1 MADTNDIQKR
11 RAALLTSFGVN
22 PDEVAEINRKAASL
36 KVPVGVVKEM
46 PQTANS
52 RLKLDQIEAQIGG
65 LTILPKRLSD
75 PEFSDIAHDDISQ
88 LSEIERKR
96 GVMTAGKEDNFFVD
110 LYRSVARGWY
120 TGKKN
125 LNGLIV
131 RSDLFGLEK
140 QREAA
145 AKAAGTY
152 YNRNLDIAQQQ
163 AQHQREIDKY
173 APDATLQRQQREL
186 GSQTTLSGSASYLVR
201 NPSLLFNTSAESLG
215 QNALGLAAGAATG
228 GLAAVGTVGFSSG
241 AQEYAATMEEVLEKH
256 AHELGGMTPTE
267 RYAYALSREDWMA
280 EAKQKAWKR
289 GISIGLFDAATAGL
303 AGRLLGG
310 ATGKLSAAARTA
322 GEAGIQA
329 GGGAAG
335 EATAQAL
342 TGEYKPGDIIM
353 EAFAEIPTGAF
364 EARSNYKEARAQMES
379 RQAQAKAAEEA
390 RAHLKEQAMAV
401 TSSRMTQRDPDK
413 QAAFVND
420 VYGEDQKIYF
430 DGGALMQSGRAAA
443 VAQAMPDMAAKIQ
456 EAAETGGMVEMTR
469 GDFHA
474 RLTQEDQNALA
485 EIAMETPDSI
495 TAAEAEEIRKSGFDA
510 MMDEAYQADLTRHQ
524 EEQAQAEQDR
534 RVAEFEAFK
543 EEAKAQLTATGI
555 MDGAQAEA
563 NATLYARAVETLAGR
578 LNMGIRDFD
587 AAYGG
592 LNVVGESLI
601 DDGVLN
607 QALASNPPRGW
618 VHSENPQD
626 AADLWNGNNKAEAVF
641 WTNGNPRL
649 AGEFPALEGY
659 SHSVS
664 KADINHIKKEH
675 GDAQAEA
682 ARGQIAITDKD
693 IARIPDIVSD
703 YGAIRDDLVS
713 EQGSKRIMFAKSFD
727 DGTVVYLGQ
736 VSRKKKD
743 IKTVSMWKYPSAID
757 EQRAIEIAVTSN
769 QTFGTEAGI
778 SHKETVPDNST
789 PNADTNQDILFQSAT
804 EEQRQFSET
813 ATQYGGKAAYDQAK
827 ADGKT
832 ELTYRQWIQVRTPA
846 FKAWFGDWENDPN
859 NASKVVN
866 PETGEPLVV
875 YHGTDA
881 EFNVFDRSK
890 AGSNTDNGM
899 RGKGFYMATD
909 RRTAEGYGNRLIES
923 FTDLKNPFYPSD
935 FESAEA
941 IAQYLTEKLEAK
953 GFDEYTVDEAMFKI
967 RDGRFTVGQSYSGTF
982 AGILKDAG
990 FDGVVYQKAEEV
1002 IAFRPNQIKSATDN
1016 TGAFSPENDSILY
1029 QGGTDRGMFSREHNL
1044 IALLKNADAS
1054 TFVHE
1059 LGHFFLE
1066 TNTRIARDLTAKPA
1080 ENLTGQE
1087 RQFLSDVQTTLD
1099 WFGVKDLAAWDAM
1112 SLNEQRENHE
1122 KWARGFEAYLYEG
1135 KAPSE
1140 ELRGVFRRFCSWLK
1154 QVYQSLKNLNVELTD
1169 EVRSVFDRMF
1179 ASDEQIQQTQYING
1193 MTPMFEDAA
1202 QAGMDDTDYAQY
1214 RHNTE
1219 RATAEAQDD
1228 LTARALRDM
1237 AFIRNLRARK
1247 IREMR
1252 KQHKADFQR
1261 AEMAARGSI
1270 MSQPVYRAWQLLTS
1284 RMTEENRIGDG
1295 KPKFD
1300 KQVDAAHDSLFEAI
1314 AKLGGVNKDEMIS
1327 QFGLDPKDKIPAVHI
1342 GYPVLRKTNGRSI
1355 DGMIEALT
1363 EEGYL
1368 PVDDTGKADP
1378 RDFEERFFDEMR
1390 GTKRYSSAYV
1400 PHEQKAGDHVANPY
1414 ALTAVRF
1421 DHDSLV
1427 AMGVGGQTLERL
1439 IDFDMTRKNGGM
1451 HPDLV
1456 SDLILNE
1463 EGEPVFSGGEDL
1475 IRALTEAQPPQEA
1488 IEETAYL
1495 NILAEKGEVP
1505 TQADFE
1511 EAADLAAHSE
1521 IRQRIIAAEFKA
1533 LSKATGAASLIRKAA
1548 SVYAKEK
1555 VEQIKVRDLRP
1566 SVYTRAE
1573 AKAAKASMEAF
1584 RKGDIPTAATQKR
1597 NQLLQNSMAREVLK
1611 AREEME
1617 SARKYLG
1624 KFNRVV
1630 KSIDIEYR
1638 EQIEALLESVE
1649 LSNAPSLKDL
1659 DKRTSLL
1666 QFVKKMEEQ
1675 GRTHNIDAEYI
1686 AEIQAKRNYREMTVE
1701 EMRVLVDTVKGIEH
1715 LGRLKNKMLT
1725 ARDKR
1730 TYQEIRDKIVES
1742 IRDNARDHDKRTST
1756 AANNIE
1762 RVEDGF
1768 SGFVWG
1774 HIKISSIARIL
1785 DGGKDAGAFW
1795 NYFIRPINEAADREA
1810 TMTAETAQKLEEILK
1825 PLNDNLTHREYWRNA
1840 EYQIGGQKFT
1850 RRQLFAIALNLGN
1863 EGNIQRL
1870 LSGGHGSVRN
1880 WNMAEVMDAMQNL
1893 TSKEWQAVQ
1902 KVWDL
1907 FESFRPQIAELE
1919 RKVVGIEPQWVEAK
1933 PLTVRTADGEMLTL
1947 RGGYYPAKYDP
1958 ASTQAAESGN
1968 ALSDIEDIKSAV
1980 KMAANTRHSFT
1991 KDRAAA
1997 VKNRPLLLDLSVTYN
2012 GLNEI
2017 IHDLTHR
2024 EAVIDAARLL
2034 KSSSIDKAIRETLG
2048 AQAKQQL
2055 NKALEDIARG
2065 NTAPVKG
2072 FDKFSGL
2079 LRQNVSMTGLGFN
2092 VVSAAV
2098 QLTGFIPAVARL
2110 GGKYAWAGL
2119 SQYTTHP
2126 IKATQ
2131 SAMEQSEF
2139 MRNRGNTR
2147 LREIREVAAT
2157 INGAGKIRKFLNKYS
2172 YWLMMKM
2179 QQVVDTAIWHGALAK
2194 AMDSGKD
2201 LDTAIKLADQTVL
2214 DTQGG
2219 GQIKDLSE
2227 FERGSNTQK
2236 LFTVFYAYMNT
2247 ALNQGFVEAKTQKSK
2262 AKLTADLM
2270 MIYVVPTALTALM
2283 KSALI
2288 PGDDD
2293 DDLAKK
2299 LAKEQISFL
2308 LGLFVGGRELTQ
2320 LANIATGDRFYG
2332 YTGPSGLRPID
2343 DTFKLAQQAVQG
2355 EFDSAFVRAS
2365 VNLLGD
2371 AFGLPSAQINRTI
2384 KGAQALQ
2391 DDETDNPAALLF
2403 GYQSN

>member
-65 LTILPKRLSD
+65 LSILPKRLSD

-88 LSEIERKR
+88 LSEIERKA
-96 GVMTAGKEDNFFVD
+96 GVLRAAPEDGFFTDIGKS
-110 LYRSVARGWY
+110 LKRGWL
-120 TGKKN
+120 TAEKN
-125 LNGLIV
+125 FNGMFM
-131 RSDLFGLEK
+131 RSDAFGLNR

-145 AKAAGTY
+145 AKANGVY
-152 YNRNLDIAQQQ
+152 YNRELDIAHSQ
-163 AQHQREIDKY
+163 AKLQRDIDRY
-173 APDATLQRQQREL
+173 APDATLQKQQRGLAE
-186 GSQTTLSGSASYLVR
+186 QKTLAGAAGYLVK
-201 NPSLLFNTSAESLG
+201 NPTLLLNTSAESLG

-228 GLAAVGTVGFSSG
+228 GWAAVGTVGLSSG
-241 AQEYAATMEEVLEKH
+241 AQEYAATMEEMLNEH

-267 RYAYALSREDWMA
+267 RYAYALHREDWMA
-280 EAKQKAWKR
+280 EAKKKAWKR
-289 GISIGLFDAATAGL
+289 GISIGLFDAVTAGL

-353 EAFAEIPTGAF
+353 EAFAELPTGAF
-364 EARSNYKEARAQMES
+364 EARSNYKEARAKVEE
-379 RQAQAKAAEEA
+379 RAAQAQAAEQA
-390 RAHLKEQAMAV
+390 RARLKEQAQAV
-401 TSSRMTQRDPDK
+401 TNSRLTKRDPDK

-456 EAAETGGMVEMTR
+456 EAAETGGMVEITR

-485 EIAMETPDSI
+485 EIAMETPDSM
-495 TAAEAEEIRKSGFDA
+495 TAAEAEEIRKAGFDA
-510 MMDEAYQADLTRHQ
+510 MMDEAYQADLVRHQ
-524 EEQAQAEQDR
+524 EEQAQEEQAR

-543 EEAKAQLTATGI
+543 EEAKAQLAATGV
-555 MDGAQAEA
+555 MDSAQAEA
-563 NATLYARAVETLAGR
+563 NATLYARAVEALAGR

-592 LNVVGESLI
+592 LNVIGESLI

-607 QALASNPPRGW
+607 QSASAMKSTEANLQRGR
-618 VHSENPQD
+618 D
-626 AADLWNGNNKAEAVF
+626 AMNKALIE
-641 WTNGNPRL
+641 
-649 AGEFPALEGY
+649 
-659 SHSVS
+659 
-664 KADINHIKKEH
+664 KADQKRAMYRSDTGWIDFVWGSEGVLKANGKTKGAMGLAHIIESRMRKDEMSYQ
-675 GDAQAEA
+675 DVAEMLTM
-682 ARGQIAITDKD
+682 QITDT
-693 IARIPDIVSD
+693 IAKGGSSRIYSNGKSESMFIEHNGYRATLVRNKGSNGWLMNAFELHQGGDTGKSNDSKVSTHDQTTRHRSEVGAPDV
-703 YGAIRDDLVS
+703 L
-713 EQGSKRIMFAKSFD
+713 
-727 DGTVVYLGQ
+727 
-736 VSRKKKD
+736 
-743 IKTVSMWKYPSAID
+743 
-757 EQRAIEIAVTSN
+757 N
-769 QTFGTEAGI
+769 
-778 SHKETVPDNST
+778 NST
-789 PNADTNQDILFQSAT
+789 PNTDTNQDIL
-804 EEQRQFSET
+804 
-813 ATQYGGKAAYDQAK
+813 
-827 ADGKT
+827 
-832 ELTYRQWIQVRTPA
+832 
-846 FKAWFGDWENDPN
+846 
-859 NASKVVN
+859 
-866 PETGEPLVV
+866 
-875 YHGTDA
+875 
-881 EFNVFDRSK
+881 
-890 AGSNTDNGM
+890 
-899 RGKGFYMATD
+899 
-909 RRTAEGYGNRLIES
+909 
-923 FTDLKNPFYPSD
+923 
-935 FESAEA
+935 
-941 IAQYLTEKLEAK
+941 
-953 GFDEYTVDEAMFKI
+953 
-967 RDGRFTVGQSYSGTF
+967 
-982 AGILKDAG
+982 
-990 FDGVVYQKAEEV
+990 
-1002 IAFRPNQIKSATDN
+1002 
-1016 TGAFSPENDSILY
+1016 Y
-1029 QGGTDRGMFSREHNL
+1029 QGGADRGMFSREHNL

-1066 TNTRIARDLTAKPA
+1066 TNTRIARDLTAKPT
-1080 ENLTGQE
+1080 ENLTEQE

-1140 ELRGVFRRFCSWLK
+1140 ELRGVFRRFRSWLK
-1154 QVYQSLKNLNVELTD
+1154 QVYQSLKSLNVELTD

-1179 ASDEQIQQTQYING
+1179 ASDDQIQQAQYING

-1214 RHNTE
+1214 RHNAE

-1270 MSQPVYRAWQLLTS
+1270 MSQPVYRAWQLLTA

-1295 KPKFD
+1295 KPKFS

-1355 DGMIEALT
+1355 DSMIEALT

-1390 GTKRYSSAYV
+1390 GTKRYSSAHV

-1427 AMGVGGQTLERL
+1427 AMGVDGQTLERL

-1495 NILAEKGEVP
+1495 NVLAEKGEVA

-1521 IRQRIIAAEFKA
+1521 IRQRVITAEFKA
-1533 LSKATGAASLIRKAA
+1533 LSKATGSASLIRKAA
-1548 SVYAKEK
+1548 SVYAQEK

-1675 GRTHNIDAEYI
+1675 GRAHNIDAEYI

-1768 SGFVWG
+1768 SGFMWG

-1825 PLNDNLTHREYWRNA
+1825 PLNDNLTHREYWRSA

-1880 WNMAEVMDAMQNL
+1880 WNMAEVMDAMQHL

-1968 ALSDIEDIKSAV
+1968 ALSDIEDIKNAV

-1991 KDRAAA
+1991 KDRAEA

-2048 AQAKQQL
+2048 AQAKRKL

-2065 NTAPVKG
+2065 NTAPVNG
-2072 FDKFSGL
+2072 LDKYSGL

-2092 VVSAAV
+2092 IVSSIL
-2098 QLTGFIPAVARL
+2098 QSTGFIPAVARL
-2110 GGKYAWAGL
+2110 GGKYAWVGL
-2119 SQYTTHP
+2119 SQFTIHP
-2126 IKATQ
+2126 IKATRT
-2131 SAMEQSEF
+2131 AMEQSEF

-2172 YWLMMKM
+2172 YWLMMKI
-2179 QQVVDTAIWHGALAK
+2179 QHIVDTSIWHGALAK
-2194 AMDSGKD
+2194 AMDGGKD

-2247 ALNQGFVEAKTQKSK
+2247 ALNQGFVEVKTQKSK
-2262 AKLTADLM
+2262 AKLAADLM
-2270 MIYVVPTALTALM
+2270 MIYVIPNALNAM
-2283 KSALI
+2283 IKSALI

-2293 DDLAKK
+2293 EDLAKK

-2308 LGLFVGGRELTQ
+2308 LGLFVGGRELAQ
-2320 LANIATGDRFYG
+2320 LANIVTGDRFYG
-2332 YTGPSGLRPID
+2332 YAGPSGLRPID
-2343 DTFKLAQQAVQG
+2343 DTYKFAQQAAQG
-2355 EFDSAFVRAS
+2355 EIDHAFVRAS
-2365 VNLLGD
+2365 INLLGD
-2371 AFGLPSAQINRTI
+2371 AFGIPSAQINRTI
-2384 KGAQALQ
+2384 KGAEALQ
-2391 DDETDNPAALLF
+2391 DDETDNPAALLM
-2403 GYQSN
+2403 GHQGN

>member
-11 RAALLTSFGVN
+11 RAALLASFGVN

-65 LTILPKRLSD
+65 LSILPQRLSD

-96 GVMTAGKEDNFFVD
+96 GVMTAGREDNFFVD

-125 LNGLIV
+125 LNGLIA

-145 AKAAGTY
+145 AKANGTY

-173 APDATLQRQQREL
+173 ASDATLQRQQREL
-186 GSQTTLSGSASYLVR
+186 GSQTILSGSASYLVR
-201 NPSLLFNTSAESLG
+201 NPSLLFNTTAESLG
-215 QNALGLAAGAATG
+215 QNALGLAAGVATG
-228 GLAAVGTVGFSSG
+228 GWAAVGTVGFSSG
-241 AQEYAATMEEVLEKH
+241 AQEYSATMEEVLEKH

-267 RYAYALSREDWMA
+267 RYAYALTREDWME
-280 EAKQKAWKR
+280 EARSKAWKR
-289 GISIGLFDAATAGL
+289 GISVGVFDAATAGV

-379 RQAQAKAAEEA
+379 RQAQVKAAEEA

-401 TSSRMTQRDPDK
+401 TRSRMTQRDPDK

-443 VAQAMPDMAAKIQ
+443 VAQAMPNMAAKIQ
-456 EAAETGGMVEMTR
+456 EAVETGGMVEMTR

-485 EIAMETPDSI
+485 EIAMETPDSM
-495 TAAEAEEIRKSGFDA
+495 TAAEAEEIRKAGFDA
-510 MMDEAYQADLTRHQ
+510 MMDEAYQADLARHQ
-524 EEQAQAEQDR
+524 EEQSQAEQDR

-543 EEAKAQLTATGI
+543 EEAKAQLTAAGT
-555 MDGAQAEA
+555 MDAAQAEA
-563 NATLYARAVETLAGR
+563 NATLYARAIETLAGR

-778 SHKETVPDNST
+778 SHKETVSDNST
-789 PNADTNQDILFQSAT
+789 PNTDANQDILFQ
-804 EEQRQFSET
+804 
-813 ATQYGGKAAYDQAK
+813 GGA
-827 ADGKT
+827 
-832 ELTYRQWIQVRTPA
+832 
-846 FKAWFGDWENDPN
+846 
-859 NASKVVN
+859 
-866 PETGEPLVV
+866 
-875 YHGTDA
+875 
-881 EFNVFDRSK
+881 
-890 AGSNTDNGM
+890 
-899 RGKGFYMATD
+899 
-909 RRTAEGYGNRLIES
+909 
-923 FTDLKNPFYPSD
+923 
-935 FESAEA
+935 
-941 IAQYLTEKLEAK
+941 
-953 GFDEYTVDEAMFKI
+953 
-967 RDGRFTVGQSYSGTF
+967 
-982 AGILKDAG
+982 
-990 FDGVVYQKAEEV
+990 
-1002 IAFRPNQIKSATDN
+1002 
-1016 TGAFSPENDSILY
+1016 
-1029 QGGTDRGMFSREHNL
+1029 DRGMFSREHNL

-1080 ENLTGQE
+1080 ENLTEQE

-1140 ELRGVFRRFCSWLK
+1140 ELRGVFRRFRSWLK
-1154 QVYQSLKNLNVELTD
+1154 QVYQSLKSLNVELTD

-1193 MTPMFEDAA
+1193 MAPMFEDAA
-1202 QAGMDDTDYAQY
+1202 QAGMDDADYAQY
-1214 RHNTE
+1214 RHNAE

-1252 KQHKADFQR
+1252 KQYKADFQR

-1270 MSQPVYRAWQLLTS
+1270 MSQPVYRAWQLLTA

-1295 KPKFD
+1295 KPKFS

-1427 AMGVGGQTLERL
+1427 AMGVNGQTLERL

-1495 NILAEKGEVP
+1495 NVLAEKGEVP

-1533 LSKATGAASLIRKAA
+1533 LSKATGSANLIRKAA
-1548 SVYAKEK
+1548 SVYAQEK

-1675 GRTHNIDAEYI
+1675 GRAHNIDAEYI

-1768 SGFVWG
+1768 SGFMWG

-1825 PLNDNLTHREYWRNA
+1825 PLNDNLTHREYWRSA

-1880 WNMAEVMDAMQNL
+1880 WNMPEVMDAMQNL

-1907 FESFRPQIAELE
+1907 FESFRPQVAELE

-1947 RGGYYPAKYDP
+1947 RGGYYPAKYDS

-1997 VKNRPLLLDLSVTYN
+1997 VENRPLLLDLSVTYN

-2048 AQAKQQL
+2048 AQAKQKL

-2065 NTAPVKG
+2065 NTAPVNG
-2072 FDKFSGL
+2072 LDKVSGL

-2126 IKATQ
+2126 IKATKA
-2131 SAMEQSEF
+2131 AMEQSEF

-2262 AKLTADLM
+2262 AKLAADLM

-2299 LAKEQISFL
+2299 LAKEQISFV
-2308 LGLFVGGRELTQ
+2308 LGLFVFGRELTQ

-2332 YTGPSGLRPID
+2332 YAGPSGLRPID
-2343 DTFKLAQQAVQG
+2343 DGFKFVQQAVQG

>member
-11 RAALLTSFGVN
+11 RAALLASFGVN

-46 PQTANS
+46 PQTANT
-52 RLKLDQIEAQIGG
+52 RMKLNEIEAQVGG
-65 LTILPKRLSD
+65 LSILPQRLSD
-75 PEFSDIAHDDISQ
+75 QKFSDLSHDDIGE
-88 LSEIERKR
+88 LSEIERKA
-96 GVMTAGKEDNFFVD
+96 GVLRAAPEDGFFTDIGKS
-110 LYRSVARGWY
+110 LKRGWY

-125 LNGLIV
+125 LNGLIA
-131 RSDLFGLEK
+131 RSDFFGLEK

-145 AKAAGTY
+145 AKANGVY
-152 YNRNLDIAQQQ
+152 YNRELDIAHSQ
-163 AQHQREIDKY
+163 AKLQRDIDRY
-173 APDATLQRQQREL
+173 APDATLQNQQRGLAE
-186 GSQTTLSGSASYLVR
+186 QKTLAGAAGYLVK
-201 NPSLLFNTSAESLG
+201 NPTLLLNTSAESLG
-215 QNALGLAAGAATG
+215 QNALGLVAGLSTG
-228 GLAAVGTVGFSSG
+228 GIATIGTVGASSG
-241 AQEYAATMEEVLEKH
+241 AQEYAATMEEMLNEH
-256 AHELGGMTPTE
+256 ANELGGMTETQK
-267 RYAYALSREDWMA
+267 YAYALTREDWMA
-280 EAKQKAWKR
+280 EAKKKAWKR
-289 GISIGLFDAATAGL
+289 GIAIGLFDAATAGL

-353 EAFAEIPTGAF
+353 EAFSELPTGAF
-364 EARSNYKEARAQMES
+364 EARSNYKSARAKVEE
-379 RQAQAKAAEEA
+379 RAAQVQAAEQA
-390 RAHLKEQAMAV
+390 RARLKEQAQAV
-401 TSSRMTQRDPDK
+401 TNSRLTKRAPDV
-413 QAAFVND
+413 QASYVND
-420 VYGEDQKIYF
+420 VYADNQKIYF

-443 VAQAMPDMAAKIQ
+443 VAQAMPDMAGKIQ

-485 EIAMETPDSI
+485 EIAMETPDSM

-543 EEAKAQLTATGI
+543 EEVKEQLTATGMI
-555 MDGAQAEA
+555 DTAQAEA
-563 NATLYARAVETLAGR
+563 NATLYARAIETLAGR

-607 QALASNPPRGW
+607 QSLASNPPRGW

-626 AADLWNGNNKAEAVF
+626 AINIWTTDGREAAKNEAVF
-641 WTNGNPRL
+641 WTLDNAADTGI
-649 AGEFPALEGY
+649 ADTQGY
-659 SHSVS
+659 SHSIS
-664 KADINHIKKEH
+664 RFAAHHIYKEH
-675 GDAQAEA
+675 GNAKTEEE
-682 ARGQIAITDKD
+682 RGQIAVTAEDLT
-693 IARIPDIVSD
+693 RIPDMVTSPDEIVT
-703 YGAIRDDLVS
+703 GFQS
-713 EQGSKRIMFAKSFD
+713 EQGAERVAYLKRFD
-727 DGTVVYLGQ
+727 DGLMVYIAEA
-736 VSRKKKD
+736 SRKKKD
-743 IKTVSMWKYPSAID
+743 FRAISMRKYPPTAIS
-757 EQRAIEIAVTSN
+757 ENVIKN
-769 QTFGTEAGI
+769 I
-778 SHKETVPDNST
+778 SSQSLNVRNGEGAYDNST
-789 PNADTNQDILFQSAT
+789 PNTDTNQDILFQSAT
-804 EEQRQFSET
+804 EEQRQFDET
-813 ATQYGGKAAYDQAK
+813 AAQYGGEEAYNEAK
-827 ADGKT
+827 ANGET
-832 ELTYRQWIQVRTPA
+832 ELTYRQWVQVRTPA
-846 FKAWFGDWENDPN
+846 FKAWFGDWENDAA
-859 NASKVVN
+859 NASKVVH

-875 YHGTDA
+875 YHGTRAQFDEFKGKVHYFTPEKDYYFFSGVDWNGDPKNMNVMATFLNVRNPKEIDNGTA
-881 EFNVFDRSK
+881 EFIHQSRYDQQREDDR
-890 AGSNTDNGM
+890 
-899 RGKGFYMATD
+899 
-909 RRTAEGYGNRLIES
+909 AE
-923 FTDLKNPFYPSD
+923 
-935 FESAEA
+935 
-941 IAQYLTEKLEAK
+941 
-953 GFDEYTVDEAMFKI
+953 
-967 RDGRFTVGQSYSGTF
+967 
-982 AGILKDAG
+982 G
-990 FDGVVYQKAEEV
+990 FDGYIYLSGENLTDYGDKKRHDGGAQIIVFDA
-1002 IAFRPNQIKSATDN
+1002 NQIKSATNN
-1016 TGAFSPENDSILY
+1016 TGAFSPDNDSILF
-1029 QGGTDRGMFSREHNL
+1029 QGGADRGMFSREHNL

-1080 ENLTGQE
+1080 ENLTEQE

-1140 ELRGVFRRFCSWLK
+1140 ELRGVFRRFRSWLK

-1193 MTPMFEDAA
+1193 MAPMFEDAA
-1202 QAGMDDTDYAQY
+1202 QAGMDDADYAQY
-1214 RHNTE
+1214 RHNAE

-1252 KQHKADFQR
+1252 KQYKADFQR
-1261 AEMAARGSI
+1261 AEMVARGSI
-1270 MSQPVYRAWQLLTS
+1270 MSQPVYRAWQLLTA

-1295 KPKFD
+1295 KPKFS

-1355 DGMIEALT
+1355 DSMIEALT

-1463 EGEPVFSGGEDL
+1463 DGEPVFSGGEDL

-1495 NILAEKGEVP
+1495 NVLAEKGEVP

-1533 LSKATGAASLIRKAA
+1533 LSKATGSANLIRKAA
-1548 SVYAKEK
+1548 SVYAQEK

-1617 SARKYLG
+1617 SARKYLS

-1659 DKRTSLL
+1659 DRRTSLL
-1666 QFVKKMEEQ
+1666 EFVKKMEEQ
-1675 GRTHNIDAEYI
+1675 GRAHNIDAEYI

-1715 LGRLKNKMLT
+1715 LGRLKNKLLT

-1730 TYQEIRDKIVES
+1730 TYQEIRDNIVES
-1742 IRDNARDHDKRTST
+1742 IRENARTHDKRTST

-1768 SGFVWG
+1768 SGFMWG

-1785 DGGKDAGAFW
+1785 DGGKDGGAFW

-1810 TMTAETAQKLEEILK
+1810 TMTAEAAEKLEEILK
-1825 PLNDNLTHREYWRNA
+1825 PLNDKLGFKEYWSKGK
-1840 EYQIGGQKFT
+1840 EYIGLGRLN
-1850 RRQLFAIALNLGN
+1850 RRQLFAIALNMGN
-1863 EGNIQRL
+1863 DGNIQRL
-1870 LSGGHGSVRN
+1870 LSGGHG
-1880 WNMAEVMDAMQNL
+1880 NMRDWKIDHVLGALQDL
-1893 TSKEWQAVQ
+1893 TKEEWEAVQ
-1902 KVWDL
+1902 KVWDM
-1907 FESFRPQIAELE
+1907 FESYRPQIAELE

-1947 RGGYYPAKYDP
+1947 RGGYYPAKYDS

-1968 ALSDIEDIKSAV
+1968 ALADIEDIKSAV

-1997 VKNRPLLLDLSVTYN
+1997 VENRPLLLDLSVTYN

-2024 EAVIDAARLL
+2024 ESVIDAARLL

-2048 AQAKQQL
+2048 AQAKQKL

-2065 NTAPVKG
+2065 NTAPVNG
-2072 FDKFSGL
+2072 LDKVSGL

-2098 QLTGFIPAVARL
+2098 QITGFIPAVARL
-2110 GGKYAWAGL
+2110 GGKYAWVGL

-2131 SAMEQSEF
+2131 TAMEQSEF

-2201 LDTAIKLADQTVL
+2201 LDTAIKIADQTVL

-2247 ALNQGFVEAKTQKSK
+2247 ALNQGFVEVKTQKSK
-2262 AKLTADLM
+2262 AKLAADLM

-2293 DDLAKK
+2293 EDLAKK

-2308 LGLFVGGRELTQ
+2308 LGLFVFGREMTQ

-2332 YTGPSGLRPID
+2332 YTGPSGLRPFD
-2343 DTFKLAQQAVQG
+2343 DAFKFVQQAIQG
-2355 EFDSAFVRAS
+2355 EFDSAFVRTS

-2384 KGAQALQ
+2384 KGAEALQ
-2391 DDETDNPAALLF
+2391 DDETDNPAALLM
-2403 GYQSN
+2403 GHQGN

>member
-65 LTILPKRLSD
+65 LSILPKRLSD
-75 PEFSDIAHDDISQ
+75 PEFSDIAHDDIGE
-88 LSEIERKR
+88 LSEIERKA
-96 GVMTAGKEDNFFVD
+96 GVLRAAPEDGFFTDIGKS
-110 LYRSVARGWY
+110 LKRGWL
-120 TGKKN
+120 TAEKN
-125 LNGLIV
+125 FNGMFM
-131 RSDLFGLEK
+131 RSDAFGLNR

-145 AKAAGTY
+145 AKANGVY
-152 YNRNLDIAQQQ
+152 YNRELDIAHSQ
-163 AQHQREIDKY
+163 AKLQRDIDRY
-173 APDATLQRQQREL
+173 APDATLQKQQRGLAE
-186 GSQTTLSGSASYLVR
+186 QKTLAGAAGYLVK
-201 NPSLLFNTSAESLG
+201 NPTLLLNTSAESLG

-228 GLAAVGTVGFSSG
+228 GWAAVGTVGLSSG
-241 AQEYAATMEEVLEKH
+241 AQEYAATMEEMLNEH
-256 AHELGGMTPTE
+256 AHELGGMTETQK
-267 RYAYALSREDWMA
+267 YAYALHREDWMA
-280 EAKQKAWKR
+280 EAKKKAWKR

-353 EAFAEIPTGAF
+353 EAFTELPTGAF
-364 EARSNYKEARAQMES
+364 EARSNYKEARAKVEE
-379 RQAQAKAAEEA
+379 RATQAQAAEQA
-390 RAHLKEQAMAV
+390 RARLKEQAQAV
-401 TSSRMTQRDPDK
+401 TNSRLTKRDPDK

-474 RLTQEDQNALA
+474 RLTQEDQNVLA
-485 EIAMETPDSI
+485 EIAMETPDSM

-510 MMDEAYQADLTRHQ
+510 MMDEAYQADLARHR

-543 EEAKAQLTATGI
+543 EEAKAQLAATGV
-555 MDGAQAEA
+555 MDANQAEA
-563 NATLYARAVETLAGR
+563 NATLYARAVEALAGR

-607 QALASNPPRGW
+607 QSASAMKSTEANLQRGR
-618 VHSENPQD
+618 D
-626 AADLWNGNNKAEAVF
+626 AMNKALIE
-641 WTNGNPRL
+641 
-649 AGEFPALEGY
+649 
-659 SHSVS
+659 
-664 KADINHIKKEH
+664 KADQKRAMYRSDTGWIDFVWGSEGVLKANGKTKGAMGLAHIIESRMRKDEMSYQ
-675 GDAQAEA
+675 DVAEMLTM
-682 ARGQIAITDKD
+682 QITDT
-693 IARIPDIVSD
+693 IAKGGSSRIYSNGKSESMFIEHNGYRATLVRNKGSNGWLMNAFELHQGGDTGKSNDSKVSTHDQTTRHRSEVGAPDV
-703 YGAIRDDLVS
+703 LNN
-713 EQGSKRIMFAKSFD
+713 F
-727 DGTVVYLGQ
+727 
-736 VSRKKKD
+736 
-743 IKTVSMWKYPSAID
+743 
-757 EQRAIEIAVTSN
+757 
-769 QTFGTEAGI
+769 
-778 SHKETVPDNST
+778 T

-804 EEQRQFSET
+804 EEQRQFDET
-813 ATQYGGKAAYDQAK
+813 AAQYGGEEVYNKAK
-827 ADGKT
+827 ANGET
-832 ELTYRQWIQVRTPA
+832 ELTYRQWVQVRTPA
-846 FKAWFGDWENDPN
+846 FKQWFGDWENDPA

-866 PETGEPLVV
+866 EKTGEPLVV
-875 YHGTDA
+875 YHGTTAVDKILDDGFKSNTGKLWVHLTDSKEVA
-881 EFNVFDRSK
+881 DSYQQWKRGNSAGTLELFVRSMHPAVFDAQGNKYSEIGNK
-890 AGSNTDNGM
+890 VFGATYDAQ
-899 RGKGFYMATD
+899 RG
-909 RRTAEGYGNRLIES
+909 GNDSILIK
-923 FTDLKNPFYPSD
+923 D
-935 FESAEA
+935 
-941 IAQYLTEKLEAK
+941 
-953 GFDEYTVDEAMFKI
+953 I
-967 RDGRFTVGQSYSGTF
+967 RDNFDSSVPTKPHLTV
-982 AGILKDAG
+982 
-990 FDGVVYQKAEEV
+990 VV
-1002 IAFRPNQIKSATDN
+1002 FNSNQIKSATDN

-1029 QGGTDRGMFSREHNL
+1029 QGGADRGMFSREHNL

-1080 ENLTGQE
+1080 ENLTEQE

-1140 ELRGVFRRFCSWLK
+1140 ELRGVFRRFRSWLK

-1179 ASDEQIQQTQYING
+1179 ASDEQIQQAQYING

-1214 RHNTE
+1214 RHNAE
-1219 RATAEAQDD
+1219 RATAEAQDN

-1252 KQHKADFQR
+1252 KQYKADFQR

-1270 MSQPVYRAWQLLTS
+1270 MSQPVYRAWQLLTA

-1295 KPKFD
+1295 KPKFN
-1300 KQVDAAHDSLFEAI
+1300 KQVNAAHDSLFEAI

-1427 AMGVGGQTLERL
+1427 AMGVDGQTLERL

-1463 EGEPVFSGGEDL
+1463 DGEPVFSGGEDL

-1495 NILAEKGEVP
+1495 NVLAEKGEVP

-1533 LSKATGAASLIRKAA
+1533 LSKATGSANLIRKAA
-1548 SVYAKEK
+1548 SVYAQEK

-1617 SARKYLG
+1617 SARKYLS

-1630 KSIDIEYR
+1630 KPIDIEYR

-1675 GRTHNIDAEYI
+1675 GRAHNIDAEYI

-1768 SGFVWG
+1768 SGFMWG

-1825 PLNDNLTHREYWRNA
+1825 PLNDNLTHREYWRSA

-1850 RRQLFAIALNLGN
+1850 RRQLFAIALNMGN

-1880 WNMAEVMDAMQNL
+1880 WNMDEVMDAMQNL

-1933 PLTVRTADGEMLTL
+1933 PLTVRTADGELLTL
-1947 RGGYYPAKYDP
+1947 RGGYYPAKYDS

-1968 ALSDIEDIKSAV
+1968 ALTDIEDIKSAA

-2048 AQAKQQL
+2048 AQAKQKL

-2065 NTAPVKG
+2065 NTAPVEG
-2072 FDKFSGL
+2072 FDEYSGL
-2079 LRQNVSMTGLGFN
+2079 LRQNVSMAGLGFN
-2092 VVSAAV
+2092 IVSAIL
-2098 QLTGFIPAVARL
+2098 QSTGFIPAVTRL
-2110 GGKYAWAGL
+2110 GGKYAWVGL
-2119 SQYTTHP
+2119 SQFTTHP
-2126 IKATQ
+2126 IKATRT
-2131 SAMEQSEF
+2131 AMEQSEF

-2157 INGAGKIRKFLNKYS
+2157 INGAGKIRKFLTKYS
-2172 YWLMMKM
+2172 YWLMLKI
-2179 QQVVDTAIWHGALAK
+2179 QQIVDTSIWHGALAK

-2247 ALNQGFVEAKTQKSK
+2247 ALNQGFVEVKTQKSK
-2262 AKLTADLM
+2262 AKLAANLI
-2270 MIYVVPTALTALM
+2270 MIYVIPNALNAM
-2283 KSALI
+2283 IRSALI

-2293 DDLAKK
+2293 EDLAKK

-2308 LGLFVGGRELTQ
+2308 LGLFVGGRELAQ
-2320 LANIATGDRFYG
+2320 LANIITGDRFYG

-2343 DTFKLAQQAVQG
+2343 DTYKFAQQAEQG
-2355 EFDSAFVRAS
+2355 EIDHAFVRAS
-2365 VNLLGD
+2365 INLLGD
-2371 AFGLPSAQINRTI
+2371 VFGIPSAQINRTI
-2384 KGAQALQ
+2384 KGAEALQ
-2391 DDETDNPAALLF
+2391 DDETDNPAALLM
-2403 GYQSN
+2403 GHQGN

>member
-1 MADTNDIQKR
+1 MADLNKLIQDTSAKAEELR
-11 RAALLTSFGVN
+11 QAKIRFDAAHGGN
-22 PDEVAEINRKAASL
+22 PDETAEQIRTARQFA
-36 KVPVGVVKEM
+36 VPVGVVQAMPEEM
-46 PQTANS
+46 KRRKRAVQLNGILGNNSALLKHMSSTPHFPLLSKDDLEKLNEIGTIAQDRKQGTEGYATQLDRDFVNWAQRNFGDAGGDVARVTVQAPATVMKGVAGGIVGMNAGFNQFLSDWTPLGAIPFVRDYLNNQARQGMIDSAVMQSGAQANYRTTLAKDIGSGLNSAGATLPGLAGTVATGNPVFMMGYGGIQTGLTEYNNARQAGLNHSSAFVYGLGQGGIEAATEILPSKAMSKMFSGGSMGKAALRYLGSDVLGEQIATHAQDYNQAATIDSLTNKNWQQDYENS
-52 RLKLDQIEAQIGG
+52 RWDAARGTFVSSLA
-65 LTILPKRLSD
+65 
-75 PEFSDIAHDDISQ
+75 IAGVNTGAGRITHQ
-88 LSEIERKR
+88 ASELAKAYIAERK
-96 GVMTAGKEDNFFVD
+96 A
-110 LYRSVARGWY
+110 
-120 TGKKN
+120 
-125 LNGLIV
+125 
-131 RSDLFGLEK
+131 
-140 QREAA
+140 REAA
-145 AKAAGTY
+145 VFKQ
-152 YNRNLDIAQQQ
+152 NLNIQS
-163 AQHQREIDKY
+163 
-173 APDATLQRQQREL
+173 DA
-186 GSQTTLSGSASYLVR
+186 V
-201 NPSLLFNTSAESLG
+201 
-215 QNALGLAAGAATG
+215 
-228 GLAAVGTVGFSSG
+228 SS
-241 AQEYAATMEEVLEKH
+241 
-256 AHELGGMTPTE
+256 
-267 RYAYALSREDWMA
+267 S
-280 EAKQKAWKR
+280 
-289 GISIGLFDAATAGL
+289 
-303 AGRLLGG
+303 
-310 ATGKLSAAARTA
+310 KLT
-322 GEAGIQA
+322 
-329 GGGAAG
+329 
-335 EATAQAL
+335 
-342 TGEYKPGDIIM
+342 
-353 EAFAEIPTGAF
+353 
-364 EARSNYKEARAQMES
+364 ARSPE
-379 RQAQAKAAEEA
+379 
-390 RAHLKEQAMAV
+390 L
-401 TSSRMTQRDPDK
+401 
-413 QAAFVND
+413 QAAYIND
-420 VYGEDQKIYF
+420 VYAGNQKIYF

-456 EAAETGGMVEMTR
+456 EASETGGMVEMTR

-485 EIAMETPDSI
+485 EIAMETPDSM
-495 TAAEAEEIRKSGFDA
+495 TAAEAEEIRKAGFDA
-510 MMDEAYQADLTRHQ
+510 MMDEAYQADLARHQ
-524 EEQAQAEQDR
+524 EEQAQEEQAR

-543 EEAKAQLTATGI
+543 EEAKAQLAATGV
-555 MDGAQAEA
+555 MDSAQAEA
-563 NATLYARAVETLAGR
+563 NATLYARAVEALAGR

-607 QALASNPPRGW
+607 QSASAMKSTEANLQRGR
-618 VHSENPQD
+618 D
-626 AADLWNGNNKAEAVF
+626 AMNKALVE
-641 WTNGNPRL
+641 
-649 AGEFPALEGY
+649 
-659 SHSVS
+659 
-664 KADINHIKKEH
+664 KADQKRAMYRSDTGWIDFVWGSEGVLKANGKTKGAMGLAHIIESRMRKDEMSYQ
-675 GDAQAEA
+675 DVAEMLTM
-682 ARGQIAITDKD
+682 QITDT
-693 IARIPDIVSD
+693 IAKGGSSRIYSNGKSESMFIEHNGYRATLVRNKGSNGWLMNAFELHQGGDTGKSNDSKVPTHDQTTRHRSEVGAPDV
-703 YGAIRDDLVS
+703 LNNFT
-713 EQGSKRIMFAKSFD
+713 Q
-727 DGTVVYLGQ
+727 
-736 VSRKKKD
+736 
-743 IKTVSMWKYPSAID
+743 
-757 EQRAIEIAVTSN
+757 
-769 QTFGTEAGI
+769 
-778 SHKETVPDNST
+778 
-789 PNADTNQDILFQSAT
+789 DTDANQD
-804 EEQRQFSET
+804 
-813 ATQYGGKAAYDQAK
+813 
-827 ADGKT
+827 
-832 ELTYRQWIQVRTPA
+832 
-846 FKAWFGDWENDPN
+846 
-859 NASKVVN
+859 
-866 PETGEPLVV
+866 
-875 YHGTDA
+875 
-881 EFNVFDRSK
+881 
-890 AGSNTDNGM
+890 
-899 RGKGFYMATD
+899 
-909 RRTAEGYGNRLIES
+909 
-923 FTDLKNPFYPSD
+923 
-935 FESAEA
+935 
-941 IAQYLTEKLEAK
+941 
-953 GFDEYTVDEAMFKI
+953 
-967 RDGRFTVGQSYSGTF
+967 
-982 AGILKDAG
+982 
-990 FDGVVYQKAEEV
+990 
-1002 IAFRPNQIKSATDN
+1002 
-1016 TGAFSPENDSILY
+1016 ILY
-1029 QGGTDRGMFSREHNL
+1029 QGGADRGMFSREHNL

-1066 TNTRIARDLTAKPA
+1066 TNTRIARNLTAKPA
-1080 ENLTGQE
+1080 ENLTEQE

-1140 ELRGVFRRFCSWLK
+1140 ELRGVFRRFRSWLK

-1214 RHNTE
+1214 RHNAE

-1252 KQHKADFQR
+1252 KQYKADFQR

-1270 MSQPVYRAWQLLTS
+1270 MSQPVYRAWQLLTA
-1284 RMTEENRIGDG
+1284 RMTEENRIGDS
-1295 KPKFD
+1295 KPKFS

-1355 DGMIEALT
+1355 DSMTEALT
-1363 EEGYL
+1363 KEGYL

-1400 PHEQKAGDHVANPY
+1400 PHEKKAGDHVANPY

-1427 AMGVGGQTLERL
+1427 EMGVDGQTLERL

-1463 EGEPVFSGGEDL
+1463 DGEPVFTGGEDL

-1495 NILAEKGEVP
+1495 NVLAEKGEVP

-1533 LSKATGAASLIRKAA
+1533 LSKATGSANLIRKAA
-1548 SVYAKEK
+1548 SVYAQEK
-1555 VEQIKVRDLRP
+1555 VEQIKIRDLRP

-1573 AKAAKASMEAF
+1573 AKTAKASQDAF

-1617 SARKYLG
+1617 SARKYLS

-1659 DKRTSLL
+1659 DRRTSLL
-1666 QFVKKMEEQ
+1666 EFVKKMEEQ
-1675 GRTHNIDAEYI
+1675 GRAHNIDAEYI

-1730 TYQEIRDKIVES
+1730 TYQEIRDNIVES
-1742 IRDNARDHDKRTST
+1742 IRENARTHDKRTST

-1768 SGFVWG
+1768 SGFMWG

-1850 RRQLFAIALNLGN
+1850 RRQLFAIALNMGN

-1880 WNMAEVMDAMQNL
+1880 WNMAEVMDAMQHL

-1968 ALSDIEDIKSAV
+1968 ALSDIEDIKSAA
-1980 KMAANTRHSFT
+1980 KMAANTRHNFT
-1991 KDRAAA
+1991 KDRAEA

-2065 NTAPVKG
+2065 NTAPVDG
-2072 FDKFSGL
+2072 LDKYSGL

-2110 GGKYAWAGL
+2110 GGKYAWVGL

-2247 ALNQGFVEAKTQKSK
+2247 ALNQGFVEVKTQKSK
-2262 AKLTADLM
+2262 AKLAADLM

-2308 LGLFVGGRELTQ
+2308 LGLFVGGREMAQ
-2320 LANIATGDRFYG
+2320 LANIITGDRFYG
-2332 YTGPSGLRPID
+2332 YAGPSGLRPID
-2343 DTFKLAQQAVQG
+2343 DGFKFVQQAVQG
-2355 EFDSAFVRAS
+2355 EIDHAFVRAS
-2365 VNLLGD
+2365 INLLGD
-2371 AFGLPSAQINRTI
+2371 IFGLPSAQINRTI
-2384 KGAQALQ
+2384 KGAEALQ
-2391 DDETDNPAALLF
+2391 EDETDNPAALLM
-2403 GYQSN
+2403 GYQGN

>member
-22 PDEVAEINRKAASL
+22 PDEVAEINRKAAGL
-36 KVPVGVVKEM
+36 KVPAGVVKAM
-46 PQTANS
+46 PETANS
-52 RLKLDQIEAQIGG
+52 RLKLNQIEAQIGG
-65 LTILPKRLSD
+65 LSILPQRLSD

-125 LNGLIV
+125 LNGLIA
-131 RSDLFGLEK
+131 RSDFFGLEK

-145 AKAAGTY
+145 AKANGTY

-163 AQHQREIDKY
+163 AELQRDIDRY

-186 GSQTTLSGSASYLVR
+186 GSQKTLSGSASYLVR
-201 NPSLLFNTSAESLG
+201 NPSLLLNTTAESLG

-228 GLAAVGTVGFSSG
+228 GWAAVGTVGLSSG
-241 AQEYAATMEEVLEKH
+241 AQEYSATMEEVLEKH
-256 AHELGGMTPTE
+256 AGELAGMTPTE
-267 RYAYALSREDWMA
+267 RYAYALSREDWME
-280 EAKQKAWKR
+280 EARSKAWKR
-289 GISIGLFDAATAGL
+289 GISVGAFDAATAGV

-310 ATGKLSAAARTA
+310 ATGKLSAVARTA

-342 TGEYKPGDIIM
+342 TGEYNPSAIVM

-364 EARSNYKEARAQMES
+364 EARSNYKEARAKMES

-401 TSSRMTQRDPDK
+401 TRSRMTQRDPDK

-443 VAQAMPDMAAKIQ
+443 VAQAMPDMAEKIQ
-456 EAAETGGMVEMTR
+456 EAVETGGMVEMTR

-485 EIAMETPDSI
+485 EIAMETPDSM
-495 TAAEAEEIRKSGFDA
+495 TAAEAEEIRKAGFDA
-510 MMDEAYQADLTRHQ
+510 MMDEAYQADLARHQ
-524 EEQAQAEQDR
+524 EEQSQAEQDR

-543 EEAKAQLTATGI
+543 EEAKAQLTAAGT
-555 MDGAQAEA
+555 MDAAQAEA

-626 AADLWNGNNKAEAVF
+626 AADLWNGTSNAHAVF
-641 WTNGNPRL
+641 TEMNGSKTEN
-649 AGEFPALEGY
+649 AFPELYGY
-659 SHSVS
+659 SYSIDRSAV
-664 KADINHIKKEH
+664 KHIKNQH
-675 GDAQAEA
+675 GNAQTEA
-682 ARGQIAITDKD
+682 NRGQVAITEKD
-693 IARIPDIVSD
+693 IQKIGDILRDYDDVAYEDIP
-703 YGAIRDDLVS
+703 GTNNRRFA
-713 EQGSKRIMFAKSFD
+713 FAKQFD
-727 DGTVVYLGQ
+727 DGLIVYLAD
-736 VSRKKKD
+736 SSKKRRD
-743 IKTVSMWKYPSAID
+743 LRTVSMWKYPQSANAQD
-757 EQRAIEIAVTSN
+757 VLQHAVSLSN
-769 QTFGTEAGI
+769 LTPKAEGGI
-778 SHKETVPDNST
+778 SHNPNST
-789 PNADTNQDILFQSAT
+789 PNADANQDLLFQSAT
-804 EEQRQFSET
+804 EEQRQFDET
-813 ATQYGGKAAYDQAK
+813 AAQYGGEEAYNEAK
-827 ADGKT
+827 ANGET
-832 ELTYRQWIQVRTPA
+832 ELTYRQWVQVRTPA
-846 FKAWFGDWENDPN
+846 FKAWFGDWENDAA
-859 NASKVVN
+859 NASKVVH

-990 FDGVVYQKAEEV
+990 FDGVVYQKAKEV

-1029 QGGTDRGMFSREHNL
+1029 QGGADRGMFSREHNL

-1140 ELRGVFRRFCSWLK
+1140 ELRGVFRRFRSWLK

-1193 MTPMFEDAA
+1193 MAPMFEDAA
-1202 QAGMDDTDYAQY
+1202 QAGMDDADYAQY
-1214 RHNTE
+1214 RHNAE
-1219 RATAEAQDD
+1219 RATAEAQDE

-1247 IREMR
+1247 IRDMR
-1252 KQHKADFQR
+1252 KQYKADFQR

-1270 MSQPVYRAWQLLTS
+1270 MRQPVYRAWQLLTA

-1355 DGMIEALT
+1355 DRMIEALT

-1427 AMGVGGQTLERL
+1427 AMGVDGQTLERL

-1463 EGEPVFSGGEDL
+1463 DGEPVFSGGEDL

-1495 NILAEKGEVP
+1495 NVLAEKGEVP

-1521 IRQRIIAAEFKA
+1521 IRQRIISAEFKA
-1533 LSKATGAASLIRKAA
+1533 LSKATGSANLIRKAA
-1548 SVYAKEK
+1548 SVYAQEK

-1573 AKAAKASMEAF
+1573 AKAAKASQDAF

-1617 SARKYLG
+1617 SARKYLS

-1675 GRTHNIDAEYI
+1675 GRAHNIDAEYI

-1768 SGFVWG
+1768 SGFMWG

-1825 PLNDNLTHREYWRNA
+1825 PLNDKLGFKEYWNKGKD
-1840 EYQIGGQKFT
+1840 YIGLGRLN
-1850 RRQLFAIALNLGN
+1850 RRQLFAIALNMGN

-1870 LSGGHGSVRN
+1870 LSGGHGNVRN
-1880 WNMAEVMDAMQNL
+1880 WKQDHVLGALQDLTKAEW
-1893 TSKEWQAVQ
+1893 EAVQ

-1997 VKNRPLLLDLSVTYN
+1997 VENRPLLLDLSVTYN

-2098 QLTGFIPAVARL
+2098 QITGFIPAVARL

-2262 AKLTADLM
+2262 AKLAADLM

-2308 LGLFVGGRELTQ
+2308 LGLFVGGREMTQ

-2403 GYQSN
+2403 GYQGN

>member
-1 MADTNDIQKR
+1 MADLNKLIQDTSAKAEELR
-11 RAALLTSFGVN
+11 QAKIRFDAAHGGN
-22 PDEVAEINRKAASL
+22 PDETAEQIRTARQFA
-36 KVPVGVVKEM
+36 VPVGVVQAMPEEM
-46 PQTANS
+46 
-52 RLKLDQIEAQIGG
+52 
-65 LTILPKRLSD
+65 KR
-75 PEFSDIAHDDISQ
+75 
-88 LSEIERKR
+88 RKR
-96 GVMTAGKEDNFFVD
+96 AAQLNSILGNNSALLKHMSSTPHFPLLSKDDLEKLNEIGTIAQDRKQGTEGYATQLDRDFVNWAQRNFGDAGGD
-110 LYRSVARGWY
+110 VARGTVQAPATVMKGVAGGIVGMNAGFNQFLSDWTPLGAIPFVRDY
-120 TGKKN
+120 LNNQAKQGMIDSAVMQSGAQANYRTTLAKDFGSGLNSAGATLPGLAGTVATGNPVFMMGYGGIQTGLTEYNNARQAGLDRSSAFSYGLGQGGIEAATEILPSKAMSKMFSGGSMGKAALRYLGSDVLGEQIATHAQDYNQAATIDSLKN
-125 LNGLIV
+125 KNWQQDYENSRWDAARGTFVSSLAIAGVNTGAGRITHQASELAKAYIAE
-131 RSDLFGLEK
+131 RK
-140 QREAA
+140 AREAA
-145 AKAAGTY
+145 AFKQ
-152 YNRNLDIAQQQ
+152 NLNIQS
-163 AQHQREIDKY
+163 
-173 APDATLQRQQREL
+173 DAV
-186 GSQTTLSGSASYLVR
+186 SNS
-201 NPSLLFNTSAESLG
+201 
-215 QNALGLAAGAATG
+215 
-228 GLAAVGTVGFSSG
+228 
-241 AQEYAATMEEVLEKH
+241 
-256 AHELGGMTPTE
+256 
-267 RYAYALSREDWMA
+267 
-280 EAKQKAWKR
+280 
-289 GISIGLFDAATAGL
+289 
-303 AGRLLGG
+303 
-310 ATGKLSAAARTA
+310 KLT
-322 GEAGIQA
+322 
-329 GGGAAG
+329 
-335 EATAQAL
+335 
-342 TGEYKPGDIIM
+342 
-353 EAFAEIPTGAF
+353 
-364 EARSNYKEARAQMES
+364 ARSPE
-379 RQAQAKAAEEA
+379 
-390 RAHLKEQAMAV
+390 L
-401 TSSRMTQRDPDK
+401 
-413 QAAFVND
+413 QAAYIND
-420 VYGEDQKIYF
+420 VYSEDQKIYF

-485 EIAMETPDSI
+485 EIAMETPDSM

-524 EEQAQAEQDR
+524 EEQAQEEQDR

-543 EEAKAQLTATGI
+543 EEAKAQLAATGV
-555 MDGAQAEA
+555 MDANQAEA
-563 NATLYARAVETLAGR
+563 NATLYARAVEALAGR

-607 QALASNPPRGW
+607 QSASAMKSTEANLQRGR
-618 VHSENPQD
+618 D
-626 AADLWNGNNKAEAVF
+626 AMNKALIE
-641 WTNGNPRL
+641 
-649 AGEFPALEGY
+649 
-659 SHSVS
+659 
-664 KADINHIKKEH
+664 KADQKRAMYRSDTGWIDFVWGSEGVLKANGKTKGAMGLAHIIESRMRKDEMSYQ
-675 GDAQAEA
+675 DVAEMLTM
-682 ARGQIAITDKD
+682 QITDT
-693 IARIPDIVSD
+693 IAKGGSSRIYSNGKSESMFIEHNGYRATLVRNKGSNGWLMNAFELHQGGDTGKSNDSKVSTHDQTTRHRSEVGAPDV
-703 YGAIRDDLVS
+703 L
-713 EQGSKRIMFAKSFD
+713 
-727 DGTVVYLGQ
+727 
-736 VSRKKKD
+736 
-743 IKTVSMWKYPSAID
+743 
-757 EQRAIEIAVTSN
+757 N
-769 QTFGTEAGI
+769 
-778 SHKETVPDNST
+778 NST
-789 PNADTNQDILFQSAT
+789 PNADTNQDIL
-804 EEQRQFSET
+804 
-813 ATQYGGKAAYDQAK
+813 
-827 ADGKT
+827 
-832 ELTYRQWIQVRTPA
+832 
-846 FKAWFGDWENDPN
+846 
-859 NASKVVN
+859 
-866 PETGEPLVV
+866 
-875 YHGTDA
+875 
-881 EFNVFDRSK
+881 
-890 AGSNTDNGM
+890 
-899 RGKGFYMATD
+899 
-909 RRTAEGYGNRLIES
+909 
-923 FTDLKNPFYPSD
+923 
-935 FESAEA
+935 
-941 IAQYLTEKLEAK
+941 
-953 GFDEYTVDEAMFKI
+953 
-967 RDGRFTVGQSYSGTF
+967 
-982 AGILKDAG
+982 
-990 FDGVVYQKAEEV
+990 
-1002 IAFRPNQIKSATDN
+1002 
-1016 TGAFSPENDSILY
+1016 Y
-1029 QGGTDRGMFSREHNL
+1029 QGGADRGMFSREHNL

-1080 ENLTGQE
+1080 ENLTEQE

-1140 ELRGVFRRFCSWLK
+1140 ELRGVFRRFRSWLK

-1179 ASDEQIQQTQYING
+1179 ASDDQIQQTQYING

-1214 RHNTE
+1214 RHNAE

-1252 KQHKADFQR
+1252 KQYRADFQR

-1270 MSQPVYRAWQLLTS
+1270 MSQPVYRAWQLLTA
-1284 RMTEENRIGDG
+1284 RMIEKNRIGDG
-1295 KPKFD
+1295 KPKFS

-1314 AKLGGVNKDEMIS
+1314 AKLGGVNKDEMVS

-1342 GYPVLRKTNGRSI
+1342 GSPVLRKTNGRSI
-1355 DGMIEALT
+1355 DRMIEALT

-1400 PHEQKAGDHVANPY
+1400 PHGQNAGDHVANPY

-1495 NILAEKGEVP
+1495 NVLAEKGEVP

-1533 LSKATGAASLIRKAA
+1533 LSKATGSANLIRKAA
-1548 SVYAKEK
+1548 SVYAQEK

-1617 SARKYLG
+1617 TARKYLG

-1666 QFVKKMEEQ
+1666 QFVRKMEEQ
-1675 GRTHNIDAEYI
+1675 GRAHNIDAEYI

-1768 SGFVWG
+1768 SGFMWG

-1825 PLNDNLTHREYWRNA
+1825 PLNDNLTHREYWRSA

-1880 WNMAEVMDAMQNL
+1880 WNMAEVMDAMQHL

-1919 RKVVGIEPQWVEAK
+1919 RKVVGTEPQWVEAK

-1947 RGGYYPAKYDP
+1947 RGGYYPAKYDS

-1991 KDRAAA
+1991 KDRSAA

-2048 AQAKQQL
+2048 AQAKRQL

-2065 NTAPVKG
+2065 NTAPVEG
-2072 FDKFSGL
+2072 LDKYSGL

-2098 QLTGFIPAVARL
+2098 QLTGFIPAVTRL

-2126 IKATQ
+2126 IKATRT
-2131 SAMEQSEF
+2131 AMEQSEF

-2219 GQIKDLSE
+2219 GQIKDLSA

-2262 AKLTADLM
+2262 AKLAADLM

-2293 DDLAKK
+2293 EDLAKK

-2308 LGLFVGGRELTQ
+2308 LGLFVFGRELTQ

-2332 YTGPSGLRPID
+2332 YAGPSGLRPID
-2343 DTFKLAQQAVQG
+2343 DGFKFVQQAVHG
-2355 EFDSAFVRAS
+2355 EFDHAFVRAS
-2365 VNLLGD
+2365 INLLGD
-2371 AFGLPSAQINRTI
+2371 VFGIPSAQINRTI
-2384 KGAQALQ
+2384 KGAEALQ
-2391 DDETDNPAALLF
+2391 DDETDNPAALLM
-2403 GYQSN
+2403 GHQGN

>member
-1 MADTNDIQKR
+1 MADLNKLIQDTSAKAEELR
-11 RAALLTSFGVN
+11 QAKIRFDAAHGGN
-22 PDEVAEINRKAASL
+22 PDETAEQIRTARQFA
-36 KVPVGVVKEM
+36 VPVGVVQAMPEEM
-46 PQTANS
+46 NRRKRAAQLNSILGNNSALLKHMSNTPHFPLLSKDDLEKLNEIGTIAQDRKQGTEGYATQLDRDFVNWAQRNFGDAGGDVARVTVQAPATVMKGVAGGIVGMNAGFNQFLSDWTPLGAIPFVRDYLNNQARQGMIDSAVMQSGAQANYRTTLAKDFGSGLNSAGATLPGLVGTVATGNPVFMMGYGGMQTGLTEYNNARQAGLDRSSAFSYGLGQGGIEAATEILPSKAMSKMFSGGSMGKAALRYLGSDVLGEQIATHAQDYNQAATIDSRKNKNWQQDYENS
-52 RLKLDQIEAQIGG
+52 RWDAARGTFVSSLA
-65 LTILPKRLSD
+65 
-75 PEFSDIAHDDISQ
+75 IAGVNTGAGRITHQ
-88 LSEIERKR
+88 TSELAKAYIVERK
-96 GVMTAGKEDNFFVD
+96 A
-110 LYRSVARGWY
+110 
-120 TGKKN
+120 
-125 LNGLIV
+125 
-131 RSDLFGLEK
+131 
-140 QREAA
+140 REAA
-145 AKAAGTY
+145 AFKQ
-152 YNRNLDIAQQQ
+152 NLNIQS
-163 AQHQREIDKY
+163 
-173 APDATLQRQQREL
+173 DA
-186 GSQTTLSGSASYLVR
+186 V
-201 NPSLLFNTSAESLG
+201 
-215 QNALGLAAGAATG
+215 
-228 GLAAVGTVGFSSG
+228 SS
-241 AQEYAATMEEVLEKH
+241 
-256 AHELGGMTPTE
+256 
-267 RYAYALSREDWMA
+267 S
-280 EAKQKAWKR
+280 
-289 GISIGLFDAATAGL
+289 
-303 AGRLLGG
+303 
-310 ATGKLSAAARTA
+310 KLT
-322 GEAGIQA
+322 
-329 GGGAAG
+329 
-335 EATAQAL
+335 
-342 TGEYKPGDIIM
+342 
-353 EAFAEIPTGAF
+353 
-364 EARSNYKEARAQMES
+364 ARSPE
-379 RQAQAKAAEEA
+379 
-390 RAHLKEQAMAV
+390 L
-401 TSSRMTQRDPDK
+401 
-413 QAAFVND
+413 QAAYIND
-420 VYGEDQKIYF
+420 VYAGNQKIYF

-485 EIAMETPDSI
+485 EIAMETPDSM
-495 TAAEAEEIRKSGFDA
+495 TAAEAEEIRKSGFEA

-534 RVAEFEAFK
+534 RVAEFKAFK
-543 EEAKAQLTATGI
+543 EEAKAQLAATGV
-555 MDGAQAEA
+555 MDANQAEA
-563 NATLYARAVETLAGR
+563 NATLYARAVEALAGR

-778 SHKETVPDNST
+778 SHKETVSDNST
-789 PNADTNQDILFQSAT
+789 PNTDANQDILFQ
-804 EEQRQFSET
+804 
-813 ATQYGGKAAYDQAK
+813 GGA
-827 ADGKT
+827 
-832 ELTYRQWIQVRTPA
+832 
-846 FKAWFGDWENDPN
+846 
-859 NASKVVN
+859 
-866 PETGEPLVV
+866 
-875 YHGTDA
+875 
-881 EFNVFDRSK
+881 
-890 AGSNTDNGM
+890 
-899 RGKGFYMATD
+899 
-909 RRTAEGYGNRLIES
+909 
-923 FTDLKNPFYPSD
+923 
-935 FESAEA
+935 
-941 IAQYLTEKLEAK
+941 
-953 GFDEYTVDEAMFKI
+953 
-967 RDGRFTVGQSYSGTF
+967 
-982 AGILKDAG
+982 
-990 FDGVVYQKAEEV
+990 
-1002 IAFRPNQIKSATDN
+1002 
-1016 TGAFSPENDSILY
+1016 
-1029 QGGTDRGMFSREHNL
+1029 DRGMFSREHNL

-1080 ENLTGQE
+1080 ENLTEQE

-1140 ELRGVFRRFCSWLK
+1140 ELCGVFRRFRSWLK

-1179 ASDEQIQQTQYING
+1179 ASDDQIQQTQYING

-1214 RHNTE
+1214 RHNAE

-1252 KQHKADFQR
+1252 KQYRADFQR

-1270 MSQPVYRAWQLLTS
+1270 MSHPVYRAWQLLTA
-1284 RMTEENRIGDG
+1284 RMIEENRIGDG
-1295 KPKFD
+1295 KPKFN
-1300 KQVDAAHDSLFEAI
+1300 KQVNAAHDSLFEAI

-1390 GTKRYSSAYV
+1390 GTKRYSSAHV
-1400 PHEQKAGDHVANPY
+1400 PHEQKEGDHVANQY

-1427 AMGVGGQTLERL
+1427 EMGVDGQTLERL

-1521 IRQRIIAAEFKA
+1521 IRQRVIAAEFKA

-1548 SVYAKEK
+1548 SVYAQEK

-1617 SARKYLG
+1617 TARKYLG

-1675 GRTHNIDAEYI
+1675 GRAHNIDAEYI

-1701 EMRVLVDTVKGIEH
+1701 KMRVLVDTVKGIEH
-1715 LGRLKNKMLT
+1715 LGRLENKMLT

-1730 TYQEIRDKIVES
+1730 TYQEIRDNIVES
-1742 IRDNARDHDKRTST
+1742 IKENARTHDKRTST

-1762 RVEDGF
+1762 RLEDGF
-1768 SGFVWG
+1768 SGFMWG

-1825 PLNDNLTHREYWRNA
+1825 PLNDNLTHREYWRSA

-1947 RGGYYPAKYDP
+1947 RGGYYPAKYDS

-1968 ALSDIEDIKSAV
+1968 ALTDIEDIKSAA
-1980 KMAANTRHSFT
+1980 KMATNTRHSFT

-2017 IHDLTHR
+2017 IHDITHR

-2048 AQAKQQL
+2048 AQAKRQL

-2065 NTAPVKG
+2065 NTAPVEG
-2072 FDKFSGL
+2072 LDKYSGL

-2098 QLTGFIPAVARL
+2098 QLTGFIPAVTRL

-2219 GQIKDLSE
+2219 GQIKDLSA

-2262 AKLTADLM
+2262 AKLATNLM
-2270 MIYVVPTALTALM
+2270 MIYVVPTALTTLM

-2308 LGLFVGGRELTQ
+2308 LGLFVYGRELTQ

-2332 YTGPSGLRPID
+2332 YAGPSGLRPID
-2343 DTFKLAQQAVQG
+2343 DGFKFVQQAVQG

-2384 KGAQALQ
+2384 KGAEALQ
-2391 DDETDNPAALLF
+2391 DDETDNPAALLM
-2403 GYQSN
+2403 GHQGN

>member
-52 RLKLDQIEAQIGG
+52 RLKLNEIEAQVGG
-65 LTILPKRLSD
+65 LSILPQRLSD
-75 PEFSDIAHDDISQ
+75 QKFSDLSHDDIGE
-88 LSEIERKR
+88 LSEIERKA
-96 GVMTAGKEDNFFVD
+96 GVLRAAPEDGFFTDIGKS
-110 LYRSVARGWY
+110 LKRGWL
-120 TGKKN
+120 TAEKN
-125 LNGLIV
+125 FNGMFM
-131 RSDLFGLEK
+131 RSDAFGLNR

-145 AKAAGTY
+145 AKANGVY
-152 YNRNLDIAQQQ
+152 YNRELDIAHSQ
-163 AQHQREIDKY
+163 AKLQRDIDRY
-173 APDATLQRQQREL
+173 APDATLQKQQRGLAE
-186 GSQTTLSGSASYLVR
+186 QKTLAGAAGYLVK
-201 NPSLLFNTSAESLG
+201 NPTLLLNTSAESLG

-228 GLAAVGTVGFSSG
+228 GWAAVGTVGLSSG
-241 AQEYAATMEEVLEKH
+241 AQEYAATMEEMLNEH

-267 RYAYALSREDWMA
+267 RYAYALHREDWMA
-280 EAKQKAWKR
+280 EAKKKAWKR
-289 GISIGLFDAATAGL
+289 GISIGLFDAVTAGL

-353 EAFAEIPTGAF
+353 EAFAELPTGAF
-364 EARSNYKEARAQMES
+364 EARSNYKEARAKVEE
-379 RQAQAKAAEEA
+379 RAAQAQAAEQA
-390 RAHLKEQAMAV
+390 RARLKEQAQAV
-401 TSSRMTQRDPDK
+401 TNSRLTKRDPDK

-456 EAAETGGMVEMTR
+456 EAAETGGMVEITR
-469 GDFHA
+469 GEFHA

-485 EIAMETPDSI
+485 EIAMETPDSM

-543 EEAKAQLTATGI
+543 EEAKAQLAATGV
-555 MDGAQAEA
+555 MDTAQAEA
-563 NATLYARAVETLAGR
+563 NATLYARAVEALAGR

-607 QALASNPPRGW
+607 QSASAMKSTEANLQRGR
-618 VHSENPQD
+618 D
-626 AADLWNGNNKAEAVF
+626 AMNKALIE
-641 WTNGNPRL
+641 
-649 AGEFPALEGY
+649 
-659 SHSVS
+659 
-664 KADINHIKKEH
+664 KADQKRAMYRSDTGWIDFVWGSEGVLKANGKTKGAMGLAHIIESRMRKDEMSYQ
-675 GDAQAEA
+675 DVAEMLTM
-682 ARGQIAITDKD
+682 QITDT
-693 IARIPDIVSD
+693 IAKGGSSRIYSNGKSESMFIEHNGYRATLVRNKGSNGWLMNAFELHQGGDTGKSNDSKVSTHDQTTRHRSEVGAPDV
-703 YGAIRDDLVS
+703 LNN
-713 EQGSKRIMFAKSFD
+713 F
-727 DGTVVYLGQ
+727 
-736 VSRKKKD
+736 
-743 IKTVSMWKYPSAID
+743 
-757 EQRAIEIAVTSN
+757 
-769 QTFGTEAGI
+769 
-778 SHKETVPDNST
+778 T

-804 EEQRQFSET
+804 EEQRQFDET
-813 ATQYGGKAAYDQAK
+813 AAQYGGEEVYNKAK
-827 ADGKT
+827 ANGET
-832 ELTYRQWIQVRTPA
+832 ELTYRQWVQVRTPA
-846 FKAWFGDWENDPN
+846 FKQWFGDWENDPA

-866 PETGEPLVV
+866 EKTGEPLVV
-875 YHGTDA
+875 YHGTTAVDKILDDGFKSNTGKLWVHLTDSKEVA
-881 EFNVFDRSK
+881 DSYQQWKRGNSAGTLELFVRSMHPAVFDAQGNKYSEIGNK
-890 AGSNTDNGM
+890 VFGATYDAQ
-899 RGKGFYMATD
+899 RG
-909 RRTAEGYGNRLIES
+909 GNDSILIK
-923 FTDLKNPFYPSD
+923 D
-935 FESAEA
+935 
-941 IAQYLTEKLEAK
+941 
-953 GFDEYTVDEAMFKI
+953 I
-967 RDGRFTVGQSYSGTF
+967 RDNFDSSVPTEPHLTV
-982 AGILKDAG
+982 
-990 FDGVVYQKAEEV
+990 VV
-1002 IAFRPNQIKSATDN
+1002 FNSNQIKSATDN

-1029 QGGTDRGMFSREHNL
+1029 QGGADRGMFSREHNL

-1080 ENLTGQE
+1080 ENLTEQE

-1140 ELRGVFRRFCSWLK
+1140 ELRGVFRRFRSWLK

-1179 ASDEQIQQTQYING
+1179 ASDEQIQQAQYING

-1214 RHNTE
+1214 RHNAE

-1252 KQHKADFQR
+1252 KQYKADFQR

-1270 MSQPVYRAWQLLTS
+1270 MSQPVYRAWQLLTA

-1295 KPKFD
+1295 KPKFN

-1427 AMGVGGQTLERL
+1427 AMGVDGQTLERL

-1463 EGEPVFSGGEDL
+1463 DGEPVFSGGEDL

-1495 NILAEKGEVP
+1495 NILAKKGEVP

-1521 IRQRIIAAEFKA
+1521 IRQRVIAAEFKA

-1617 SARKYLG
+1617 TARKYLG

-1675 GRTHNIDAEYI
+1675 GRALNIDAEYI

-1768 SGFVWG
+1768 SGFMWG

-1825 PLNDNLTHREYWRNA
+1825 PLNDKLGFKEYWNKGKD
-1840 EYQIGGQKFT
+1840 YIGLGRLN
-1850 RRQLFAIALNLGN
+1850 RRQLFAIALNMGN

-1870 LSGGHGSVRN
+1870 LSGGHGNVRN
-1880 WNMAEVMDAMQNL
+1880 WKQDHVLGALQDLTKAEW
-1893 TSKEWQAVQ
+1893 EAVQ

-1907 FESFRPQIAELE
+1907 FESFRPQVAELE

-1933 PLTVRTADGEMLTL
+1933 PLTVRTADGELLTL
-1947 RGGYYPAKYDP
+1947 RGGYYPAKYDS

-1968 ALSDIEDIKSAV
+1968 ALTDIEDIKSAA

-2072 FDKFSGL
+2072 FDEYSGL
-2079 LRQNVSMTGLGFN
+2079 LRQNVSMAGLAFN
-2092 VVSAAV
+2092 IVSAIL
-2098 QLTGFIPAVARL
+2098 QSTGFIPAVARL
-2110 GGKYAWAGL
+2110 GGKYAWVGL
-2119 SQYTTHP
+2119 SQFTTHP
-2126 IKATQ
+2126 IKATRT
-2131 SAMEQSEF
+2131 AMEQSEF

-2157 INGAGKIRKFLNKYS
+2157 INGAGKIRKFLTKYS
-2172 YWLMMKM
+2172 YWLMLKI
-2179 QQVVDTAIWHGALAK
+2179 QQIVDTAIWHGALAK

-2201 LDTAIKLADQTVL
+2201 LDAAIKLADQTVL

-2262 AKLTADLM
+2262 AKLAANLI
-2270 MIYVVPTALTALM
+2270 MIYVIPNALNAM
-2283 KSALI
+2283 IRSALI

-2293 DDLAKK
+2293 EDLAKK

-2308 LGLFVGGRELTQ
+2308 LGLFVGGREMAQ
-2320 LANIATGDRFYG
+2320 LANIMTGDRFYG
-2332 YTGPSGLRPID
+2332 YAGPSGLRPID
-2343 DTFKLAQQAVQG
+2343 DTYKFAQQAAQG
-2355 EFDSAFVRAS
+2355 EIDHAFVRAS
-2365 VNLLGD
+2365 INLLGD
-2371 AFGLPSAQINRTI
+2371 VFGIPSAQINRTI
-2384 KGAQALQ
+2384 KGAEALQ

-2403 GYQSN
+2403 GHQGN

>member
-75 PEFSDIAHDDISQ
+75 PEFSDIAHDDIGE
-88 LSEIERKR
+88 LSEIERKA
-96 GVMTAGKEDNFFVD
+96 GVLRAAPEDGFFTDIGKS
-110 LYRSVARGWY
+110 LKRGWL
-120 TGKKN
+120 TAEKN
-125 LNGLIV
+125 FNGMFM
-131 RSDLFGLEK
+131 RSDAFGLNR

-145 AKAAGTY
+145 AKANGVY
-152 YNRNLDIAQQQ
+152 YNRELDIAHSQ
-163 AQHQREIDKY
+163 AKLQRDIDRY
-173 APDATLQRQQREL
+173 APDATLQKQQRGFAE
-186 GSQTTLSGSASYLVR
+186 QKTLAGAAGYLVK
-201 NPSLLFNTSAESLG
+201 NPTLLLNTSAESLG

-228 GLAAVGTVGFSSG
+228 GWAAVGTVGLSSG
-241 AQEYAATMEEVLEKH
+241 AQEYAATMEEMLNEH

-353 EAFAEIPTGAF
+353 EAFAELPTGAF
-364 EARSNYKEARAQMES
+364 EARSNYKEARAKVEE
-379 RQAQAKAAEEA
+379 RAAQAQATEQA
-390 RAHLKEQAMAV
+390 RARLKEQAQAV
-401 TSSRMTQRDPDK
+401 TNSRLTKRDPDK

-485 EIAMETPDSI
+485 EIAMETPDSM

-543 EEAKAQLTATGI
+543 EEAKAQLAATGV
-555 MDGAQAEA
+555 MDANQAEA
-563 NATLYARAVETLAGR
+563 NATLYARAVEALAGR

-607 QALASNPPRGW
+607 QSASAMKSTEANLQRGR
-618 VHSENPQD
+618 D
-626 AADLWNGNNKAEAVF
+626 AMNKALIE
-641 WTNGNPRL
+641 
-649 AGEFPALEGY
+649 
-659 SHSVS
+659 
-664 KADINHIKKEH
+664 KADQKRAMYRSDTGWIDFVWGSEGVLKANGKTKGAMGLAHIIESRMRKDEMSYQ
-675 GDAQAEA
+675 DVAEMLTM
-682 ARGQIAITDKD
+682 QITDT
-693 IARIPDIVSD
+693 IAKGGSSRIYSNGKSESMFIEHNGYRATLVRNKGSNGWLMNAFELHQGGDTGKSNDSKVSTHDQTTRHRSEVGAPDV
-703 YGAIRDDLVS
+703 L
-713 EQGSKRIMFAKSFD
+713 
-727 DGTVVYLGQ
+727 
-736 VSRKKKD
+736 
-743 IKTVSMWKYPSAID
+743 
-757 EQRAIEIAVTSN
+757 N
-769 QTFGTEAGI
+769 
-778 SHKETVPDNST
+778 NST

-804 EEQRQFSET
+804 EEQRQFDET
-813 ATQYGGKAAYDQAK
+813 AAQYGGEEVYNKAK
-827 ADGKT
+827 ANGET
-832 ELTYRQWIQVRTPA
+832 ELTYRQWVQVRTPA
-846 FKAWFGDWENDPN
+846 FKAWFGDWENDPD

-866 PETGEPLVV
+866 PKTGEPLVV

-1016 TGAFSPENDSILY
+1016 TGSFSPENDSILY
-1029 QGGTDRGMFSREHNL
+1029 QGGADRGMFSLEHNL

-1080 ENLTGQE
+1080 ENLTEQE

-1140 ELRGVFRRFCSWLK
+1140 ELRGVFRRFRSWLK
-1154 QVYQSLKNLNVELTD
+1154 QVYQSLKSLNVELTD

-1193 MTPMFEDAA
+1193 MAPLFEDAA
-1202 QAGMDDTDYAQY
+1202 QAGMDDADYAQY
-1214 RHNTE
+1214 RHNAE
-1219 RATAEAQDD
+1219 RATAEAQDN

-1252 KQHKADFQR
+1252 KQYKADFQR

-1270 MSQPVYRAWQLLTS
+1270 MSQPVYRAWQLLTA

-1295 KPKFD
+1295 KPKFN

-1355 DGMIEALT
+1355 DSMIEALT

-1414 ALTAVRF
+1414 ALTAIRF

-1427 AMGVGGQTLERL
+1427 AMGMDGQTLERL

-1463 EGEPVFSGGEDL
+1463 DGEPVFSGGEDL

-1495 NILAEKGEVP
+1495 NVLAEKGEVP

-1521 IRQRIIAAEFKA
+1521 IRQRVIAAEFKA

-1675 GRTHNIDAEYI
+1675 GRAHNIDAEYI

-1730 TYQEIRDKIVES
+1730 TYQEIRDNIVES
-1742 IRDNARDHDKRTST
+1742 IKENARTHDKRTST

-1768 SGFVWG
+1768 SGFMWG

-1795 NYFIRPINEAADREA
+1795 IYFIRPINEAADREA

-1947 RGGYYPAKYDP
+1947 RGGYYPAKYDS

-1968 ALSDIEDIKSAV
+1968 ALTDIEDIKSAA

-2048 AQAKQQL
+2048 AQAKQKL

-2065 NTAPVKG
+2065 NTAPVEG
-2072 FDKFSGL
+2072 FDEYSGL
-2079 LRQNVSMTGLGFN
+2079 LRQNVSMAGLAFN
-2092 VVSAAV
+2092 IVSAIL
-2098 QLTGFIPAVARL
+2098 QSTGFIPAVARL
-2110 GGKYAWAGL
+2110 GGKYAWVGL
-2119 SQYTTHP
+2119 SQFTTHP
-2126 IKATQ
+2126 IKATRT
-2131 SAMEQSEF
+2131 AMEQSEF

-2157 INGAGKIRKFLNKYS
+2157 INGAGKIRKFLTKYS
-2172 YWLMMKM
+2172 YWLMLKI
-2179 QQVVDTAIWHGALAK
+2179 QQIVDTSIWHGALAK

-2247 ALNQGFVEAKTQKSK
+2247 ALNQGFVEVKTQKSK
-2262 AKLTADLM
+2262 AKLAANLI
-2270 MIYVVPTALTALM
+2270 MIYVIPNALNAM
-2283 KSALI
+2283 IRSALI

-2293 DDLAKK
+2293 EDLAKK

-2308 LGLFVGGRELTQ
+2308 LGLFVGGRELAQ
-2320 LANIATGDRFYG
+2320 LANIITGDRFYG

-2343 DTFKLAQQAVQG
+2343 DTYKFAQQAAQG
-2355 EFDSAFVRAS
+2355 EIDHAFVRAS
-2365 VNLLGD
+2365 INLLGD
-2371 AFGLPSAQINRTI
+2371 VFGIPSAQINRTI
-2384 KGAQALQ
+2384 KGAEALQ

-2403 GYQSN
+2403 GHQGN

>member
-65 LTILPKRLSD
+65 LSILPKRLSD

-88 LSEIERKR
+88 LSEIERKA
-96 GVMTAGKEDNFFVD
+96 GVLRAAPEDGFFTDIGKS
-110 LYRSVARGWY
+110 LKRGWL
-120 TGKKN
+120 TAEKN
-125 LNGLIV
+125 FNGMFM
-131 RSDLFGLEK
+131 RSDAFGLNR

-145 AKAAGTY
+145 AKANGVY
-152 YNRNLDIAQQQ
+152 YNRELDIAHSQ
-163 AQHQREIDKY
+163 AKLQRDIDRY
-173 APDATLQRQQREL
+173 APDATLQKQQRGLAE
-186 GSQTTLSGSASYLVR
+186 QKTLAGAAGYLVK
-201 NPSLLFNTSAESLG
+201 NPTLLLNTSAESLG

-228 GLAAVGTVGFSSG
+228 GWAAVGTVGLSSG
-241 AQEYAATMEEVLEKH
+241 AQEYAATMEEMLNEH

-353 EAFAEIPTGAF
+353 EAFAELPTGAF
-364 EARSNYKEARAQMES
+364 EARSNYKEARAKVEE
-379 RQAQAKAAEEA
+379 RAAQAQAAEQA
-390 RAHLKEQAMAV
+390 RARLKEQAQAV
-401 TSSRMTQRDPDK
+401 TNSRLTKRDPDK

-485 EIAMETPDSI
+485 EIAMETPDSM
-495 TAAEAEEIRKSGFDA
+495 TAAEAEEIRKSGFEA

-534 RVAEFEAFK
+534 RVAEFEALK
-543 EEAKAQLTATGI
+543 EEAKAQLAATGV
-555 MDGAQAEA
+555 MDANQAEA

-607 QALASNPPRGW
+607 QSASAMKSTEANLQRGR
-618 VHSENPQD
+618 D
-626 AADLWNGNNKAEAVF
+626 AMNKALIE
-641 WTNGNPRL
+641 
-649 AGEFPALEGY
+649 
-659 SHSVS
+659 
-664 KADINHIKKEH
+664 KADQKRAMYRSDTGWIDFVWGSEGVLKANGKTKGAMGLAHIIESRMRKDEMSYQ
-675 GDAQAEA
+675 DVAEMLTM
-682 ARGQIAITDKD
+682 QITDT
-693 IARIPDIVSD
+693 IAKGGSSRIYSNGKSESMFIEHNGYRATLVRNKGSNGWLMNAFELHQGGDTGKSNDSKVSTHDQTTRHRSEVGAPDV
-703 YGAIRDDLVS
+703 LNN
-713 EQGSKRIMFAKSFD
+713 F
-727 DGTVVYLGQ
+727 
-736 VSRKKKD
+736 
-743 IKTVSMWKYPSAID
+743 
-757 EQRAIEIAVTSN
+757 
-769 QTFGTEAGI
+769 
-778 SHKETVPDNST
+778 T
-789 PNADTNQDILFQSAT
+789 PNADTNQDIL
-804 EEQRQFSET
+804 
-813 ATQYGGKAAYDQAK
+813 
-827 ADGKT
+827 
-832 ELTYRQWIQVRTPA
+832 
-846 FKAWFGDWENDPN
+846 
-859 NASKVVN
+859 
-866 PETGEPLVV
+866 
-875 YHGTDA
+875 
-881 EFNVFDRSK
+881 
-890 AGSNTDNGM
+890 
-899 RGKGFYMATD
+899 
-909 RRTAEGYGNRLIES
+909 
-923 FTDLKNPFYPSD
+923 
-935 FESAEA
+935 
-941 IAQYLTEKLEAK
+941 
-953 GFDEYTVDEAMFKI
+953 
-967 RDGRFTVGQSYSGTF
+967 
-982 AGILKDAG
+982 
-990 FDGVVYQKAEEV
+990 
-1002 IAFRPNQIKSATDN
+1002 
-1016 TGAFSPENDSILY
+1016 Y
-1029 QGGTDRGMFSREHNL
+1029 QGGADRGMFSREHNL

-1080 ENLTGQE
+1080 ENLTEQE

-1122 KWARGFEAYLYEG
+1122 KWARGFEAYLYKG

-1140 ELRGVFRRFCSWLK
+1140 ELRGVFRRFRSWLK

-1193 MTPMFEDAA
+1193 MTLMFEDAA
-1202 QAGMDDTDYAQY
+1202 QAGMDDADYAQY
-1214 RHNTE
+1214 RHNAE
-1219 RATAEAQDD
+1219 RATAEAQDE

-1252 KQHKADFQR
+1252 KQYKADFQR
-1261 AEMAARGSI
+1261 AEMAVRDSI
-1270 MSQPVYRAWQLLTS
+1270 MSQPVYRAWQLLTA

-1295 KPKFD
+1295 KPKFS

-1355 DGMIEALT
+1355 DSMIEALT
-1363 EEGYL
+1363 KEGYL

-1400 PHEQKAGDHVANPY
+1400 PHEKMAGDHVANPY

-1427 AMGVGGQTLERL
+1427 AMGVDGQTLERL

-1495 NILAEKGEVP
+1495 NVLAEKGEVP

-1521 IRQRIIAAEFKA
+1521 IRQRVIASEFKA

-1548 SVYAKEK
+1548 SVYAQEK

-1617 SARKYLG
+1617 TARKYLG

-1659 DKRTSLL
+1659 DKRTSPL

-1675 GRTHNIDAEYI
+1675 GRAHNIDAEYI

-1725 ARDKR
+1725 ARDKH

-1742 IRDNARDHDKRTST
+1742 IRDNAHDHDKRTST

-1768 SGFVWG
+1768 SGFMWG

-1825 PLNDNLTHREYWRNA
+1825 PLNDNLTHREYWRSA

-1880 WNMAEVMDAMQNL
+1880 WNMPEVMDAMQNL

-1919 RKVVGIEPQWVEAK
+1919 RKVVGTEPQWIEAK

-1947 RGGYYPAKYDP
+1947 RGGYYPAKYDS

-1968 ALSDIEDIKSAV
+1968 ALTDIEDIKSAV

-1991 KDRAAA
+1991 KDRAVA

-2017 IHDLTHR
+2017 IHDITHR

-2048 AQAKQQL
+2048 AQAKRQL

-2065 NTAPVKG
+2065 NTAPVEG
-2072 FDKFSGL
+2072 LDKYSGL

-2098 QLTGFIPAVARL
+2098 QLTGFIPAVTRL

-2126 IKATQ
+2126 IKATRT
-2131 SAMEQSEF
+2131 AMEQSEF

-2219 GQIKDLSE
+2219 GQIKDLSA

-2262 AKLTADLM
+2262 AKLAADLM

-2293 DDLAKK
+2293 EDLAKK

-2308 LGLFVGGRELTQ
+2308 LGLFVFGRELTQ

-2332 YTGPSGLRPID
+2332 YAGPSGLRPID
-2343 DTFKLAQQAVQG
+2343 DGFKFVQQAVQG

-2384 KGAQALQ
+2384 KGAEALQ
-2391 DDETDNPAALLF
+2391 DDETDNPAALLM
-2403 GYQSN
+2403 GHQGN

>member
-22 PDEVAEINRKAASL
+22 PDEVAEINRKAAKL
-36 KVPVGVVKEM
+36 NVPVGVVKEM
-46 PQTANS
+46 PQTANT
-52 RLKLDQIEAQIGG
+52 RMKLNEIEAQVGG
-65 LTILPKRLSD
+65 LSILPQRLSD
-75 PEFSDIAHDDISQ
+75 QKFSDLSHDDIGE
-88 LSEIERKR
+88 LSEIERKA
-96 GVMTAGKEDNFFVD
+96 GVLRAAPEDGFFTDIGKS
-110 LYRSVARGWY
+110 LKRGWL
-120 TGKKN
+120 TAEKN
-125 LNGLIV
+125 FNGMFM
-131 RSDLFGLEK
+131 RSDVFGLNR

-145 AKAAGTY
+145 AKANGVY
-152 YNRNLDIAQQQ
+152 YNRELDIAHSQ
-163 AQHQREIDKY
+163 AKLQRDIDRY
-173 APDATLQRQQREL
+173 APDAKLQNQQREL
-186 GSQTTLSGSASYLVR
+186 AEQKTLAGAARYLVK
-201 NPSLLFNTSAESLG
+201 NPTLLLNTSAESLG
-215 QNALGLAAGAATG
+215 QNALGLVAGLATG
-228 GLAAVGTVGFSSG
+228 GIATVGTVGASSG
-241 AQEYAATMEEVLEKH
+241 AQEYAATMEEMLNEH
-256 AHELGGMTPTE
+256 AHELGGMTETQK
-267 RYAYALSREDWMA
+267 YAYALTRQDWME
-280 EAKQKAWKR
+280 EAKKKAWKR

-353 EAFAEIPTGAF
+353 EAFAELPTGAF
-364 EARSNYKEARAQMES
+364 EARSNYKSARAKVEE
-379 RQAQAKAAEEA
+379 RAAQVQAAEQA
-390 RAHLKEQAMAV
+390 RARLKEQAQAV
-401 TSSRMTQRDPDK
+401 TNSRLTKRAPDV
-413 QAAFVND
+413 QASYVND
-420 VYGEDQKIYF
+420 VYADNQKIYF

-443 VAQAMPDMAAKIQ
+443 VAQAMPDMAARIQ

-469 GDFHA
+469 GDFHS

-485 EIAMETPDSI
+485 EIVMETPDSM
-495 TAAEAEEIRKSGFDA
+495 TAAEAEEIRKAGFDA
-510 MMDEAYQADLTRHQ
+510 MMDEAYQADLARHQ

-543 EEAKAQLTATGI
+543 EEAKAQLAATGI

-563 NATLYARAVETLAGR
+563 NATLYARAVEALAGR

-618 VHSENPQD
+618 VHAETEQEVS
-626 AADLWNGNNKAEAVF
+626 DLRNGTGNAQTVY
-641 WTNGNPRL
+641 WTGIDSPVSNL
-649 AGEFPALEGY
+649 IIETSDY
-659 SHSVS
+659 SHSISADTVRHIQNRHGAEKDGQLPVTESDIAKIPEIVS
-664 KADINHIKKEH
+664 SPDVIEH
-675 GDAQAEA
+675 GKANP
-682 ARGQIAITDKD
+682 GN
-693 IARIPDIVSD
+693 
-703 YGAIRDDLVS
+703 GA
-713 EQGSKRIMFAKSFD
+713 KRVIYAKSTN
-727 DGTVVYLGQ
+727 DGLLVY
-736 VSRKKKD
+736 VEEARKNRKD
-743 IKTVSMWKYPSAID
+743 LKAVSMWKYPPTADVQNVIKHISSPSLYV
-757 EQRAIEIAVTSN
+757 QN
-769 QTFGTEAGI
+769 GEAAYN
-778 SHKETVPDNST
+778 NST
-789 PNADTNQDILFQSAT
+789 PNTDTNQDIL
-804 EEQRQFSET
+804 
-813 ATQYGGKAAYDQAK
+813 
-827 ADGKT
+827 
-832 ELTYRQWIQVRTPA
+832 
-846 FKAWFGDWENDPN
+846 
-859 NASKVVN
+859 
-866 PETGEPLVV
+866 
-875 YHGTDA
+875 
-881 EFNVFDRSK
+881 
-890 AGSNTDNGM
+890 
-899 RGKGFYMATD
+899 
-909 RRTAEGYGNRLIES
+909 
-923 FTDLKNPFYPSD
+923 
-935 FESAEA
+935 
-941 IAQYLTEKLEAK
+941 
-953 GFDEYTVDEAMFKI
+953 
-967 RDGRFTVGQSYSGTF
+967 
-982 AGILKDAG
+982 
-990 FDGVVYQKAEEV
+990 
-1002 IAFRPNQIKSATDN
+1002 
-1016 TGAFSPENDSILY
+1016 Y
-1029 QGGTDRGMFSREHNL
+1029 QGGADRGMFSREHNL

-1080 ENLTGQE
+1080 ENLTEQE

-1140 ELRGVFRRFCSWLK
+1140 ELRGVFRRFRSWLK

-1202 QAGMDDTDYAQY
+1202 QAGMGDTDYAQY

-1252 KQHKADFQR
+1252 KQYKADFQR

-1270 MSQPVYRAWQLLTS
+1270 MSQPVYRAWQLLTA

-1295 KPKFD
+1295 KPKFS

-1355 DGMIEALT
+1355 DSMIEALT

-1368 PVDDTGKADP
+1368 PVDDTGEADP

-1427 AMGVGGQTLERL
+1427 AMGVDGQTLERL

-1463 EGEPVFSGGEDL
+1463 DGEPVFSGGEDL

-1495 NILAEKGEVP
+1495 NVLAEKGEVP

-1533 LSKATGAASLIRKAA
+1533 LSKATGAANLIRKAA
-1548 SVYAKEK
+1548 SVYAQEK

-1617 SARKYLG
+1617 SARKYLS

-1659 DKRTSLL
+1659 DRRTSLL
-1666 QFVKKMEEQ
+1666 EFVKKMEEQ
-1675 GRTHNIDAEYI
+1675 GRAHNIDAEYI

-1742 IRDNARDHDKRTST
+1742 IKENARTHDKRTST

-1762 RVEDGF
+1762 RLEDTG
-1768 SGFVWG
+1768 SGILWG

-1785 DGGKDAGAFW
+1785 DGGKDGGAFW

-1810 TMTAETAQKLEEILK
+1810 TMTAEAAEKLEEILK
-1825 PLNDNLTHREYWRNA
+1825 PLNDKLGFKEYWNKGK
-1840 EYQIGGQKFT
+1840 EYIGLGRLN
-1850 RRQLFAIALNLGN
+1850 RRQLFAIALNMGN
-1863 EGNIQRL
+1863 DGNIQRL
-1870 LSGGHGSVRN
+1870 LSGGHG
-1880 WNMAEVMDAMQNL
+1880 NMRDWKIDHVLGALQDL
-1893 TSKEWQAVQ
+1893 TKEEWEAVQ
-1902 KVWDL
+1902 KVWDM
-1907 FESFRPQIAELE
+1907 FESYRPQIAELE

-1947 RGGYYPAKYDP
+1947 RGGYYPAKYDS

-1968 ALSDIEDIKSAV
+1968 ALADIEDIKSAV

-1991 KDRAAA
+1991 KDRAEA

-2017 IHDLTHR
+2017 IHDITHR

-2048 AQAKQQL
+2048 AQAKRQL
-2055 NKALEDIARG
+2055 NAALEDIARG
-2065 NTAPVKG
+2065 NSAPVKG
-2072 FDKFSGL
+2072 SDKWTGI

-2092 VVSAAV
+2092 IVSAAV
-2098 QLTGFIPAVARL
+2098 QVTGFIPAVARL

-2126 IKATQ
+2126 IKATKA
-2131 SAMEQSEF
+2131 AMEQSEF

-2262 AKLTADLM
+2262 AKLAADLM

-2308 LGLFVGGRELTQ
+2308 LGLFVGGREMAQ
-2320 LANIATGDRFYG
+2320 LANIITGDRFYG

-2343 DTFKLAQQAVQG
+2343 DTYKFAQQAAQG
-2355 EFDSAFVRAS
+2355 EIDHAFVRAS
-2365 VNLLGD
+2365 INLLGD
-2371 AFGLPSAQINRTI
+2371 VFGIPSAQINRAI
-2384 KGAQALQ
+2384 KGAEALQ
-2391 DDETDNPAALLF
+2391 DDETDNPAALLM
-2403 GYQSN
+2403 GHQGN

>member
-22 PDEVAEINRKAASL
+22 PDEVAEINRKAAKL
-36 KVPVGVVKEM
+36 NVPVGVVKEM
-46 PQTANS
+46 PQTANT
-52 RLKLDQIEAQIGG
+52 RMKLNEIEAQVGG
-65 LTILPKRLSD
+65 LSILPQRLSD
-75 PEFSDIAHDDISQ
+75 QKFSDLSHDDIGE
-88 LSEIERKR
+88 LSEIERKA
-96 GVMTAGKEDNFFVD
+96 GVLRAAPEDGFFTDIGKS
-110 LYRSVARGWY
+110 LKRGWL
-120 TGKKN
+120 TAEKN
-125 LNGLIV
+125 FNGMFM
-131 RSDLFGLEK
+131 RSDVFGLNR

-145 AKAAGTY
+145 AKANGVY
-152 YNRNLDIAQQQ
+152 YNRELDIAHSQ
-163 AQHQREIDKY
+163 AKLQRDIDRY
-173 APDATLQRQQREL
+173 APDATLQKQQRGLAE
-186 GSQTTLSGSASYLVR
+186 QKTLAGAAGYLVK
-201 NPSLLFNTSAESLG
+201 NPTLLLNTSAESLG

-228 GLAAVGTVGFSSG
+228 GWAAVGTVGLSSG
-241 AQEYAATMEEVLEKH
+241 AQEYAATMEEMLNEH

-267 RYAYALSREDWMA
+267 RYAYALHREDWMA
-280 EAKQKAWKR
+280 EAKKKAWKR
-289 GISIGLFDAATAGL
+289 GISIGLFDAVTAGL

-353 EAFAEIPTGAF
+353 EAFAELPTGAF
-364 EARSNYKEARAQMES
+364 EARSNYKEARAKVEE
-379 RQAQAKAAEEA
+379 RAAQAQAAEQA
-390 RAHLKEQAMAV
+390 RARLKEQAQAV
-401 TSSRMTQRDPDK
+401 TNSRLTKRDPDK

-456 EAAETGGMVEMTR
+456 EATETGGMVEMTR

-485 EIAMETPDSI
+485 EIAMETPDSM

-543 EEAKAQLTATGI
+543 EEAKAQLAATGI
-555 MDGAQAEA
+555 MDVAQTEA
-563 NATLYARAVETLAGR
+563 NATLYARAVEALAGR

-607 QALASNPPRGW
+607 QSASAMKSTEANLQRGR
-618 VHSENPQD
+618 D
-626 AADLWNGNNKAEAVF
+626 AMNKALIE
-641 WTNGNPRL
+641 
-649 AGEFPALEGY
+649 
-659 SHSVS
+659 
-664 KADINHIKKEH
+664 KADQKRAMYRSDTGWIDFVWGSEGVLKANGKTKGAMGLAHIIESRMRKDEMSYQ
-675 GDAQAEA
+675 DVAEMLTM
-682 ARGQIAITDKD
+682 QITDT
-693 IARIPDIVSD
+693 IAKGGSSRIYSNGKSESMFIEHNGYRATLVRNKGSNGWLMNAFELHQGGDTGKSNDSKVSTHDQTTRHRSEVGAPDV
-703 YGAIRDDLVS
+703 L
-713 EQGSKRIMFAKSFD
+713 
-727 DGTVVYLGQ
+727 
-736 VSRKKKD
+736 
-743 IKTVSMWKYPSAID
+743 
-757 EQRAIEIAVTSN
+757 N
-769 QTFGTEAGI
+769 
-778 SHKETVPDNST
+778 NST
-789 PNADTNQDILFQSAT
+789 PNADTNQDIL
-804 EEQRQFSET
+804 
-813 ATQYGGKAAYDQAK
+813 
-827 ADGKT
+827 
-832 ELTYRQWIQVRTPA
+832 
-846 FKAWFGDWENDPN
+846 
-859 NASKVVN
+859 
-866 PETGEPLVV
+866 
-875 YHGTDA
+875 
-881 EFNVFDRSK
+881 
-890 AGSNTDNGM
+890 
-899 RGKGFYMATD
+899 
-909 RRTAEGYGNRLIES
+909 
-923 FTDLKNPFYPSD
+923 
-935 FESAEA
+935 
-941 IAQYLTEKLEAK
+941 
-953 GFDEYTVDEAMFKI
+953 
-967 RDGRFTVGQSYSGTF
+967 
-982 AGILKDAG
+982 
-990 FDGVVYQKAEEV
+990 
-1002 IAFRPNQIKSATDN
+1002 
-1016 TGAFSPENDSILY
+1016 Y
-1029 QGGTDRGMFSREHNL
+1029 QGGADRGMFSREHNL

-1080 ENLTGQE
+1080 ENLTEQE

-1140 ELRGVFRRFCSWLK
+1140 ELRGVFRRFRSWLK

-1179 ASDEQIQQTQYING
+1179 ASDEQIQQAQYING

-1214 RHNTE
+1214 RHNAE

-1252 KQHKADFQR
+1252 KQYKADFQR

-1270 MSQPVYRAWQLLTS
+1270 MSQPVYRAWQLLTA

-1295 KPKFD
+1295 KPKFS

-1427 AMGVGGQTLERL
+1427 AMGVNGQTFERL
-1439 IDFDMTRKNGGM
+1439 IDFDMTRKSGGM

-1463 EGEPVFSGGEDL
+1463 DGEPVFSGGEDL

-1495 NILAEKGEVP
+1495 NVLAEKGEVP

-1521 IRQRIIAAEFKA
+1521 IRQRVIAAEFKA
-1533 LSKATGAASLIRKAA
+1533 LSKATGAANLIRKAA
-1548 SVYAKEK
+1548 SVYAQEK

-1617 SARKYLG
+1617 TARKYLS

-1675 GRTHNIDAEYI
+1675 GRAHNIDAEYI

-1768 SGFVWG
+1768 SGFMWG

-1840 EYQIGGQKFT
+1840 EYRIGGQKFT

-1880 WNMAEVMDAMQNL
+1880 WNMPEVMDAMQNL

-1919 RKVVGIEPQWVEAK
+1919 RKVVGTEPQWIEAK
-1933 PLTVRTADGEMLTL
+1933 PLTVRTADGELLTL
-1947 RGGYYPAKYDP
+1947 RGGYYPAKYDS

-1968 ALSDIEDIKSAV
+1968 ALTDIEDIKSAA

-2048 AQAKQQL
+2048 AQAKRQL

-2065 NTAPVKG
+2065 NTAPVEG
-2072 FDKFSGL
+2072 LDKYSGL

-2098 QLTGFIPAVARL
+2098 QLTGFIPAVTRL

-2219 GQIKDLSE
+2219 GQIKDLSA

-2262 AKLTADLM
+2262 AKLAANLM

-2308 LGLFVGGRELTQ
+2308 LGLFVGGREMAQ
-2320 LANIATGDRFYG
+2320 LANIMTGDRFYG
-2332 YTGPSGLRPID
+2332 YAGPSGLRPID
-2343 DTFKLAQQAVQG
+2343 DTYKFAQQAAQG
-2355 EFDSAFVRAS
+2355 EIDSAFVRAS

-2384 KGAQALQ
+2384 KGAEALQ

-2403 GYQSN
+2403 GHQGN

>member
-11 RAALLTSFGVN
+11 RATLLNSLGVN
-22 PDEVAEINRKAASL
+22 PDEVAEINRKAAKL
-36 KVPVGVVKEM
+36 NVPVGVVKEM
-46 PQTANS
+46 PQTANT

-65 LTILPKRLSD
+65 LSILPQRLSD
-75 PEFSDIAHDDISQ
+75 QKFSDLSHDDIGE
-88 LSEIERKR
+88 LSEIERKA
-96 GVMTAGKEDNFFVD
+96 GVLRAAPEDGFFTDIGKS
-110 LYRSVARGWY
+110 LKRGWL
-120 TGKKN
+120 TAEKN
-125 LNGLIV
+125 FNGMFM
-131 RSDLFGLEK
+131 RSDAFGLNR

-145 AKAAGTY
+145 AKANGVY
-152 YNRNLDIAQQQ
+152 YNRELDIAHSQ
-163 AQHQREIDKY
+163 AKLQRDIDRY
-173 APDATLQRQQREL
+173 APDATLQKQQRGLAE
-186 GSQTTLSGSASYLVR
+186 QKTLAGAAGYLIK
-201 NPSLLFNTSAESLG
+201 NPTLLLNTSAESLG

-228 GLAAVGTVGFSSG
+228 GWAAVGTVGLSSG
-241 AQEYAATMEEVLEKH
+241 AQEYAATMEEMLNEH
-256 AHELGGMTPTE
+256 AHELGGMTETQK
-267 RYAYALSREDWMA
+267 YAYALHREDWMA
-280 EAKQKAWKR
+280 EAKKKAWKR

-353 EAFAEIPTGAF
+353 EAFAELPTGAF
-364 EARSNYKEARAQMES
+364 EARSNYKEARAKVEE
-379 RQAQAKAAEEA
+379 RAAQAQAAEQA
-390 RAHLKEQAMAV
+390 RARLKEQAQAV
-401 TSSRMTQRDPDK
+401 TNSRLTKRDPDK

-456 EAAETGGMVEMTR
+456 EAAETGGMVEITR
-469 GDFHA
+469 GEFHA

-485 EIAMETPDSI
+485 EIAMETPDSM

-543 EEAKAQLTATGI
+543 EEAKAQLAATGI

-563 NATLYARAVETLAGR
+563 NATLYARAIEALAGR

-607 QALASNPPRGW
+607 QSASTMKSTEANLQRGR
-618 VHSENPQD
+618 D
-626 AADLWNGNNKAEAVF
+626 AMNKALIE
-641 WTNGNPRL
+641 
-649 AGEFPALEGY
+649 
-659 SHSVS
+659 
-664 KADINHIKKEH
+664 KADQKRAMYRSDTGWIDFVWGSEGVLKANGKTKGAMGLAHIIESRMRKDEMSYQ
-675 GDAQAEA
+675 DVAEMLTM
-682 ARGQIAITDKD
+682 QITDT
-693 IARIPDIVSD
+693 IAKGGSSRIYSNGKSESMFIEHNGYRATLVRNKGSNGWLMNAFELHQGGDTGKSNDSKVSTHDQTTRHRSEVGAPDV
-703 YGAIRDDLVS
+703 LNN
-713 EQGSKRIMFAKSFD
+713 F
-727 DGTVVYLGQ
+727 
-736 VSRKKKD
+736 
-743 IKTVSMWKYPSAID
+743 
-757 EQRAIEIAVTSN
+757 
-769 QTFGTEAGI
+769 
-778 SHKETVPDNST
+778 T

-804 EEQRQFSET
+804 EEQRQFDET
-813 ATQYGGKAAYDQAK
+813 AAQYGGEEVYNKAK
-827 ADGKT
+827 ANGET
-832 ELTYRQWIQVRTPA
+832 ELTYRQWVQVRTPA
-846 FKAWFGDWENDPN
+846 FKQWFGDWENDPA

-866 PETGEPLVV
+866 EKTGEPLVV
-875 YHGTDA
+875 YHGTTAVDKILDDGFKSNTGKLWVHLTDSKEVA
-881 EFNVFDRSK
+881 DSYQQWKRGNSAGTLELFVRSMHPAVFDAQGNKYSEIGNK
-890 AGSNTDNGM
+890 VFGATYDAQ
-899 RGKGFYMATD
+899 RG
-909 RRTAEGYGNRLIES
+909 GNDSILIK
-923 FTDLKNPFYPSD
+923 D
-935 FESAEA
+935 
-941 IAQYLTEKLEAK
+941 
-953 GFDEYTVDEAMFKI
+953 I
-967 RDGRFTVGQSYSGTF
+967 RDNFDSSVPTEPHLTV
-982 AGILKDAG
+982 
-990 FDGVVYQKAEEV
+990 VV
-1002 IAFRPNQIKSATDN
+1002 FNSNQIKSATDN

-1029 QGGTDRGMFSREHNL
+1029 QGGADRGMFSREHNL

-1080 ENLTGQE
+1080 ENLTEQE

-1140 ELRGVFRRFCSWLK
+1140 ELRGVFRRFRSWLK

-1179 ASDEQIQQTQYING
+1179 ASDEQIQQAQYING

-1214 RHNTE
+1214 RHNAE

-1252 KQHKADFQR
+1252 KQYKADFQR

-1270 MSQPVYRAWQLLTS
+1270 MSQPVYRAWQLLTA

-1295 KPKFD
+1295 KPKFN

-1427 AMGVGGQTLERL
+1427 AMGVDGQTLERL

-1463 EGEPVFSGGEDL
+1463 EGVPVFSGGEDL

-1521 IRQRIIAAEFKA
+1521 IRQRVIASEFKA

-1617 SARKYLG
+1617 SARKYLS

-1675 GRTHNIDAEYI
+1675 GRAHNIDAEYI

-1730 TYQEIRDKIVES
+1730 TYQEIRDNIVES
-1742 IRDNARDHDKRTST
+1742 IKENARTHDKRTST

-1768 SGFVWG
+1768 SGFMWG

-1880 WNMAEVMDAMQNL
+1880 WNMPEVMDAMQNL

-1919 RKVVGIEPQWVEAK
+1919 RKVVGTEPQWIEAK
-1933 PLTVRTADGEMLTL
+1933 PLTVRTADGELLTL
-1947 RGGYYPAKYDP
+1947 RGGYYPAKYDS

-1968 ALSDIEDIKSAV
+1968 ALSDIEDIKSAA

-2048 AQAKQQL
+2048 AQAKQKL

-2065 NTAPVKG
+2065 NTAPVEG
-2072 FDKFSGL
+2072 FDEYSGL

-2098 QLTGFIPAVARL
+2098 QLTGFIPAVTRL

-2219 GQIKDLSE
+2219 GQIKDLSG

-2262 AKLTADLM
+2262 AKLAANLM

-2308 LGLFVGGRELTQ
+2308 LGLFVFGRELTQ

-2332 YTGPSGLRPID
+2332 YAGPSGLRPID
-2343 DTFKLAQQAVQG
+2343 DGFKFVQQAVQG

-2384 KGAQALQ
+2384 KGAEALQ
-2391 DDETDNPAALLF
+2391 DDETDNPAALLM
-2403 GYQSN
+2403 GHQGN

>member
-65 LTILPKRLSD
+65 LSILPKRLSD

-88 LSEIERKR
+88 LSEIERKA
-96 GVMTAGKEDNFFVD
+96 GVLRAAPEDGFFTDIGKS
-110 LYRSVARGWY
+110 LKRGWL
-120 TGKKN
+120 TAEKN
-125 LNGLIV
+125 FNGMFM
-131 RSDLFGLEK
+131 RSDAFGLNR

-145 AKAAGTY
+145 AKANGVY
-152 YNRNLDIAQQQ
+152 YNRELDIAHSQ
-163 AQHQREIDKY
+163 AKLQRDIDRY
-173 APDATLQRQQREL
+173 APDATLQKQQRGLAE
-186 GSQTTLSGSASYLVR
+186 QKTLAGAAGYLVK
-201 NPSLLFNTSAESLG
+201 NPTLLLNTSAESLG

-228 GLAAVGTVGFSSG
+228 GWAAVGTVGLSSG
-241 AQEYAATMEEVLEKH
+241 AQEYAATMEEMLNEH

-353 EAFAEIPTGAF
+353 EAFAELPTGAF
-364 EARSNYKEARAQMES
+364 EARSNYKEARAKVEE
-379 RQAQAKAAEEA
+379 RAAQAQAAEQA
-390 RAHLKEQAMAV
+390 RARLKEQAQAV
-401 TSSRMTQRDPDK
+401 TNSRLTKRDPDK

-485 EIAMETPDSI
+485 EIAMETPDSM
-495 TAAEAEEIRKSGFDA
+495 TAAEAEEIRKSGFEA

-534 RVAEFEAFK
+534 RVAEFEALK
-543 EEAKAQLTATGI
+543 EEAKAQLAATGV
-555 MDGAQAEA
+555 MDANQAEA

-607 QALASNPPRGW
+607 QSASAMKSTEANLQRGR
-618 VHSENPQD
+618 D
-626 AADLWNGNNKAEAVF
+626 AMNKALIE
-641 WTNGNPRL
+641 
-649 AGEFPALEGY
+649 
-659 SHSVS
+659 
-664 KADINHIKKEH
+664 KADQKRAMYRSDTGWIDFVWGSEGVLKANGKTKGAMGLAHIIESRMRKDEMSYQ
-675 GDAQAEA
+675 DVAEMLTM
-682 ARGQIAITDKD
+682 QITDT
-693 IARIPDIVSD
+693 IAKGGSSRIYSNGKSESMFIEHNGYRATLVRNKGSNGWLMNAFELHQGGDTGKSNDSKVSTHDQTTRHRSEVGAPDV
-703 YGAIRDDLVS
+703 LNN
-713 EQGSKRIMFAKSFD
+713 F
-727 DGTVVYLGQ
+727 
-736 VSRKKKD
+736 
-743 IKTVSMWKYPSAID
+743 
-757 EQRAIEIAVTSN
+757 
-769 QTFGTEAGI
+769 
-778 SHKETVPDNST
+778 T
-789 PNADTNQDILFQSAT
+789 PNADTNQDIL
-804 EEQRQFSET
+804 
-813 ATQYGGKAAYDQAK
+813 
-827 ADGKT
+827 
-832 ELTYRQWIQVRTPA
+832 
-846 FKAWFGDWENDPN
+846 
-859 NASKVVN
+859 
-866 PETGEPLVV
+866 
-875 YHGTDA
+875 
-881 EFNVFDRSK
+881 
-890 AGSNTDNGM
+890 
-899 RGKGFYMATD
+899 
-909 RRTAEGYGNRLIES
+909 
-923 FTDLKNPFYPSD
+923 
-935 FESAEA
+935 
-941 IAQYLTEKLEAK
+941 
-953 GFDEYTVDEAMFKI
+953 
-967 RDGRFTVGQSYSGTF
+967 
-982 AGILKDAG
+982 
-990 FDGVVYQKAEEV
+990 
-1002 IAFRPNQIKSATDN
+1002 
-1016 TGAFSPENDSILY
+1016 Y
-1029 QGGTDRGMFSREHNL
+1029 QGGADRGMFSREHNL

-1080 ENLTGQE
+1080 ENLTEQE

-1140 ELRGVFRRFCSWLK
+1140 ELRGVFRRFRSWLK

-1202 QAGMDDTDYAQY
+1202 QAGMDDADYAQY
-1214 RHNTE
+1214 RHNAE

-1252 KQHKADFQR
+1252 KQYKADFQR
-1261 AEMAARGSI
+1261 AEMAARSSI
-1270 MSQPVYRAWQLLTS
+1270 MRQPVYRAWQLLTA

-1295 KPKFD
+1295 KPKFS

-1314 AKLGGVNKDEMIS
+1314 AKLGGVNKDEMVS

-1355 DGMIEALT
+1355 DRMIEALT

-1390 GTKRYSSAYV
+1390 GTKRYSSAHV

-1427 AMGVGGQTLERL
+1427 AMGVDGQTLERL

-1463 EGEPVFSGGEDL
+1463 DGEPVFSGGEDL

-1495 NILAEKGEVP
+1495 NVLAEKGEVP

-1521 IRQRIIAAEFKA
+1521 IRQRVIASEFKA

-1548 SVYAKEK
+1548 SVYAQEK

-1617 SARKYLG
+1617 TARKYLG

-1675 GRTHNIDAEYI
+1675 GRAHNIDAEYI

-1715 LGRLKNKMLT
+1715 LGRLENKMLT

-1768 SGFVWG
+1768 SGFMWG

-1825 PLNDNLTHREYWRNA
+1825 PLNDNLTYREYWRSA

-1947 RGGYYPAKYDP
+1947 RGGYYPAKYDS

-1968 ALSDIEDIKSAV
+1968 ALTDIEDIKSAV

-1991 KDRAAA
+1991 KDRSAA

-2048 AQAKQQL
+2048 AQAKRQL

-2065 NTAPVKG
+2065 NTAPVEG
-2072 FDKFSGL
+2072 LDKYAGL

-2098 QLTGFIPAVARL
+2098 QLTGFIPAVTRL

-2179 QQVVDTAIWHGALAK
+2179 QQIVDTAIWHGALAK

-2219 GQIKDLSE
+2219 GQIKDLSA

-2262 AKLTADLM
+2262 AKLAADLM
-2270 MIYVVPTALTALM
+2270 MIYVVPTALTAMM
-2283 KSALI
+2283 KSALT

-2308 LGLFVGGRELTQ
+2308 LGLFVFGRELTQ

-2332 YTGPSGLRPID
+2332 YAGPSGLRPID
-2343 DTFKLAQQAVQG
+2343 DGFKFVQQAVQG
-2355 EFDSAFVRAS
+2355 EFDHAFVRAS
-2365 VNLLGD
+2365 INLLGD
-2371 AFGLPSAQINRTI
+2371 VFGIPSAQINRTI
-2384 KGAQALQ
+2384 KGAEALQ
-2391 DDETDNPAALLF
+2391 DDETDNPAALLM
-2403 GYQSN
+2403 GHQGN

>member
-1 MADTNDIQKR
+1 MADLNKLIQDTSAKAEELR
-11 RAALLTSFGVN
+11 QAKIRFDAAHGGN
-22 PDEVAEINRKAASL
+22 PDETAEQIRTARQFA
-36 KVPVGVVKEM
+36 VPVGVVQAMPEEM
-46 PQTANS
+46 
-52 RLKLDQIEAQIGG
+52 
-65 LTILPKRLSD
+65 KR
-75 PEFSDIAHDDISQ
+75 
-88 LSEIERKR
+88 RKR
-96 GVMTAGKEDNFFVD
+96 AAQLNSILGNNSALLKHMSSTPHFPLLSKDDLEKLNEIGTIAQDRKQGTEGYATQLDRDFVNWAQRNFGDAGGD
-110 LYRSVARGWY
+110 VARGTVQAPATVMKGVAGGIVGMNAGFNQFLSDWTPLGAIPFVRDY
-120 TGKKN
+120 LNNQAKQGMIDSAVMQSGAQANYRTTLAKDFGSGLNSAGATLPGLAGTVATGNPVFMMGYGGIQTGLTEYNNARQAGLDRSSAFSYGLGQGGIEAATEILPSKAMSKMFSGGSMGKAALRYLGSDVLGEQIATHAQDYNQAATIDSLKN
-125 LNGLIV
+125 KNWQQDYENSRWDAARGTFVSSLAIAGVNTGAGRITHQASELAKAYIAE
-131 RSDLFGLEK
+131 RK
-140 QREAA
+140 AREAA
-145 AKAAGTY
+145 AFKQ
-152 YNRNLDIAQQQ
+152 NLNIQS
-163 AQHQREIDKY
+163 
-173 APDATLQRQQREL
+173 DAV
-186 GSQTTLSGSASYLVR
+186 SNS
-201 NPSLLFNTSAESLG
+201 
-215 QNALGLAAGAATG
+215 
-228 GLAAVGTVGFSSG
+228 
-241 AQEYAATMEEVLEKH
+241 
-256 AHELGGMTPTE
+256 
-267 RYAYALSREDWMA
+267 
-280 EAKQKAWKR
+280 
-289 GISIGLFDAATAGL
+289 
-303 AGRLLGG
+303 
-310 ATGKLSAAARTA
+310 KLT
-322 GEAGIQA
+322 
-329 GGGAAG
+329 
-335 EATAQAL
+335 
-342 TGEYKPGDIIM
+342 
-353 EAFAEIPTGAF
+353 
-364 EARSNYKEARAQMES
+364 ARSPE
-379 RQAQAKAAEEA
+379 
-390 RAHLKEQAMAV
+390 L
-401 TSSRMTQRDPDK
+401 
-413 QAAFVND
+413 QAAYIND
-420 VYGEDQKIYF
+420 VYSEDQKIYF
-430 DGGALMQSGRAAA
+430 DGGSLMQSGRAAA

-485 EIAMETPDSI
+485 EIAMETPDSM

-524 EEQAQAEQDR
+524 EEQAQEEQDR

-543 EEAKAQLTATGI
+543 EEAKAQLAATGV
-555 MDGAQAEA
+555 MDANQAEA
-563 NATLYARAVETLAGR
+563 NATLYARAVEALAGR

-607 QALASNPPRGW
+607 QSASAMKSTEANLQRGR
-618 VHSENPQD
+618 D
-626 AADLWNGNNKAEAVF
+626 AMNKALIE
-641 WTNGNPRL
+641 
-649 AGEFPALEGY
+649 
-659 SHSVS
+659 
-664 KADINHIKKEH
+664 KADQKRAMYRSDTGWIDFVWGSEGVLKANGKTKGAMGLAHIIESRMRKDEMSYQ
-675 GDAQAEA
+675 DVAEMLTM
-682 ARGQIAITDKD
+682 QITDT
-693 IARIPDIVSD
+693 IAKGGSSRIYSNGKSESMFIEHNGYRATLVRNKGSNGWLMNAFELHQGGDTGKSNDSKVSTHDQTTRHRSEVGAPDV
-703 YGAIRDDLVS
+703 L
-713 EQGSKRIMFAKSFD
+713 
-727 DGTVVYLGQ
+727 
-736 VSRKKKD
+736 
-743 IKTVSMWKYPSAID
+743 
-757 EQRAIEIAVTSN
+757 N
-769 QTFGTEAGI
+769 
-778 SHKETVPDNST
+778 NST
-789 PNADTNQDILFQSAT
+789 PNADTNQDIL
-804 EEQRQFSET
+804 
-813 ATQYGGKAAYDQAK
+813 
-827 ADGKT
+827 
-832 ELTYRQWIQVRTPA
+832 
-846 FKAWFGDWENDPN
+846 
-859 NASKVVN
+859 
-866 PETGEPLVV
+866 
-875 YHGTDA
+875 
-881 EFNVFDRSK
+881 
-890 AGSNTDNGM
+890 
-899 RGKGFYMATD
+899 
-909 RRTAEGYGNRLIES
+909 
-923 FTDLKNPFYPSD
+923 
-935 FESAEA
+935 
-941 IAQYLTEKLEAK
+941 
-953 GFDEYTVDEAMFKI
+953 
-967 RDGRFTVGQSYSGTF
+967 
-982 AGILKDAG
+982 
-990 FDGVVYQKAEEV
+990 
-1002 IAFRPNQIKSATDN
+1002 
-1016 TGAFSPENDSILY
+1016 Y
-1029 QGGTDRGMFSREHNL
+1029 QGGADRGMFSREHNL

-1080 ENLTGQE
+1080 ENLTEQE

-1140 ELRGVFRRFCSWLK
+1140 ELRGVFRRFRSWLK

-1179 ASDEQIQQTQYING
+1179 ASDDQIQQTQYING

-1214 RHNTE
+1214 RHNAE

-1252 KQHKADFQR
+1252 KQYRADFQR

-1270 MSQPVYRAWQLLTS
+1270 MSQPVYRAWQLLTA
-1284 RMTEENRIGDG
+1284 RMIEKNRIGDG
-1295 KPKFD
+1295 KPKFS

-1314 AKLGGVNKDEMIS
+1314 AKLGGVNKDEMVS

-1342 GYPVLRKTNGRSI
+1342 GSPVLRKTNGRSI
-1355 DGMIEALT
+1355 DRMIEALT

-1400 PHEQKAGDHVANPY
+1400 PHGQNAGDHVANPY

-1495 NILAEKGEVP
+1495 NVLAEKGEVP

-1533 LSKATGAASLIRKAA
+1533 LSKATGSANLIRKAA
-1548 SVYAKEK
+1548 SVYAQEK

-1675 GRTHNIDAEYI
+1675 GRAHNIDAEYI

-1715 LGRLKNKMLT
+1715 LGRLENKMLT

-1768 SGFVWG
+1768 SGFMWG

-1825 PLNDNLTHREYWRNA
+1825 PLNDNLTHREYWRSA

-1880 WNMAEVMDAMQNL
+1880 WNMTEVMDAMQNL

-1947 RGGYYPAKYDP
+1947 RGGYYPAKYDS

-1968 ALSDIEDIKSAV
+1968 ALTDIEDIKSAA

-1991 KDRAAA
+1991 KDRAEA

-2065 NTAPVKG
+2065 NTAPVEG
-2072 FDKFSGL
+2072 FDEYSGL

-2110 GGKYAWAGL
+2110 GGKYAWTGL

-2126 IKATQ
+2126 IKATKA
-2131 SAMEQSEF
+2131 AMEQSEF

-2172 YWLMMKM
+2172 YWLMLKV

-2219 GQIKDLSE
+2219 GQIKDLSA

-2262 AKLTADLM
+2262 AKLAANLM

-2293 DDLAKK
+2293 EDLAKK
-2299 LAKEQISFL
+2299 LAKEQISFV
-2308 LGLFVGGRELTQ
+2308 LGLFVFGRELTQ

-2332 YTGPSGLRPID
+2332 YAGPSGLRPID
-2343 DTFKLAQQAVQG
+2343 DGFKFVQQAVQG

-2384 KGAQALQ
+2384 KGAEALQ
-2391 DDETDNPAALLF
+2391 DDETDNPAALLM
-2403 GYQSN
+2403 GHQGN

>member
-1 MADTNDIQKR
+1 MADLNKLIQDTSAKAEELR
-11 RAALLTSFGVN
+11 QAKIRFDAAHGGN
-22 PDEVAEINRKAASL
+22 PDETAEQIRTARQFA
-36 KVPVGVVKEM
+36 VPVGVVQAMPEEM
-46 PQTANS
+46 NRRKRAAQLNSILGNNSALLKHMSNTPHFPLLSKDDLEKLNEIGTIAQDRKQGTEGYATQLDRDFVNWAQRNFGDAGGDVARVTVQAPATVMKGVAGGIVGMNAGFNQFLSDWTPLGAIPFVRDYLNNQARQGMIDSAVMQSGAQANYRTTLAKDFGSGLNSAGATLPGLVGTVATGNPVFMMGYGGMQTGLTEYNNARQAGLDRSSAFSYGLGQGGIEAATEILPSKAMSKMFSGGSMGKAALRYLGSDVLGEQIATHAQDYNQAATIDSRKNKNWQQDYENS
-52 RLKLDQIEAQIGG
+52 RWDAARGTFVSSLA
-65 LTILPKRLSD
+65 
-75 PEFSDIAHDDISQ
+75 IAGVNTGAGRITHQ
-88 LSEIERKR
+88 TSELAKAYIAERK
-96 GVMTAGKEDNFFVD
+96 A
-110 LYRSVARGWY
+110 
-120 TGKKN
+120 
-125 LNGLIV
+125 
-131 RSDLFGLEK
+131 
-140 QREAA
+140 REAA
-145 AKAAGTY
+145 AFKQ
-152 YNRNLDIAQQQ
+152 NLNIQS
-163 AQHQREIDKY
+163 
-173 APDATLQRQQREL
+173 DA
-186 GSQTTLSGSASYLVR
+186 V
-201 NPSLLFNTSAESLG
+201 
-215 QNALGLAAGAATG
+215 
-228 GLAAVGTVGFSSG
+228 SS
-241 AQEYAATMEEVLEKH
+241 
-256 AHELGGMTPTE
+256 
-267 RYAYALSREDWMA
+267 S
-280 EAKQKAWKR
+280 
-289 GISIGLFDAATAGL
+289 
-303 AGRLLGG
+303 
-310 ATGKLSAAARTA
+310 KLT
-322 GEAGIQA
+322 
-329 GGGAAG
+329 
-335 EATAQAL
+335 
-342 TGEYKPGDIIM
+342 
-353 EAFAEIPTGAF
+353 
-364 EARSNYKEARAQMES
+364 ARSPE
-379 RQAQAKAAEEA
+379 
-390 RAHLKEQAMAV
+390 L
-401 TSSRMTQRDPDK
+401 
-413 QAAFVND
+413 QAAYIND
-420 VYGEDQKIYF
+420 VYAGNQKIYF

-485 EIAMETPDSI
+485 EIAMETPDSM

-543 EEAKAQLTATGI
+543 EEAKAQLAATGI
-555 MDGAQAEA
+555 MNGAQAEA
-563 NATLYARAVETLAGR
+563 NATLYARAVEALAGR

-601 DDGVLN
+601 EDGVLN
-607 QALASNPPRGW
+607 QSASAMKSTEANLQRGR
-618 VHSENPQD
+618 D
-626 AADLWNGNNKAEAVF
+626 AMNKALIE
-641 WTNGNPRL
+641 
-649 AGEFPALEGY
+649 
-659 SHSVS
+659 
-664 KADINHIKKEH
+664 KADQKRAMYRSDTGWIDFVWGSEGVLKANGKTKGAMGLAHIIESRMRKDEMSYQ
-675 GDAQAEA
+675 DVAEMLTM
-682 ARGQIAITDKD
+682 QITDT
-693 IARIPDIVSD
+693 IAKGGSSRIYSNGKSESMFIEHNGYRATLVRNKGSNGWLMNAFELHQGGDTGKSNDSKVPTHDQTTRHRSEVGAPDV
-703 YGAIRDDLVS
+703 L
-713 EQGSKRIMFAKSFD
+713 
-727 DGTVVYLGQ
+727 
-736 VSRKKKD
+736 
-743 IKTVSMWKYPSAID
+743 
-757 EQRAIEIAVTSN
+757 N
-769 QTFGTEAGI
+769 
-778 SHKETVPDNST
+778 NST
-789 PNADTNQDILFQSAT
+789 PNADTNQDIL
-804 EEQRQFSET
+804 
-813 ATQYGGKAAYDQAK
+813 
-827 ADGKT
+827 
-832 ELTYRQWIQVRTPA
+832 
-846 FKAWFGDWENDPN
+846 
-859 NASKVVN
+859 
-866 PETGEPLVV
+866 
-875 YHGTDA
+875 
-881 EFNVFDRSK
+881 
-890 AGSNTDNGM
+890 
-899 RGKGFYMATD
+899 
-909 RRTAEGYGNRLIES
+909 
-923 FTDLKNPFYPSD
+923 
-935 FESAEA
+935 
-941 IAQYLTEKLEAK
+941 
-953 GFDEYTVDEAMFKI
+953 
-967 RDGRFTVGQSYSGTF
+967 
-982 AGILKDAG
+982 
-990 FDGVVYQKAEEV
+990 
-1002 IAFRPNQIKSATDN
+1002 
-1016 TGAFSPENDSILY
+1016 Y
-1029 QGGTDRGMFSREHNL
+1029 QGGADRGMFSREHNL

-1066 TNTRIARDLTAKPA
+1066 TNTRIAHDLTAKPA
-1080 ENLTGQE
+1080 ENLTEQE

-1140 ELRGVFRRFCSWLK
+1140 ELRGVFRRFRSWLK

-1179 ASDEQIQQTQYING
+1179 ASDEQIQQAQYING
-1193 MTPMFEDAA
+1193 MTPMFENAA

-1228 LTARALRDM
+1228 LTALALRDM
-1237 AFIRNLRARK
+1237 VFIRNLRARK

-1252 KQHKADFQR
+1252 KQYKADFQR

-1270 MSQPVYRAWQLLTS
+1270 MSQPVYRAWQLLTA
-1284 RMTEENRIGDG
+1284 RMIEENRIGDG
-1295 KPKFD
+1295 KPKFN

-1314 AKLGGVNKDEMIS
+1314 AKLGGVNKDEMII

-1355 DGMIEALT
+1355 DSMIEALT

-1400 PHEQKAGDHVANPY
+1400 PHEQKAGDHVVNPY

-1421 DHDSLV
+1421 DYDSLV
-1427 AMGVGGQTLERL
+1427 AMGVDGQTLGRL

-1463 EGEPVFSGGEDL
+1463 DGEPVFSGGEDL

-1495 NILAEKGEVP
+1495 NVLAEKGEVP

-1521 IRQRIIAAEFKA
+1521 IRQRVIAAEFKA

-1584 RKGDIPTAATQKR
+1584 RKGDIPTASTQKR

-1675 GRTHNIDAEYI
+1675 GRAHNIDAEYI

-1768 SGFVWG
+1768 SGFMWG

-1825 PLNDNLTHREYWRNA
+1825 PLNDNLTHREYWRSA

-1880 WNMAEVMDAMQNL
+1880 WNMPEVMDAMQNL

-1919 RKVVGIEPQWVEAK
+1919 KKVVGTEPQWIEAK
-1933 PLTVRTADGEMLTL
+1933 PLTVRTADGELLTL
-1947 RGGYYPAKYDP
+1947 RGGYYPAKYDS

-1968 ALSDIEDIKSAV
+1968 ALTDIEDIKSAA

-1991 KDRAAA
+1991 KDRSAA

-2072 FDKFSGL
+2072 FDEYSGL
-2079 LRQNVSMTGLGFN
+2079 LRQNVSMAGLAFN
-2092 VVSAAV
+2092 IVSAIL
-2098 QLTGFIPAVARL
+2098 QSTGFVPAVARL
-2110 GGKYAWAGL
+2110 GGKYAWVGL
-2119 SQYTTHP
+2119 SQFTTHP
-2126 IKATQ
+2126 IKATRT
-2131 SAMEQSEF
+2131 AMEQSEF

-2157 INGAGKIRKFLNKYS
+2157 INGAGKIRKFLTKYS
-2172 YWLMMKM
+2172 YWLMLKI
-2179 QQVVDTAIWHGALAK
+2179 QQIVDTSIWHGALAK

-2262 AKLTADLM
+2262 AKLAANLI
-2270 MIYVVPTALTALM
+2270 MIYVIPNALNAM
-2283 KSALI
+2283 IRSALI

-2293 DDLAKK
+2293 EDLAKK

-2308 LGLFVGGRELTQ
+2308 LGLFVGGREMAQ
-2320 LANIATGDRFYG
+2320 LANIMTGDRFYG
-2332 YTGPSGLRPID
+2332 YAGPSGLRPID
-2343 DTFKLAQQAVQG
+2343 DTYKFAQQAAQG
-2355 EFDSAFVRAS
+2355 EIDHAFVRAS
-2365 VNLLGD
+2365 INLLGD
-2371 AFGLPSAQINRTI
+2371 VFGIPSAQINRTI
-2384 KGAQALQ
+2384 KGAEALQ
-2391 DDETDNPAALLF
+2391 DDETDNPAALLM
-2403 GYQSN
+2403 GHQGN

>member
-11 RAALLTSFGVN
+11 RAALLASFGVN

-52 RLKLDQIEAQIGG
+52 RLKLDQIEAQVGG
-65 LTILPKRLSD
+65 LSILPQRLSD
-75 PEFSDIAHDDISQ
+75 QKFSDLSHDDIGE
-88 LSEIERKR
+88 LSEIERKA
-96 GVMTAGKEDNFFVD
+96 GVLRAAPEDGFFTDIGKS
-110 LYRSVARGWY
+110 LKRGWL
-120 TGKKN
+120 TAEKN
-125 LNGLIV
+125 FNGMFM
-131 RSDLFGLEK
+131 RSDVFGLNR

-145 AKAAGTY
+145 AKANGVY
-152 YNRNLDIAQQQ
+152 YNRELDIAHSQ
-163 AQHQREIDKY
+163 AKLQRDIDRY
-173 APDATLQRQQREL
+173 APDATLQKQQRGLAE
-186 GSQTTLSGSASYLVR
+186 QKTLAGAAGYLVK
-201 NPSLLFNTSAESLG
+201 NPTLLLNTSAESLG

-228 GLAAVGTVGFSSG
+228 GWAAVGTVGASSG
-241 AQEYAATMEEVLEKH
+241 AQEYAATMEEMLNEH

-342 TGEYKPGDIIM
+342 TGEYNPGDIIM
-353 EAFAEIPTGAF
+353 EAFAELPTGAF
-364 EARSNYKEARAQMES
+364 EARSNYKEARAKVEE
-379 RQAQAKAAEEA
+379 RAAQAQAAEQA
-390 RAHLKEQAMAV
+390 RARLKEQAQAV
-401 TSSRMTQRDPDK
+401 TNSRLTKRDPDK

-456 EAAETGGMVEMTR
+456 EAAETGGMVEITR

-485 EIAMETPDSI
+485 EIAMETPDSM
-495 TAAEAEEIRKSGFDA
+495 TAAEAEEIRKSGFEA

-543 EEAKAQLTATGI
+543 EEAKAQLAATGV
-555 MDGAQAEA
+555 MDANQAEA

-607 QALASNPPRGW
+607 QSASAMKSTEANLQRGR
-618 VHSENPQD
+618 D
-626 AADLWNGNNKAEAVF
+626 AMNKALIE
-641 WTNGNPRL
+641 
-649 AGEFPALEGY
+649 
-659 SHSVS
+659 
-664 KADINHIKKEH
+664 KADQKRAMYRSDTGWIDFVWGSEGVLKANGKTKGAMGLAHIIESRMRKDEMSYQ
-675 GDAQAEA
+675 DVAEMLTM
-682 ARGQIAITDKD
+682 QITDT
-693 IARIPDIVSD
+693 IAKGGSSRIYSNGKSESMFIEHNGYRATLVRNKGSNGWLMNAFELHQGGDTGKSNDSKVSTHDQTTRHRSEVGAPDV
-703 YGAIRDDLVS
+703 L
-713 EQGSKRIMFAKSFD
+713 
-727 DGTVVYLGQ
+727 
-736 VSRKKKD
+736 
-743 IKTVSMWKYPSAID
+743 
-757 EQRAIEIAVTSN
+757 N
-769 QTFGTEAGI
+769 
-778 SHKETVPDNST
+778 NST
-789 PNADTNQDILFQSAT
+789 PNADANQD
-804 EEQRQFSET
+804 
-813 ATQYGGKAAYDQAK
+813 
-827 ADGKT
+827 
-832 ELTYRQWIQVRTPA
+832 
-846 FKAWFGDWENDPN
+846 
-859 NASKVVN
+859 
-866 PETGEPLVV
+866 
-875 YHGTDA
+875 
-881 EFNVFDRSK
+881 
-890 AGSNTDNGM
+890 
-899 RGKGFYMATD
+899 
-909 RRTAEGYGNRLIES
+909 
-923 FTDLKNPFYPSD
+923 
-935 FESAEA
+935 
-941 IAQYLTEKLEAK
+941 
-953 GFDEYTVDEAMFKI
+953 
-967 RDGRFTVGQSYSGTF
+967 
-982 AGILKDAG
+982 
-990 FDGVVYQKAEEV
+990 
-1002 IAFRPNQIKSATDN
+1002 
-1016 TGAFSPENDSILY
+1016 ILY
-1029 QGGTDRGMFSREHNL
+1029 QGGADRGMFSREHNL

-1080 ENLTGQE
+1080 ENLTEQE

-1140 ELRGVFRRFCSWLK
+1140 ELRGVFRRFRSWLK
-1154 QVYQSLKNLNVELTD
+1154 QVYQSLKSLNVELTD

-1193 MTPMFEDAA
+1193 MTLMFEDAA
-1202 QAGMDDTDYAQY
+1202 QAGMDDADYVQY
-1214 RHNTE
+1214 RHNAE

-1252 KQHKADFQR
+1252 KQYKADFQR

-1270 MSQPVYRAWQLLTS
+1270 MSQPVYRAWQLLTA

-1295 KPKFD
+1295 KPKFN

-1427 AMGVGGQTLERL
+1427 AMGVDGQTLERL

-1463 EGEPVFSGGEDL
+1463 DGEPVFSGGEDL

-1521 IRQRIIAAEFKA
+1521 IRQRVIAAEFKA

-1548 SVYAKEK
+1548 SVYAQEK

-1617 SARKYLG
+1617 TARKYLG

-1638 EQIEALLESVE
+1638 EQIESLLESVE

-1675 GRTHNIDAEYI
+1675 GRAHNIDAEYI

-1730 TYQEIRDKIVES
+1730 TYQEIRDNIVES

-1768 SGFVWG
+1768 SGFMWG

-1880 WNMAEVMDAMQNL
+1880 WNMTEVMDAMQNL

-1919 RKVVGIEPQWVEAK
+1919 RKVVGIEPQWVEPK
-1933 PLTVRTADGEMLTL
+1933 PLTVRTADGELLTL
-1947 RGGYYPAKYDP
+1947 RGGYYPAKYDS

-1968 ALSDIEDIKSAV
+1968 ALTDIEDIKSAA

-1991 KDRAAA
+1991 KDRAEA

-2048 AQAKQQL
+2048 AQAKRQL

-2065 NTAPVKG
+2065 NTAPVEG
-2072 FDKFSGL
+2072 FDEYSGL
-2079 LRQNVSMTGLGFN
+2079 LRQNVSMAGLAFN
-2092 VVSAAV
+2092 IVSAAV
-2098 QLTGFIPAVARL
+2098 QLTGFIPAVTRL

-2219 GQIKDLSE
+2219 GQIKDLSA

-2262 AKLTADLM
+2262 AKLAANLM

-2308 LGLFVGGRELTQ
+2308 LGLFVGGREMAQ
-2320 LANIATGDRFYG
+2320 LANIMTGDRFYG
-2332 YTGPSGLRPID
+2332 YAGPSGLRPID
-2343 DTFKLAQQAVQG
+2343 DTYKFAQQAAQG
-2355 EFDSAFVRAS
+2355 EIDSAFVRAS

-2384 KGAQALQ
+2384 KGAEALQ
-2391 DDETDNPAALLF
+2391 DDETDNPAALLM
-2403 GYQSN
+2403 GHQGN

>member
-11 RAALLTSFGVN
+11 RAALLASFGVN

-46 PQTANS
+46 PQTANT
-52 RLKLDQIEAQIGG
+52 RMKLNEIEAQVGG
-65 LTILPKRLSD
+65 LSILPQRLSD
-75 PEFSDIAHDDISQ
+75 QKFSDLSHDDIGE
-88 LSEIERKR
+88 LSEIERKA
-96 GVMTAGKEDNFFVD
+96 GVLRAAPEDGFFTDIGKS
-110 LYRSVARGWY
+110 LKRGWL
-120 TGKKN
+120 TAEKN
-125 LNGLIV
+125 FNGMFM
-131 RSDLFGLEK
+131 RSDVFGLNR

-145 AKAAGTY
+145 AKANGVY
-152 YNRNLDIAQQQ
+152 YNRELDIAHSQ
-163 AQHQREIDKY
+163 AKLQRDIDRY
-173 APDATLQRQQREL
+173 APDATLQKQQRGLAE
-186 GSQTTLSGSASYLVR
+186 QKTLAGAAGYLVK
-201 NPSLLFNTSAESLG
+201 NPTLLLNTSAESLG
-215 QNALGLAAGAATG
+215 QNALGLAAGLATG
-228 GLAAVGTVGFSSG
+228 GIATIGTVGASSG
-241 AQEYAATMEEVLEKH
+241 AQEYAATMEEMLNEH
-256 AHELGGMTPTE
+256 AHELGGMTETQK
-267 RYAYALSREDWMA
+267 YAYALTRQDWMD
-280 EAKQKAWKR
+280 EAKKKAWKR

-353 EAFAEIPTGAF
+353 EAFAELPTGAF
-364 EARSNYKEARAQMES
+364 EARSNYKSARAKVEE
-379 RQAQAKAAEEA
+379 RAAQVQAAEQA
-390 RAHLKEQAMAV
+390 RARLKEQAQAV
-401 TSSRMTQRDPDK
+401 TNSRLTKRAPDV
-413 QAAFVND
+413 QASYVND
-420 VYGEDQKIYF
+420 VYADNQKIYF

-443 VAQAMPDMAAKIQ
+443 VAQAMPDMAARIQ

-485 EIAMETPDSI
+485 EIAMETPDSM

-510 MMDEAYQADLTRHQ
+510 MMDEAYQADLARHQ
-524 EEQAQAEQDR
+524 EEQAQEEQAR

-543 EEAKAQLTATGI
+543 EEVKAQLTATGI

-563 NATLYARAVETLAGR
+563 NATLYTRAVEALAGR

-607 QALASNPPRGW
+607 QSASAMKSTEANMQRGRDAMNKALIEKADQKRAMYRSDTGWIDFVWGSEGVLKANGKTKGAMGLAHIIESRMRKDGMSYQDVAEMLTMQITDTIAKGGSSRIYSNGKSESMFIEHNGYRATLVRNKGSNGW
-618 VHSENPQD
+618 LMNAFELHQGGDTGKSNDSKVPTHDQTTRHRSEVGAPDVLNNFTQD
-626 AADLWNGNNKAEAVF
+626 A
-641 WTNGNPRL
+641 
-649 AGEFPALEGY
+649 
-659 SHSVS
+659 
-664 KADINHIKKEH
+664 
-675 GDAQAEA
+675 DA
-682 ARGQIAITDKD
+682 
-693 IARIPDIVSD
+693 
-703 YGAIRDDLVS
+703 
-713 EQGSKRIMFAKSFD
+713 
-727 DGTVVYLGQ
+727 
-736 VSRKKKD
+736 
-743 IKTVSMWKYPSAID
+743 
-757 EQRAIEIAVTSN
+757 
-769 QTFGTEAGI
+769 
-778 SHKETVPDNST
+778 
-789 PNADTNQDILFQSAT
+789 NQDL
-804 EEQRQFSET
+804 
-813 ATQYGGKAAYDQAK
+813 
-827 ADGKT
+827 
-832 ELTYRQWIQVRTPA
+832 
-846 FKAWFGDWENDPN
+846 
-859 NASKVVN
+859 
-866 PETGEPLVV
+866 
-875 YHGTDA
+875 
-881 EFNVFDRSK
+881 
-890 AGSNTDNGM
+890 
-899 RGKGFYMATD
+899 
-909 RRTAEGYGNRLIES
+909 
-923 FTDLKNPFYPSD
+923 
-935 FESAEA
+935 
-941 IAQYLTEKLEAK
+941 
-953 GFDEYTVDEAMFKI
+953 
-967 RDGRFTVGQSYSGTF
+967 
-982 AGILKDAG
+982 
-990 FDGVVYQKAEEV
+990 
-1002 IAFRPNQIKSATDN
+1002 
-1016 TGAFSPENDSILY
+1016 LY
-1029 QGGTDRGMFSREHNL
+1029 QGGTDRGMFSRENNL

-1080 ENLTGQE
+1080 ENLTEQE
-1087 RQFLSDVQTTLD
+1087 RQFLSDVQTALD

-1140 ELRGVFRRFCSWLK
+1140 ELRGVFRRFRSWLK

-1179 ASDEQIQQTQYING
+1179 ASDEQIQQAQYING

-1202 QAGMDDTDYAQY
+1202 QAGMDDADYAQY
-1214 RHNTE
+1214 RHNAE

-1252 KQHKADFQR
+1252 KQYKADFQR

-1270 MSQPVYRAWQLLTS
+1270 MRQPVYRAWQLLTA
-1284 RMTEENRIGDG
+1284 RITEENRIGDG
-1295 KPKFD
+1295 KPKFS

-1378 RDFEERFFDEMR
+1378 RDFKERFFDEMR
-1390 GTKRYSSAYV
+1390 GNKRYSSAYV

-1427 AMGVGGQTLERL
+1427 AMGVDGLTLERL

-1463 EGEPVFSGGEDL
+1463 DGEPVFSGGEDL

-1495 NILAEKGEVP
+1495 NVLAEKGEVP

-1533 LSKATGAASLIRKAA
+1533 LSKATGASNLIRKAA
-1548 SVYAKEK
+1548 SVYAQEK

-1617 SARKYLG
+1617 TARKYLS

-1675 GRTHNIDAEYI
+1675 GRAHNIDAEYI

-1730 TYQEIRDKIVES
+1730 TYQEIRDNIVES
-1742 IRDNARDHDKRTST
+1742 IRENARTHDKRTST

-1768 SGFVWG
+1768 SGFMWG

-1850 RRQLFAIALNLGN
+1850 RRQLFAIALNMGN

-1880 WNMAEVMDAMQNL
+1880 WNMTEVMDAMQNL

-1919 RKVVGIEPQWVEAK
+1919 RKVVGIEPQWVEPK

-1997 VKNRPLLLDLSVTYN
+1997 VENRPLLLDLSVTYN

-2048 AQAKQQL
+2048 AQAKQKL

-2065 NTAPVKG
+2065 NTAPVNG
-2072 FDKFSGL
+2072 LDKYSGL

-2092 VVSAAV
+2092 IVSAAV
-2098 QLTGFIPAVARL
+2098 QVTGFIPAVARL

-2227 FERGSNTQK
+2227 FERGSNTKK

-2247 ALNQGFVEAKTQKSK
+2247 ALNQGFVEVKTQKSK
-2262 AKLTADLM
+2262 AKLAADLM

-2308 LGLFVGGRELTQ
+2308 LGLFVFGREMTQ

-2332 YTGPSGLRPID
+2332 YAGPSGLRPID
-2343 DTFKLAQQAVQG
+2343 DGFKFVQQAVQG
-2355 EFDSAFVRAS
+2355 EFDSTFVRAS

-2384 KGAQALQ
+2384 KGAEALQ
-2391 DDETDNPAALLF
+2391 DDETDNPAALLM
-2403 GYQSN
+2403 GHQGN

>member
-11 RAALLTSFGVN
+11 RATLLNSLGVN
-22 PDEVAEINRKAASL
+22 PDEVAEINLKAAKL
-36 KVPVGVVKEM
+36 NVPVGVVKEM
-46 PQTANS
+46 PQTANT
-52 RLKLDQIEAQIGG
+52 RMKLNEIEAQVGG
-65 LTILPKRLSD
+65 LSILPQRLSD
-75 PEFSDIAHDDISQ
+75 QKFSDLSHDDIGE
-88 LSEIERKR
+88 LSEIERKA
-96 GVMTAGKEDNFFVD
+96 GVLRAAPEDGFFTDIGKS
-110 LYRSVARGWY
+110 LKRGWY

-125 LNGLIV
+125 LNGLIA
-131 RSDLFGLEK
+131 RSDFFGLEK

-145 AKAAGTY
+145 AKANGVY
-152 YNRNLDIAQQQ
+152 YNRELDIAHSQ
-163 AQHQREIDKY
+163 AKLQRDIDRY
-173 APDATLQRQQREL
+173 APDATLQNQQRGLTE
-186 GSQTTLSGSASYLVR
+186 QKTLAGAARYLVK
-201 NPSLLFNTSAESLG
+201 NPTLLLNTSAESLG
-215 QNALGLAAGAATG
+215 QNALGLVAGLSTG
-228 GLAAVGTVGFSSG
+228 GIATIGTVGASSG
-241 AQEYAATMEEVLEKH
+241 AQEYAATMEEMLNEH
-256 AHELGGMTPTE
+256 AHELGGMTETQK
-267 RYAYALSREDWMA
+267 YAYALTRQDWMD
-280 EAKQKAWKR
+280 EAKKKAWKR

-353 EAFAEIPTGAF
+353 EAFAELPTGAF
-364 EARSNYKEARAQMES
+364 EARSNYKSARAKVEE
-379 RQAQAKAAEEA
+379 RAAQVQAAEQA
-390 RAHLKEQAMAV
+390 RARLKEQAQAV
-401 TSSRMTQRDPDK
+401 TNSRLTKRAPDV
-413 QAAFVND
+413 QASYVND
-420 VYGEDQKIYF
+420 VYADNQKIYF

-485 EIAMETPDSI
+485 EIAMETPNSM
-495 TAAEAEEIRKSGFDA
+495 TAAEAEEIRKAGFDA
-510 MMDEAYQADLTRHQ
+510 MMDEAYQADLARHQ
-524 EEQAQAEQDR
+524 EEQAQEEQAR

-543 EEAKAQLTATGI
+543 EETKAQLAATGVI
-555 MDGAQAEA
+555 DSAQAEA
-563 NATLYARAVETLAGR
+563 NATLYARAVEALAGR

-607 QALASNPPRGW
+607 QSASAMKSTEANLQRGRDAMNKALIEKADQKRAMYRSDTGWIDFVWGSDGVLKANGKTKGAMGLAHIIESRMRKDGMSYQDVAEMLTMQITDTIAKGGSSRIYSNGKSESMFIEHNGYRATLVRNKGSNGW
-618 VHSENPQD
+618 LMNAFELHQGGDTGKSNDSKVPTHDQTTRHRSEVGAPDVLNNFTQD
-626 AADLWNGNNKAEAVF
+626 A
-641 WTNGNPRL
+641 
-649 AGEFPALEGY
+649 
-659 SHSVS
+659 
-664 KADINHIKKEH
+664 
-675 GDAQAEA
+675 DA
-682 ARGQIAITDKD
+682 
-693 IARIPDIVSD
+693 
-703 YGAIRDDLVS
+703 
-713 EQGSKRIMFAKSFD
+713 
-727 DGTVVYLGQ
+727 
-736 VSRKKKD
+736 
-743 IKTVSMWKYPSAID
+743 
-757 EQRAIEIAVTSN
+757 
-769 QTFGTEAGI
+769 
-778 SHKETVPDNST
+778 
-789 PNADTNQDILFQSAT
+789 NQD
-804 EEQRQFSET
+804 
-813 ATQYGGKAAYDQAK
+813 
-827 ADGKT
+827 
-832 ELTYRQWIQVRTPA
+832 
-846 FKAWFGDWENDPN
+846 
-859 NASKVVN
+859 
-866 PETGEPLVV
+866 
-875 YHGTDA
+875 
-881 EFNVFDRSK
+881 
-890 AGSNTDNGM
+890 
-899 RGKGFYMATD
+899 
-909 RRTAEGYGNRLIES
+909 
-923 FTDLKNPFYPSD
+923 
-935 FESAEA
+935 
-941 IAQYLTEKLEAK
+941 
-953 GFDEYTVDEAMFKI
+953 
-967 RDGRFTVGQSYSGTF
+967 
-982 AGILKDAG
+982 
-990 FDGVVYQKAEEV
+990 
-1002 IAFRPNQIKSATDN
+1002 
-1016 TGAFSPENDSILY
+1016 ILY
-1029 QGGTDRGMFSREHNL
+1029 QGGADRGMFSREHNL

-1080 ENLTGQE
+1080 ENLTEQE
-1087 RQFLSDVQTTLD
+1087 RQFLSDVQTALD

-1140 ELRGVFRRFCSWLK
+1140 ELRGVFRRFRSWLK

-1202 QAGMDDTDYAQY
+1202 QAGMDDADYTQY
-1214 RHNTE
+1214 RHNAE

-1252 KQHKADFQR
+1252 NQYKADFQR

-1270 MSQPVYRAWQLLTS
+1270 MSQPVYRAWQLLTA

-1355 DGMIEALT
+1355 DSMIEALT

-1400 PHEQKAGDHVANPY
+1400 PHEKKAGDHVSNPY

-1427 AMGVGGQTLERL
+1427 AMGVDGQTLERL

-1463 EGEPVFSGGEDL
+1463 DGEPVFSGGEDL

-1495 NILAEKGEVP
+1495 NVLAEKGEVP

-1533 LSKATGAASLIRKAA
+1533 LSKATGAANLIRKAA
-1548 SVYAKEK
+1548 SVYAQEK

-1573 AKAAKASMEAF
+1573 AKAAKASQDAF

-1617 SARKYLG
+1617 TARKYLS

-1659 DKRTSLL
+1659 YRRTSLL
-1666 QFVKKMEEQ
+1666 EFVKKMEEQ
-1675 GRTHNIDAEYI
+1675 GRAHNIDAEYI

-1730 TYQEIRDKIVES
+1730 TYQEIRDNIVES
-1742 IRDNARDHDKRTST
+1742 IKENARTHDKRTST

-1762 RVEDGF
+1762 RLEDTG
-1768 SGFVWG
+1768 SGILWG

-1785 DGGKDAGAFW
+1785 DGGKDGGAFW

-1810 TMTAETAQKLEEILK
+1810 TMTAEAAEKLEEILK
-1825 PLNDNLTHREYWRNA
+1825 PLNDKLGFKEYWSKGK
-1840 EYQIGGQKFT
+1840 EYIGLGRLN
-1850 RRQLFAIALNLGN
+1850 RRQLFAIALNMGN
-1863 EGNIQRL
+1863 DGNIQRL
-1870 LSGGHGSVRN
+1870 LSGGHG
-1880 WNMAEVMDAMQNL
+1880 NMRDWKLDHVLGALQDLTKAEW
-1893 TSKEWQAVQ
+1893 EAVQ
-1902 KVWDL
+1902 KVWDM
-1907 FESFRPQIAELE
+1907 FESYRPQIAELE
-1919 RKVVGIEPQWVEAK
+1919 RKVVGTEPQWVEPK
-1933 PLTVRTADGEMLTL
+1933 PLTVRTADGEQVSL
-1947 RGGYYPAKYDP
+1947 RGGYYPAKYDS

-1968 ALSDIEDIKSAV
+1968 ALADIEDIKSAA
-1980 KMAANTRHSFT
+1980 KMAANTRHNFT
-1991 KDRAAA
+1991 KDRAEA

-2017 IHDLTHR
+2017 IHDITHR

-2048 AQAKQQL
+2048 AQAKRQL
-2055 NKALEDIARG
+2055 NAALEDIARG
-2065 NTAPVKG
+2065 NSAPVKG
-2072 FDKFSGL
+2072 SDKWTGI

-2098 QLTGFIPAVARL
+2098 QVTGFIPAIARL

-2119 SQYTTHP
+2119 SQYTTNP
-2126 IKATQ
+2126 IKATRT
-2131 SAMEQSEF
+2131 AMEQSEF

-2157 INGAGKIRKFLNKYS
+2157 INGAGNVRKFLNKYS

-2201 LDTAIKLADQTVL
+2201 LDTAVKLADQTVL

-2247 ALNQGFVEAKTQKSK
+2247 ALNQGFVEVKTQKSK
-2262 AKLTADLM
+2262 AKLAADLM
-2270 MIYVVPTALTALM
+2270 MIYVIPTALTAMM

-2293 DDLAKK
+2293 EDLAKK

-2308 LGLFVGGRELTQ
+2308 LGLFVGGRELAQ
-2320 LANIATGDRFYG
+2320 LANIVTGDRFYG
-2332 YTGPSGLRPID
+2332 YAGPSGLRPID
-2343 DTFKLAQQAVQG
+2343 DTYKFAQQAAQG
-2355 EFDSAFVRAS
+2355 EIDHAFVRAS
-2365 VNLLGD
+2365 INLLGD
-2371 AFGLPSAQINRTI
+2371 IFGIPSAQINRTI
-2384 KGAQALQ
+2384 KGAEALQ
-2391 DDETDNPAALLF
+2391 DDETDNPAALLM
-2403 GYQSN
+2403 GHQGN

>member
-1 MADTNDIQKR
+1 MADLNKLIQDTSAKAEELR
-11 RAALLTSFGVN
+11 QAKIRFDAAHGGN
-22 PDEVAEINRKAASL
+22 PDETAEQIRTARQFA
-36 KVPVGVVKEM
+36 VPVGVVQAMPEEM
-46 PQTANS
+46 KRRKRAAQLNSILGNNSALLNHMSSTPHFPLLSKDDLEKLNEIGTIAQDRKQGTEGYATQLDRDFVNWAQRNFGDAGGDTARVSVQAPATVMKGVMGGIVGMNAGFNRFLSDWTPLGAIPFVRDYLNNQARQGMIDSAVMQSGAQANYRTTLAKDFGSGLNSAGATLPGLAGTVATGNPVFMMGYGGMQTGLTEYNNARQAGLDRSSAFSYGLGQGGIEAATEILPSKAMSKMFSGGSMGKAALRYLGSDVLGEQIATHAQDYNQAATIDSRKNKNWQQDYENS
-52 RLKLDQIEAQIGG
+52 RWDAARGTFVSSLA
-65 LTILPKRLSD
+65 
-75 PEFSDIAHDDISQ
+75 IAGVNTGAGRITHQ
-88 LSEIERKR
+88 ASELAKAYIAERK
-96 GVMTAGKEDNFFVD
+96 A
-110 LYRSVARGWY
+110 
-120 TGKKN
+120 
-125 LNGLIV
+125 
-131 RSDLFGLEK
+131 
-140 QREAA
+140 REAA
-145 AKAAGTY
+145 TFKQ
-152 YNRNLDIAQQQ
+152 NLNIQS
-163 AQHQREIDKY
+163 
-173 APDATLQRQQREL
+173 DA
-186 GSQTTLSGSASYLVR
+186 V
-201 NPSLLFNTSAESLG
+201 
-215 QNALGLAAGAATG
+215 
-228 GLAAVGTVGFSSG
+228 SS
-241 AQEYAATMEEVLEKH
+241 
-256 AHELGGMTPTE
+256 
-267 RYAYALSREDWMA
+267 S
-280 EAKQKAWKR
+280 
-289 GISIGLFDAATAGL
+289 
-303 AGRLLGG
+303 
-310 ATGKLSAAARTA
+310 KLT
-322 GEAGIQA
+322 
-329 GGGAAG
+329 
-335 EATAQAL
+335 
-342 TGEYKPGDIIM
+342 
-353 EAFAEIPTGAF
+353 
-364 EARSNYKEARAQMES
+364 ARSPE
-379 RQAQAKAAEEA
+379 
-390 RAHLKEQAMAV
+390 L
-401 TSSRMTQRDPDK
+401 
-413 QAAFVND
+413 QAAYIND

-485 EIAMETPDSI
+485 EIAMETPDSM
-495 TAAEAEEIRKSGFDA
+495 TAAEAEEIRKSGFEA

-534 RVAEFEAFK
+534 RVAEFKAFK
-543 EEAKAQLTATGI
+543 EEAKAQLAATGV
-555 MDGAQAEA
+555 MDANQAEA
-563 NATLYARAVETLAGR
+563 NATLYARAVEALAGR

-626 AADLWNGNNKAEAVF
+626 AADLWNGNNKTEAVF

-778 SHKETVPDNST
+778 SHKETVSDNST
-789 PNADTNQDILFQSAT
+789 PNTDANQDILFQ
-804 EEQRQFSET
+804 
-813 ATQYGGKAAYDQAK
+813 GGA
-827 ADGKT
+827 
-832 ELTYRQWIQVRTPA
+832 
-846 FKAWFGDWENDPN
+846 
-859 NASKVVN
+859 
-866 PETGEPLVV
+866 
-875 YHGTDA
+875 
-881 EFNVFDRSK
+881 
-890 AGSNTDNGM
+890 
-899 RGKGFYMATD
+899 
-909 RRTAEGYGNRLIES
+909 
-923 FTDLKNPFYPSD
+923 
-935 FESAEA
+935 
-941 IAQYLTEKLEAK
+941 
-953 GFDEYTVDEAMFKI
+953 
-967 RDGRFTVGQSYSGTF
+967 
-982 AGILKDAG
+982 
-990 FDGVVYQKAEEV
+990 
-1002 IAFRPNQIKSATDN
+1002 
-1016 TGAFSPENDSILY
+1016 
-1029 QGGTDRGMFSREHNL
+1029 DRGMFSREHNL

-1080 ENLTGQE
+1080 ENLTEQE
-1087 RQFLSDVQTTLD
+1087 RQFLSDIQTTLD

-1140 ELRGVFRRFCSWLK
+1140 ELRGVFRRFRSWLK

-1179 ASDEQIQQTQYING
+1179 ASDEQIQQAQYING

-1214 RHNTE
+1214 RHNAE

-1252 KQHKADFQR
+1252 KQYKADFQR

-1270 MSQPVYRAWQLLTS
+1270 MSQPVYRAWQLLTA

-1295 KPKFD
+1295 KPKFN
-1300 KQVDAAHDSLFEAI
+1300 KQVDATHDSLFEAI

-1342 GYPVLRKTNGRSI
+1342 GYPVLRKNNGRSI
-1355 DGMIEALT
+1355 DSMIEALT

-1427 AMGVGGQTLERL
+1427 AMGVDGQTLERL

-1463 EGEPVFSGGEDL
+1463 DGEPVFSGGEDL

-1521 IRQRIIAAEFKA
+1521 IRQRVIASEFKA

-1638 EQIEALLESVE
+1638 EQIESLLESVE

-1675 GRTHNIDAEYI
+1675 GRAHNIDAEYI

-1768 SGFVWG
+1768 SGFMWG

-1810 TMTAETAQKLEEILK
+1810 TMTAETAKKLEEILK
-1825 PLNDNLTHREYWRNA
+1825 PLNDNLTHREYWRSA

-1919 RKVVGIEPQWVEAK
+1919 RKVVGTEPQWVEAK
-1933 PLTVRTADGEMLTL
+1933 PLTVRTADGELLTL
-1947 RGGYYPAKYDP
+1947 RGGYYPAKYDS

-1968 ALSDIEDIKSAV
+1968 ALTDIEDIKSAA

-1991 KDRAAA
+1991 KDRAEA

-2048 AQAKQQL
+2048 AQAKRQL

-2065 NTAPVKG
+2065 NTAPVEG
-2072 FDKFSGL
+2072 LDKYSGL
-2079 LRQNVSMTGLGFN
+2079 LRQNVSMTGLAFN
-2092 VVSAAV
+2092 IVSAIL
-2098 QLTGFIPAVARL
+2098 QSTGFIPAVARL

-2126 IKATQ
+2126 IKATRT
-2131 SAMEQSEF
+2131 AMEQSEF

-2219 GQIKDLSE
+2219 GQIKDLSA

-2262 AKLTADLM
+2262 AKLAANLM
-2270 MIYVVPTALTALM
+2270 MIYVVPTALTTLM

-2308 LGLFVGGRELTQ
+2308 LGLFVYGRELTQ

-2332 YTGPSGLRPID
+2332 YAGPSGLRPID
-2343 DTFKLAQQAVQG
+2343 DGFKFVQQAVQG

-2384 KGAQALQ
+2384 KGAEALQ
-2391 DDETDNPAALLF
+2391 DDETDNPAALLM
-2403 GYQSN
+2403 GHQGN

>member
-11 RAALLTSFGVN
+11 RAALLASFGVN

-46 PQTANS
+46 PQTANT
-52 RLKLDQIEAQIGG
+52 RIKLNEIEAQVGG
-65 LTILPKRLSD
+65 LSILPQRLSD
-75 PEFSDIAHDDISQ
+75 QKFSDLSHDDIGE
-88 LSEIERKR
+88 LSEIERKA
-96 GVMTAGKEDNFFVD
+96 GVLRAAPEDGFFTDIGKS
-110 LYRSVARGWY
+110 LKRGWL
-120 TGKKN
+120 TAEKN
-125 LNGLIV
+125 FNGMFM
-131 RSDLFGLEK
+131 RSDVFGLNR

-145 AKAAGTY
+145 AKANGVY
-152 YNRNLDIAQQQ
+152 YNRELDIAHSQ
-163 AQHQREIDKY
+163 AKLQRDIDRY
-173 APDATLQRQQREL
+173 APDATLQNQQRGLAE
-186 GSQTTLSGSASYLVR
+186 QKTLAGAARYLVK
-201 NPSLLFNTSAESLG
+201 NPTLLLNTSAESLG
-215 QNALGLAAGAATG
+215 QNALGLVAGLSTG
-228 GLAAVGTVGFSSG
+228 GIATIGTVGASSG
-241 AQEYAATMEEVLEKH
+241 AQEYAATMEEMLNEH
-256 AHELGGMTPTE
+256 ANELGGMTETQK
-267 RYAYALSREDWMA
+267 YAYALTREDWMA
-280 EAKQKAWKR
+280 EAKKKAWKR
-289 GISIGLFDAATAGL
+289 GIAIGLFDAATAGL

-353 EAFAEIPTGAF
+353 EAFAELPTGAF
-364 EARSNYKEARAQMES
+364 EARSNYKSARAKVEE
-379 RQAQAKAAEEA
+379 RAAQVQAAEQA
-390 RAHLKEQAMAV
+390 RARLKEQAQAV
-401 TSSRMTQRDPDK
+401 TNSRLTKRAPDV
-413 QAAFVND
+413 QASYVND
-420 VYGEDQKIYF
+420 VYADNQKIYF

-443 VAQAMPDMAAKIQ
+443 VAQAMPDMAARIQ
-456 EAAETGGMVEMTR
+456 EAVETGGMVEMTR

-485 EIAMETPDSI
+485 EIVMETPDSM
-495 TAAEAEEIRKSGFDA
+495 TAAEAEEIRKAGFDA

-543 EEAKAQLTATGI
+543 EEAKAQLAATGI
-555 MDGAQAEA
+555 MDGEQAEA
-563 NATLYARAVETLAGR
+563 NATLYARAVEALAGR

-607 QALASNPPRGW
+607 QSASAMKSTEANLQRGR
-618 VHSENPQD
+618 D
-626 AADLWNGNNKAEAVF
+626 AMNKALIE
-641 WTNGNPRL
+641 
-649 AGEFPALEGY
+649 
-659 SHSVS
+659 
-664 KADINHIKKEH
+664 KADQKRAMYRSDTGWIDFVWGSEGVLKANGKTKGAMGLAHIIESRMRKDEMSYQ
-675 GDAQAEA
+675 DVAEMLTM
-682 ARGQIAITDKD
+682 QITDT
-693 IARIPDIVSD
+693 IAKGGSSRIYSNGKSESMFIEHNGYRATLVRNKGSNGWLMNAFELHQGGDTGKSNDSKVPTHDQTTRHRSEVGAPDV
-703 YGAIRDDLVS
+703 L
-713 EQGSKRIMFAKSFD
+713 
-727 DGTVVYLGQ
+727 
-736 VSRKKKD
+736 
-743 IKTVSMWKYPSAID
+743 
-757 EQRAIEIAVTSN
+757 N
-769 QTFGTEAGI
+769 
-778 SHKETVPDNST
+778 NST
-789 PNADTNQDILFQSAT
+789 PNADANQD
-804 EEQRQFSET
+804 
-813 ATQYGGKAAYDQAK
+813 
-827 ADGKT
+827 
-832 ELTYRQWIQVRTPA
+832 
-846 FKAWFGDWENDPN
+846 
-859 NASKVVN
+859 
-866 PETGEPLVV
+866 
-875 YHGTDA
+875 
-881 EFNVFDRSK
+881 
-890 AGSNTDNGM
+890 
-899 RGKGFYMATD
+899 
-909 RRTAEGYGNRLIES
+909 
-923 FTDLKNPFYPSD
+923 
-935 FESAEA
+935 
-941 IAQYLTEKLEAK
+941 
-953 GFDEYTVDEAMFKI
+953 
-967 RDGRFTVGQSYSGTF
+967 
-982 AGILKDAG
+982 
-990 FDGVVYQKAEEV
+990 
-1002 IAFRPNQIKSATDN
+1002 
-1016 TGAFSPENDSILY
+1016 ILY
-1029 QGGTDRGMFSREHNL
+1029 QGGADRGMFSREHNL

-1140 ELRGVFRRFCSWLK
+1140 ELRGVFRRFRSWLK

-1214 RHNTE
+1214 RHNAE
-1219 RATAEAQDD
+1219 RATAEEQDD

-1252 KQHKADFQR
+1252 KQYKADFQR

-1270 MSQPVYRAWQLLTS
+1270 MSQPVYRAWQLLTA

-1295 KPKFD
+1295 KPKFS

-1355 DGMIEALT
+1355 DSMIEALT

-1368 PVDDTGKADP
+1368 PIDDTGKADP

-1427 AMGVGGQTLERL
+1427 AMGVDGQTLERL
-1439 IDFDMTRKNGGM
+1439 TDFDMTRKNGGM

-1495 NILAEKGEVP
+1495 NVLAEKGEVP

-1533 LSKATGAASLIRKAA
+1533 LSKATGAANLIRKAA
-1548 SVYAKEK
+1548 SVYAQEK

-1573 AKAAKASMEAF
+1573 AKAAKASQDAF
-1584 RKGDIPTAATQKR
+1584 RKGDIPTAAAQKR

-1617 SARKYLG
+1617 TARKYLS

-1659 DKRTSLL
+1659 DRRTSLL
-1666 QFVKKMEEQ
+1666 EFVKKMEEQ
-1675 GRTHNIDAEYI
+1675 GRAHNIDAEYI

-1730 TYQEIRDKIVES
+1730 TYQEIRDNIVES
-1742 IRDNARDHDKRTST
+1742 IKENARAHDKRTST

-1762 RVEDGF
+1762 RLEDTG
-1768 SGFVWG
+1768 SGILWG

-1785 DGGKDAGAFW
+1785 DGGKDGGAFW

-1810 TMTAETAQKLEEILK
+1810 TMMAEAAEKLEEILK
-1825 PLNDNLTHREYWRNA
+1825 PLNDKLGFKEYWSKGK
-1840 EYQIGGQKFT
+1840 EYIGLGRLN
-1850 RRQLFAIALNLGN
+1850 RRQLFAIALNMGN
-1863 EGNIQRL
+1863 DGNIQRL
-1870 LSGGHGSVRN
+1870 LSGGHG
-1880 WNMAEVMDAMQNL
+1880 NMRDWKLDHVLGALQDLTKAEW
-1893 TSKEWQAVQ
+1893 EAVQ
-1902 KVWDL
+1902 KVWDM
-1907 FESFRPQIAELE
+1907 FESYRPQIAELE
-1919 RKVVGIEPQWVEAK
+1919 RKVVGIEPQWVEPK
-1933 PLTVRTADGEMLTL
+1933 PLTVRTADGEQVSL
-1947 RGGYYPAKYDP
+1947 RGGYYPAKYDS

-1968 ALSDIEDIKSAV
+1968 ALADIEDIKSAA
-1980 KMAANTRHSFT
+1980 KMAANTRHNFT
-1991 KDRAAA
+1991 KDRAEA

-2017 IHDLTHR
+2017 IHDITHR

-2048 AQAKQQL
+2048 AQAKRQL
-2055 NKALEDIARG
+2055 NAALEDIARG
-2065 NTAPVKG
+2065 NSAPVKG
-2072 FDKFSGL
+2072 SDKWTGI

-2098 QLTGFIPAVARL
+2098 QVTGFIPAVARL
-2110 GGKYAWAGL
+2110 GGKYAWVGL

-2126 IKATQ
+2126 IKATRT
-2131 SAMEQSEF
+2131 AMEQSEF

-2201 LDTAIKLADQTVL
+2201 LDTAVKLADQTVL

-2247 ALNQGFVEAKTQKSK
+2247 ALNQGFVEVKTQKSK
-2262 AKLTADLM
+2262 AKLAADLM
-2270 MIYVVPTALTALM
+2270 MIYVIPTALTAIM

-2293 DDLAKK
+2293 EDLTKK

-2308 LGLFVGGRELTQ
+2308 LGLFVGGRELAQ
-2320 LANIATGDRFYG
+2320 LANIVTGDRFYG
-2332 YTGPSGLRPID
+2332 YAGPSGLRPID
-2343 DTFKLAQQAVQG
+2343 DTYKFAQQAAQG
-2355 EFDSAFVRAS
+2355 EIDHAFVRAS
-2365 VNLLGD
+2365 INLLGD
-2371 AFGLPSAQINRTI
+2371 VFGIPSAQINRAI

-2391 DDETDNPAALLF
+2391 EDETDNPAALLL
-2403 GYQSN
+2403 GHQGN

>member
-11 RAALLTSFGVN
+11 RATLLNSLGVN
-22 PDEVAEINRKAASL
+22 PDEVAEINRKAAKL
-36 KVPVGVVKEM
+36 NVPVGVVKEM
-46 PQTANS
+46 PQTANT
-52 RLKLDQIEAQIGG
+52 RMKLNEIEAQVGG
-65 LTILPKRLSD
+65 LSILPQRLSD
-75 PEFSDIAHDDISQ
+75 QKFSDLSHDDIGE
-88 LSEIERKR
+88 LSEIERKA
-96 GVMTAGKEDNFFVD
+96 GVLRASPEDGFFTDIGKS
-110 LYRSVARGWY
+110 LKRGWY

-125 LNGLIV
+125 LNGLIA
-131 RSDLFGLEK
+131 RSDFFGLEK

-145 AKAAGTY
+145 AKANGVY
-152 YNRNLDIAQQQ
+152 YNRELDIAHSQ
-163 AQHQREIDKY
+163 AKLQRDIDRY
-173 APDATLQRQQREL
+173 APDATLQNQQRGLAE
-186 GSQTTLSGSASYLVR
+186 QKTLAGAAGYLVK
-201 NPSLLFNTSAESLG
+201 NPTLLLNTSAESLG
-215 QNALGLAAGAATG
+215 QNALGLVAGLSTG
-228 GLAAVGTVGFSSG
+228 GIATIGTVGASSG
-241 AQEYAATMEEVLEKH
+241 AQEYAATMEEMLNEH
-256 AHELGGMTPTE
+256 ANELGGMTETQK
-267 RYAYALSREDWMA
+267 YAYALTRQDWME
-280 EAKQKAWKR
+280 EAKKKAWKR
-289 GISIGLFDAATAGL
+289 GIAIGLFDAATAGL

-353 EAFAEIPTGAF
+353 EAFAELPTGAF
-364 EARSNYKEARAQMES
+364 EARSNYKSARAKVEERS
-379 RQAQAKAAEEA
+379 AQVQAAEQA
-390 RAHLKEQAMAV
+390 RARLKEQTQAV
-401 TSSRMTQRDPDK
+401 TNSRLTKRAPDV
-413 QAAFVND
+413 QASYVND
-420 VYGEDQKIYF
+420 VYADNQKIYF

-443 VAQAMPDMAAKIQ
+443 VAQAMPDMAARIQ

-485 EIAMETPDSI
+485 EIAMETPDSM
-495 TAAEAEEIRKSGFDA
+495 TATEAEEIRKAGFDA
-510 MMDEAYQADLTRHQ
+510 MMDEAYQADLARHQ
-524 EEQAQAEQDR
+524 EEQAQEEQAR

-543 EEAKAQLTATGI
+543 EEAKAQLAATGI

-563 NATLYARAVETLAGR
+563 NATLYARAVEALAGR

-607 QALASNPPRGW
+607 QSASAMKSTEANLQRGR
-618 VHSENPQD
+618 D
-626 AADLWNGNNKAEAVF
+626 AMNKALIE
-641 WTNGNPRL
+641 
-649 AGEFPALEGY
+649 
-659 SHSVS
+659 
-664 KADINHIKKEH
+664 KADQKRAMYRSDTGWIDFVWGSEGVLKANGKTKGAMGLAHIIESRMRKD
-675 GDAQAEA
+675 GMSYQDVAEMLTM
-682 ARGQIAITDKD
+682 QITDT
-693 IARIPDIVSD
+693 IAKGGSSRIYSNGKSESMFIEHNGYRATLVRNKGSNGWLMNAFELHQGGDTGKSNDSKVPTHDQTTRHRSEVGAPDV
-703 YGAIRDDLVS
+703 LNNFT
-713 EQGSKRIMFAKSFD
+713 Q
-727 DGTVVYLGQ
+727 
-736 VSRKKKD
+736 
-743 IKTVSMWKYPSAID
+743 
-757 EQRAIEIAVTSN
+757 
-769 QTFGTEAGI
+769 
-778 SHKETVPDNST
+778 
-789 PNADTNQDILFQSAT
+789 DTDANQD
-804 EEQRQFSET
+804 
-813 ATQYGGKAAYDQAK
+813 
-827 ADGKT
+827 
-832 ELTYRQWIQVRTPA
+832 
-846 FKAWFGDWENDPN
+846 
-859 NASKVVN
+859 
-866 PETGEPLVV
+866 
-875 YHGTDA
+875 
-881 EFNVFDRSK
+881 
-890 AGSNTDNGM
+890 
-899 RGKGFYMATD
+899 
-909 RRTAEGYGNRLIES
+909 
-923 FTDLKNPFYPSD
+923 
-935 FESAEA
+935 
-941 IAQYLTEKLEAK
+941 
-953 GFDEYTVDEAMFKI
+953 
-967 RDGRFTVGQSYSGTF
+967 
-982 AGILKDAG
+982 
-990 FDGVVYQKAEEV
+990 
-1002 IAFRPNQIKSATDN
+1002 
-1016 TGAFSPENDSILY
+1016 ILY
-1029 QGGTDRGMFSREHNL
+1029 QGGADRGMFSREHNL

-1080 ENLTGQE
+1080 ENLTEQE

-1140 ELRGVFRRFCSWLK
+1140 ELRGVFRRFRSWLK
-1154 QVYQSLKNLNVELTD
+1154 QVYQSLKSLNVELTD

-1270 MSQPVYRAWQLLTS
+1270 MSQPVYRAWQLLTA

-1295 KPKFD
+1295 KPKFN
-1300 KQVDAAHDSLFEAI
+1300 KQVDATHDSLFEAI

-1355 DGMIEALT
+1355 DSMIEALT

-1427 AMGVGGQTLERL
+1427 AMGVDGQKLERL

-1463 EGEPVFSGGEDL
+1463 DGEPVFSGGEDL

-1495 NILAEKGEVP
+1495 NVLAEKGEVP

-1533 LSKATGAASLIRKAA
+1533 LSKATGAANLIRKAA
-1548 SVYAKEK
+1548 SVYAQEK

-1617 SARKYLG
+1617 TARKYLS

-1659 DKRTSLL
+1659 DRRTSLL
-1666 QFVKKMEEQ
+1666 EFVKKMEEQ
-1675 GRTHNIDAEYI
+1675 GRAHNIDAEYI

-1730 TYQEIRDKIVES
+1730 TYQEIRDNIVES
-1742 IRDNARDHDKRTST
+1742 IKENARTHDKRTST

-1762 RVEDGF
+1762 RLEDTG
-1768 SGFVWG
+1768 SGILWG

-1785 DGGKDAGAFW
+1785 DGGKDGGAFW

-1810 TMTAETAQKLEEILK
+1810 TMTAEAAEKLEEILK
-1825 PLNDNLTHREYWRNA
+1825 PLNDKLGFKEYWSKGK
-1840 EYQIGGQKFT
+1840 EYIGLGRLN
-1850 RRQLFAIALNLGN
+1850 RRQLFAIALNMGN
-1863 EGNIQRL
+1863 DGNIQRL
-1870 LSGGHGSVRN
+1870 LSGGHGNMRN
-1880 WNMAEVMDAMQNL
+1880 WKLDHVLGALQDL
-1893 TSKEWQAVQ
+1893 TKEEWEAVQ
-1902 KVWDL
+1902 KVWDM
-1907 FESFRPQIAELE
+1907 FESYRPQIAELE
-1919 RKVVGIEPQWVEAK
+1919 RKVVGTEPQWVEPK
-1933 PLTVRTADGEMLTL
+1933 PLTVRTADGEQVSL
-1947 RGGYYPAKYDP
+1947 RGGYYPAKYDS

-1968 ALSDIEDIKSAV
+1968 ALADIEDIKSAA
-1980 KMAANTRHSFT
+1980 KMAANTRHNFT
-1991 KDRAAA
+1991 KDRAEA

-2017 IHDLTHR
+2017 IHDITHR

-2048 AQAKQQL
+2048 AQAKRQL
-2055 NKALEDIARG
+2055 NAALEDIARG
-2065 NTAPVKG
+2065 NSAPVKG
-2072 FDKFSGL
+2072 SDKWTGI

-2098 QLTGFIPAVARL
+2098 QVTGFIPAIARL

-2126 IKATQ
+2126 IKATRT
-2131 SAMEQSEF
+2131 AMEQSEF

-2201 LDTAIKLADQTVL
+2201 LDTAVKLADQTVL

-2262 AKLTADLM
+2262 AKLAADLM
-2270 MIYVVPTALTALM
+2270 MIYVIPTALTAMM

-2293 DDLAKK
+2293 EDLAKK

-2308 LGLFVGGRELTQ
+2308 LGLFVGGRELAQ
-2320 LANIATGDRFYG
+2320 LANIVTGDRFYG
-2332 YTGPSGLRPID
+2332 YAGPSGLRPID
-2343 DTFKLAQQAVQG
+2343 DTYKFAQQAAQG
-2355 EFDSAFVRAS
+2355 EIDHAFVRAS
-2365 VNLLGD
+2365 INLLGD
-2371 AFGLPSAQINRTI
+2371 VFGIPSAQINRAI

-2391 DDETDNPAALLF
+2391 EDETDNPAALLL
-2403 GYQSN
+2403 GHQGN

>member
-1 MADTNDIQKR
+1 MTDTNDIQKR
-11 RAALLTSFGVN
+11 RAALLASFGVN
-22 PDEVAEINRKAASL
+22 PDEVAEINRKAARL
-36 KVPVGVVKEM
+36 NVPVGVVKEM
-46 PQTANS
+46 PQTANT
-52 RLKLDQIEAQIGG
+52 RIKLNEIEAQVGG
-65 LTILPKRLSD
+65 LSILPQRLSD
-75 PEFSDIAHDDISQ
+75 QKFSDLSHDDIGE
-88 LSEIERKR
+88 LSEIERKA
-96 GVMTAGKEDNFFVD
+96 GVLRAAPEDGFFTDIGKS
-110 LYRSVARGWY
+110 LKRGWH

-125 LNGLIV
+125 LNGLIA
-131 RSDLFGLEK
+131 RSDFFGLEK

-145 AKAAGTY
+145 AKANGVY
-152 YNRNLDIAQQQ
+152 YNRELDIAHSQ
-163 AQHQREIDKY
+163 AKLQRDIDRY
-173 APDATLQRQQREL
+173 APDATLQKQQRGLAE
-186 GSQTTLSGSASYLVR
+186 QKTLAGAAGYLVK
-201 NPSLLFNTSAESLG
+201 NPTLLLNTSAESLG
-215 QNALGLAAGAATG
+215 QNALGLAAGLATG
-228 GLAAVGTVGFSSG
+228 GIATIGTVGASSG
-241 AQEYAATMEEVLEKH
+241 AQEYAATMEEMLNEH
-256 AHELGGMTPTE
+256 AHELGGMTETQK
-267 RYAYALSREDWMA
+267 YAYALTRQDWMD
-280 EAKQKAWKR
+280 EAKKKAWKR

-353 EAFAEIPTGAF
+353 EAFAELPTGAF
-364 EARSNYKEARAQMES
+364 EARSNYKSARAKVEE
-379 RQAQAKAAEEA
+379 RAAQVQAAEQA
-390 RAHLKEQAMAV
+390 RARLKEQAQAV
-401 TSSRMTQRDPDK
+401 TNSRLTKRAPDV
-413 QAAFVND
+413 QASYVND
-420 VYGEDQKIYF
+420 VYADNQKIYF

-485 EIAMETPDSI
+485 EIVMETPDSM
-495 TAAEAEEIRKSGFDA
+495 TAAEAEEIRKAGFDA
-510 MMDEAYQADLTRHQ
+510 MMDEAYQADLARHQ

-543 EEAKAQLTATGI
+543 EEAKAQLAATGI

-563 NATLYARAVETLAGR
+563 NATLYARAVEALAGR

-607 QALASNPPRGW
+607 QSASAMKSTEANLQRGR
-618 VHSENPQD
+618 D
-626 AADLWNGNNKAEAVF
+626 AMNKALIE
-641 WTNGNPRL
+641 
-649 AGEFPALEGY
+649 
-659 SHSVS
+659 
-664 KADINHIKKEH
+664 KADQKRAMYRSDTGWIDFVWGSEGVLKANGKTKGAMGLAHIIESRMRKD
-675 GDAQAEA
+675 GMSYQDVAEMLTM
-682 ARGQIAITDKD
+682 QITDT
-693 IARIPDIVSD
+693 IAKGGSSRIYSNGKSESMFIEHNGYRATLVRNKGSNGWLMNAFELHQGGDTGKSNDSKVPTHDQTTRHRSEVGAPDV
-703 YGAIRDDLVS
+703 LNNFT
-713 EQGSKRIMFAKSFD
+713 Q
-727 DGTVVYLGQ
+727 
-736 VSRKKKD
+736 
-743 IKTVSMWKYPSAID
+743 
-757 EQRAIEIAVTSN
+757 
-769 QTFGTEAGI
+769 
-778 SHKETVPDNST
+778 
-789 PNADTNQDILFQSAT
+789 DTDANQD
-804 EEQRQFSET
+804 
-813 ATQYGGKAAYDQAK
+813 
-827 ADGKT
+827 
-832 ELTYRQWIQVRTPA
+832 
-846 FKAWFGDWENDPN
+846 
-859 NASKVVN
+859 
-866 PETGEPLVV
+866 
-875 YHGTDA
+875 
-881 EFNVFDRSK
+881 
-890 AGSNTDNGM
+890 
-899 RGKGFYMATD
+899 
-909 RRTAEGYGNRLIES
+909 
-923 FTDLKNPFYPSD
+923 
-935 FESAEA
+935 
-941 IAQYLTEKLEAK
+941 
-953 GFDEYTVDEAMFKI
+953 
-967 RDGRFTVGQSYSGTF
+967 
-982 AGILKDAG
+982 
-990 FDGVVYQKAEEV
+990 
-1002 IAFRPNQIKSATDN
+1002 
-1016 TGAFSPENDSILY
+1016 ILY
-1029 QGGTDRGMFSREHNL
+1029 QGGADRGMFSREHNL

-1140 ELRGVFRRFCSWLK
+1140 ELRGVFRRFRSWLK

-1179 ASDEQIQQTQYING
+1179 ASDEQIQQAQYING

-1202 QAGMDDTDYAQY
+1202 QAGMDDADYAQY

-1252 KQHKADFQR
+1252 KQYKADFQR

-1270 MSQPVYRAWQLLTS
+1270 MSQPVYRAWQLLTA

-1355 DGMIEALT
+1355 DRMIEALT

-1368 PVDDTGKADP
+1368 PVDDAGKADP

-1390 GTKRYSSAYV
+1390 GNKRYSSAYV

-1427 AMGVGGQTLERL
+1427 AMGVDGQTLERL

-1495 NILAEKGEVP
+1495 NVLAEKGEVP

-1533 LSKATGAASLIRKAA
+1533 LSKATGAANLIRKAA
-1548 SVYAKEK
+1548 SVYAQEK

-1617 SARKYLG
+1617 TARKYLS

-1675 GRTHNIDAEYI
+1675 GRAHNIDAEYI

-1730 TYQEIRDKIVES
+1730 TYQEIRDNIVES
-1742 IRDNARDHDKRTST
+1742 IRENARDHDKRTST

-1768 SGFVWG
+1768 SGFMWG

-1880 WNMAEVMDAMQNL
+1880 WNMPEVMDAMQHL

-1997 VKNRPLLLDLSVTYN
+1997 VENRPLLLDLSVTYN

-2048 AQAKQQL
+2048 AQAKQKL

-2065 NTAPVKG
+2065 NTAPVNG
-2072 FDKFSGL
+2072 LDKVSGL
-2079 LRQNVSMTGLGFN
+2079 LRQNVSMTGLAFN
-2092 VVSAAV
+2092 IVSAIL
-2098 QLTGFIPAVARL
+2098 QSTGFVPAVARL
-2110 GGKYAWAGL
+2110 GGKYAWVGL

-2131 SAMEQSEF
+2131 TAMEQSEF

-2172 YWLMMKM
+2172 YWLMMKI

-2247 ALNQGFVEAKTQKSK
+2247 ALNQGFVEVKTQKSK
-2262 AKLTADLM
+2262 AKLAADLM

-2293 DDLAKK
+2293 DDLVKK

-2308 LGLFVGGRELTQ
+2308 LGLFVFGREMTQ

-2332 YTGPSGLRPID
+2332 YAGPSGLRPID
-2343 DTFKLAQQAVQG
+2343 DGFKFVQQAVQG
-2355 EFDSAFVRAS
+2355 EFDSTFVRAS

-2371 AFGLPSAQINRTI
+2371 AFGLPSAQINRAI
-2384 KGAQALQ
+2384 KGAEALQ
-2391 DDETDNPAALLF
+2391 NDETDNPAALLF
-2403 GYQSN
+2403 GYQGN

>member
-65 LTILPKRLSD
+65 LFILPNRLSD

-88 LSEIERKR
+88 LSEIERKA
-96 GVMTAGKEDNFFVD
+96 GVLRAAPEDGFFTDIGKS
-110 LYRSVARGWY
+110 LKRGWL
-120 TGKKN
+120 TAEKN
-125 LNGLIV
+125 FNGIFM
-131 RSDLFGLEK
+131 RSDAFGLNR

-145 AKAAGTY
+145 AKANGVY
-152 YNRNLDIAQQQ
+152 YNRELDIAHSQ
-163 AQHQREIDKY
+163 AKLQRDIDRY
-173 APDATLQRQQREL
+173 APDATLQKQQRGLAE
-186 GSQTTLSGSASYLVR
+186 QKTLAGAAGYLVK
-201 NPSLLFNTSAESLG
+201 NPTLLLNTSAESLG

-228 GLAAVGTVGFSSG
+228 GWAAVGTVGLSSG
-241 AQEYAATMEEVLEKH
+241 AQEYAATMEEMLNEH
-256 AHELGGMTPTE
+256 AHELGGMTETQK
-267 RYAYALSREDWMA
+267 YAYALHREDWMA
-280 EAKQKAWKR
+280 EAKKKAWKR
-289 GISIGLFDAATAGL
+289 GISIGLFDAVTAGL

-353 EAFAEIPTGAF
+353 EAFAELPTGAF
-364 EARSNYKEARAQMES
+364 EARSNYKEARAKVEE
-379 RQAQAKAAEEA
+379 RAAQAQAAEQA
-390 RAHLKEQAMAV
+390 RARLKEQAQAV
-401 TSSRMTQRDPDK
+401 TNSRLTKRDPDK

-420 VYGEDQKIYF
+420 VYSEDQKIYF

-485 EIAMETPDSI
+485 EIAMETPDSM

-543 EEAKAQLTATGI
+543 EEAKAQLAATGI
-555 MDGAQAEA
+555 MDGAQTEA
-563 NATLYARAVETLAGR
+563 NATLYARAVEALAGR

-607 QALASNPPRGW
+607 QSASAMKSTEANLQRGR
-618 VHSENPQD
+618 D
-626 AADLWNGNNKAEAVF
+626 AMNKALIE
-641 WTNGNPRL
+641 
-649 AGEFPALEGY
+649 
-659 SHSVS
+659 
-664 KADINHIKKEH
+664 KADQKRAMYRSDTGWIDFVWGSEGVLKANGKTKGAMGLAHIIESRMRKDEMSYQ
-675 GDAQAEA
+675 DVAEMLTM
-682 ARGQIAITDKD
+682 QITDT
-693 IARIPDIVSD
+693 IAKGGSSRIYSNGKSESMFIEHNGYRATLVRNKGSNGWLMNAFELHQGGDTGKSNDSKVSTHDQTTRHRSEVGAPDV
-703 YGAIRDDLVS
+703 L
-713 EQGSKRIMFAKSFD
+713 
-727 DGTVVYLGQ
+727 
-736 VSRKKKD
+736 
-743 IKTVSMWKYPSAID
+743 
-757 EQRAIEIAVTSN
+757 N
-769 QTFGTEAGI
+769 
-778 SHKETVPDNST
+778 NST
-789 PNADTNQDILFQSAT
+789 PNADTNQDIL
-804 EEQRQFSET
+804 
-813 ATQYGGKAAYDQAK
+813 
-827 ADGKT
+827 
-832 ELTYRQWIQVRTPA
+832 
-846 FKAWFGDWENDPN
+846 
-859 NASKVVN
+859 
-866 PETGEPLVV
+866 
-875 YHGTDA
+875 
-881 EFNVFDRSK
+881 
-890 AGSNTDNGM
+890 
-899 RGKGFYMATD
+899 
-909 RRTAEGYGNRLIES
+909 
-923 FTDLKNPFYPSD
+923 
-935 FESAEA
+935 
-941 IAQYLTEKLEAK
+941 
-953 GFDEYTVDEAMFKI
+953 
-967 RDGRFTVGQSYSGTF
+967 
-982 AGILKDAG
+982 
-990 FDGVVYQKAEEV
+990 
-1002 IAFRPNQIKSATDN
+1002 
-1016 TGAFSPENDSILY
+1016 Y
-1029 QGGTDRGMFSREHNL
+1029 QGGADRGMFSREHNL

-1066 TNTRIARDLTAKPA
+1066 TNTRIARDLTAKPT
-1080 ENLTGQE
+1080 ENLTEQE
-1087 RQFLSDVQTTLD
+1087 QQFLSDVQTTFD

-1140 ELRGVFRRFCSWLK
+1140 ELRGVFRRFRSWLK

-1219 RATAEAQDD
+1219 RATAEAQDE

-1252 KQHKADFQR
+1252 KQYKADFQR

-1270 MSQPVYRAWQLLTS
+1270 MSQPVYRAWQLLTA

-1295 KPKFD
+1295 KPKFN
-1300 KQVDAAHDSLFEAI
+1300 KQVDATHDSLFEAI

-1355 DGMIEALT
+1355 DSMIEALT

-1368 PVDDTGKADP
+1368 PVDDTGKADS

-1427 AMGVGGQTLERL
+1427 AMGVDGQTLERL

-1463 EGEPVFSGGEDL
+1463 DGEPVFSGGEDL

-1495 NILAEKGEVP
+1495 NVLAEKGEVP

-1521 IRQRIIAAEFKA
+1521 IRQRVIASEFKA

-1584 RKGDIPTAATQKR
+1584 RKGDIQAAATQKR

-1617 SARKYLG
+1617 TARKYLS

-1675 GRTHNIDAEYI
+1675 GRAHNIDAEYI

-1768 SGFVWG
+1768 SGFMWG

-1880 WNMAEVMDAMQNL
+1880 WNMAEVMDAMQHL

-1933 PLTVRTADGEMLTL
+1933 PLTVRTADGELLTL
-1947 RGGYYPAKYDP
+1947 RGGYYPAKYDS

-1968 ALSDIEDIKSAV
+1968 ALTDIEDIKSAA

-1991 KDRAAA
+1991 KDRAEA

-2072 FDKFSGL
+2072 FDEYSGL

-2098 QLTGFIPAVARL
+2098 QITGFIPAVARL

-2157 INGAGKIRKFLNKYS
+2157 INGAGKIRKFLTKYS
-2172 YWLMMKM
+2172 YWLMLKV
-2179 QQVVDTAIWHGALAK
+2179 QQIVDTAIWHGALAK

-2219 GQIKDLSE
+2219 GQIKDLSA

-2262 AKLTADLM
+2262 AKLAANLM
-2270 MIYVVPTALTALM
+2270 MIYVVPTALTTLM

-2308 LGLFVGGRELTQ
+2308 LGLFVFGRELTQ

-2332 YTGPSGLRPID
+2332 YAGPSGLRPID
-2343 DTFKLAQQAVQG
+2343 DGFKFVQQAVQG
-2355 EFDSAFVRAS
+2355 EFDHAFVRAS
-2365 VNLLGD
+2365 INLLGD
-2371 AFGLPSAQINRTI
+2371 VFGIPSAQINRTI
-2384 KGAQALQ
+2384 KGAEALQ
-2391 DDETDNPAALLF
+2391 DDETDNPAALLM
-2403 GYQSN
+2403 GHQGN

>member
-1 MADTNDIQKR
+1 MADLNKLIQDTSAKAEELR
-11 RAALLTSFGVN
+11 QAKIRFDAAHGGN
-22 PDEVAEINRKAASL
+22 PDETAEQIRTARQFA
-36 KVPVGVVKEM
+36 VPVGVVQAMPEEM
-46 PQTANS
+46 KRRKRAAQLNGILGNNSVLLKHMSSTPHFPLLSKDDLEKLNEISTIAQDRKQGTEGYATQLDRDFVNWAQRNFGDAGGDVARVTVQAPGTVMKGVAGGIVGMNAGFNKLLSDWTPLGAIPFLRDYLNNQAKQGMIDSAVMQSGAQANYRTTLAKDFGSGLNSAGATLPGLVGTAATGNPGFMMGYGGIQTGLTEYNNARQAGLDQSSAFSYGLGQGGIEAATEILPSKAMSKMFSGGSMGKAALRYLGSDVLGEQIATHAQDYNQAATIDSLKNKNWQQDYENS
-52 RLKLDQIEAQIGG
+52 RWDAARGTFVSSLA
-65 LTILPKRLSD
+65 
-75 PEFSDIAHDDISQ
+75 IAGVNTGAGRITHQ
-88 LSEIERKR
+88 ASELAKAYIAERK
-96 GVMTAGKEDNFFVD
+96 A
-110 LYRSVARGWY
+110 
-120 TGKKN
+120 
-125 LNGLIV
+125 
-131 RSDLFGLEK
+131 
-140 QREAA
+140 REAA
-145 AKAAGTY
+145 AFKQ
-152 YNRNLDIAQQQ
+152 NLNIQS
-163 AQHQREIDKY
+163 
-173 APDATLQRQQREL
+173 DA
-186 GSQTTLSGSASYLVR
+186 V
-201 NPSLLFNTSAESLG
+201 
-215 QNALGLAAGAATG
+215 
-228 GLAAVGTVGFSSG
+228 SS
-241 AQEYAATMEEVLEKH
+241 
-256 AHELGGMTPTE
+256 
-267 RYAYALSREDWMA
+267 S
-280 EAKQKAWKR
+280 
-289 GISIGLFDAATAGL
+289 
-303 AGRLLGG
+303 
-310 ATGKLSAAARTA
+310 KLT
-322 GEAGIQA
+322 
-329 GGGAAG
+329 
-335 EATAQAL
+335 
-342 TGEYKPGDIIM
+342 
-353 EAFAEIPTGAF
+353 
-364 EARSNYKEARAQMES
+364 ARSPE
-379 RQAQAKAAEEA
+379 
-390 RAHLKEQAMAV
+390 L
-401 TSSRMTQRDPDK
+401 
-413 QAAFVND
+413 QAAYIND
-420 VYGEDQKIYF
+420 VYADNQKIYF
-430 DGGALMQSGRAAA
+430 DGVALMQSGRAAA
-443 VAQAMPDMAAKIQ
+443 VAQAMPDMAARIQ

-485 EIAMETPDSI
+485 EIAMETPDSM

-543 EEAKAQLTATGI
+543 EEAKAQLTAAGT
-555 MDGAQAEA
+555 MDAAQAEA
-563 NATLYARAVETLAGR
+563 NATLYARAIETLAGR

-626 AADLWNGNNKAEAVF
+626 AADLWNGTSNAHAVF
-641 WTNGNPRL
+641 TEMNGSKTEN
-649 AGEFPALEGY
+649 AFPELHGY
-659 SHSVS
+659 SYSIDRSAV
-664 KADINHIKKEH
+664 KHIKNQH
-675 GDAQAEA
+675 GNAQTEA
-682 ARGQIAITDKD
+682 NRGQIAITEKD
-693 IARIPDIVSD
+693 IQKIGDILRDYDDVAYEDIP
-703 YGAIRDDLVS
+703 GTNNRRFA
-713 EQGSKRIMFAKSFD
+713 FAKQFD
-727 DGTVVYLGQ
+727 DGLIVYLAD
-736 VSRKKKD
+736 SSKKRRD
-743 IKTVSMWKYPSAID
+743 LRTVSMWKYPQSANAQD
-757 EQRAIEIAVTSN
+757 VLQHAVSLSN
-769 QTFGTEAGI
+769 LTPEAEGGI
-778 SHKETVPDNST
+778 SHNSNST
-789 PNADTNQDILFQSAT
+789 PNADANQD
-804 EEQRQFSET
+804 
-813 ATQYGGKAAYDQAK
+813 
-827 ADGKT
+827 
-832 ELTYRQWIQVRTPA
+832 
-846 FKAWFGDWENDPN
+846 
-859 NASKVVN
+859 
-866 PETGEPLVV
+866 
-875 YHGTDA
+875 
-881 EFNVFDRSK
+881 
-890 AGSNTDNGM
+890 
-899 RGKGFYMATD
+899 
-909 RRTAEGYGNRLIES
+909 
-923 FTDLKNPFYPSD
+923 
-935 FESAEA
+935 
-941 IAQYLTEKLEAK
+941 
-953 GFDEYTVDEAMFKI
+953 
-967 RDGRFTVGQSYSGTF
+967 
-982 AGILKDAG
+982 
-990 FDGVVYQKAEEV
+990 
-1002 IAFRPNQIKSATDN
+1002 
-1016 TGAFSPENDSILY
+1016 ILY
-1029 QGGTDRGMFSREHNL
+1029 QGGADRGMFSREHNL

-1066 TNTRIARDLTAKPA
+1066 TNTRIARDLIAKPA

-1140 ELRGVFRRFCSWLK
+1140 ELRGVFRRFRSWLK

-1179 ASDEQIQQTQYING
+1179 AGDEQIQQTQYING

-1202 QAGMDDTDYAQY
+1202 QAGMDDADYAQY
-1214 RHNTE
+1214 RHNAE
-1219 RATAEAQDD
+1219 RATAEAQDE

-1252 KQHKADFQR
+1252 KQYKADFQR

-1270 MSQPVYRAWQLLTS
+1270 MSQPVYRAWQLLTA

-1295 KPKFD
+1295 KPKFS

-1327 QFGLDPKDKIPAVHI
+1327 QLGLDPKDKIPAVHI

-1355 DGMIEALT
+1355 DRMIEALT

-1390 GTKRYSSAYV
+1390 GTKRYSSAHV

-1427 AMGVGGQTLERL
+1427 AMGVDGQTLERL

-1463 EGEPVFSGGEDL
+1463 DGEPVFTGGEDL

-1495 NILAEKGEVP
+1495 NVLAEKGEVP

-1511 EAADLAAHSE
+1511 EAADLAVHSE

-1533 LSKATGAASLIRKAA
+1533 LSKATGSANLILKAA
-1548 SVYAKEK
+1548 SVYAQEK

-1573 AKAAKASMEAF
+1573 AKAAKASQDAF

-1617 SARKYLG
+1617 KARKYLG

-1675 GRTHNIDAEYI
+1675 GRAHNIDAEYI

-1762 RVEDGF
+1762 RAEDGF
-1768 SGFVWG
+1768 SGFMWG

-1880 WNMAEVMDAMQNL
+1880 WNMPEVMDAMQHL

-1919 RKVVGIEPQWVEAK
+1919 RKVVGVEPQWVEAK

-1997 VKNRPLLLDLSVTYN
+1997 VENRPLLLDLSVTYN

-2048 AQAKQQL
+2048 AQAKQKL

-2065 NTAPVKG
+2065 NTAPVNG
-2072 FDKFSGL
+2072 FDAYSGL

-2092 VVSAAV
+2092 IVSSIL
-2098 QLTGFIPAVARL
+2098 QSTGFIPAVARL
-2110 GGKYAWAGL
+2110 GGKYAWVGL

-2126 IKATQ
+2126 IKATRT
-2131 SAMEQSEF
+2131 AMEQSEF

-2157 INGAGKIRKFLNKYS
+2157 INGAGKIRKFLTQYS
-2172 YWLMMKM
+2172 YWLMLKI
-2179 QQVVDTAIWHGALAK
+2179 QQIVDTAIWHGALAK

-2247 ALNQGFVEAKTQKSK
+2247 ALNQGFVEVKTQKSK
-2262 AKLTADLM
+2262 AKLAANLI
-2270 MIYVVPTALTALM
+2270 MIYVIPNALNAML

-2308 LGLFVGGRELTQ
+2308 LGLFVYGREMTQ

-2343 DTFKLAQQAVQG
+2343 DTFKLAQQSAQG
-2355 EFDSAFVRAS
+2355 DFDSAFVRAS

-2384 KGAQALQ
+2384 KGAKALQ

-2403 GYQSN
+2403 GYQGN

>member
-1 MADTNDIQKR
+1 M
-11 RAALLTSFGVN
+11 
-22 PDEVAEINRKAASL
+22 
-36 KVPVGVVKEM
+36 
-46 PQTANS
+46 
-52 RLKLDQIEAQIGG
+52 
-65 LTILPKRLSD
+65 
-75 PEFSDIAHDDISQ
+75 
-88 LSEIERKR
+88 
-96 GVMTAGKEDNFFVD
+96 
-110 LYRSVARGWY
+110 
-120 TGKKN
+120 
-125 LNGLIV
+125 
-131 RSDLFGLEK
+131 
-140 QREAA
+140 
-145 AKAAGTY
+145 
-152 YNRNLDIAQQQ
+152 
-163 AQHQREIDKY
+163 
-173 APDATLQRQQREL
+173 
-186 GSQTTLSGSASYLVR
+186 
-201 NPSLLFNTSAESLG
+201 
-215 QNALGLAAGAATG
+215 
-228 GLAAVGTVGFSSG
+228 
-241 AQEYAATMEEVLEKH
+241 
-256 AHELGGMTPTE
+256 
-267 RYAYALSREDWMA
+267 
-280 EAKQKAWKR
+280 
-289 GISIGLFDAATAGL
+289 
-303 AGRLLGG
+303 
-310 ATGKLSAAARTA
+310 
-322 GEAGIQA
+322 
-329 GGGAAG
+329 
-335 EATAQAL
+335 
-342 TGEYKPGDIIM
+342 
-353 EAFAEIPTGAF
+353 
-364 EARSNYKEARAQMES
+364 
-379 RQAQAKAAEEA
+379 
-390 RAHLKEQAMAV
+390 
-401 TSSRMTQRDPDK
+401 
-413 QAAFVND
+413 
-420 VYGEDQKIYF
+420 
-430 DGGALMQSGRAAA
+430 
-443 VAQAMPDMAAKIQ
+443 
-456 EAAETGGMVEMTR
+456 
-469 GDFHA
+469 
-474 RLTQEDQNALA
+474 
-485 EIAMETPDSI
+485 
-495 TAAEAEEIRKSGFDA
+495 
-510 MMDEAYQADLTRHQ
+510 
-524 EEQAQAEQDR
+524 
-534 RVAEFEAFK
+534 
-543 EEAKAQLTATGI
+543 
-555 MDGAQAEA
+555 
-563 NATLYARAVETLAGR
+563 
-578 LNMGIRDFD
+578 
-587 AAYGG
+587 
-592 LNVVGESLI
+592 
-601 DDGVLN
+601 
-607 QALASNPPRGW
+607 
-618 VHSENPQD
+618 
-626 AADLWNGNNKAEAVF
+626 
-641 WTNGNPRL
+641 
-649 AGEFPALEGY
+649 
-659 SHSVS
+659 
-664 KADINHIKKEH
+664 
-675 GDAQAEA
+675 
-682 ARGQIAITDKD
+682 
-693 IARIPDIVSD
+693 
-703 YGAIRDDLVS
+703 
-713 EQGSKRIMFAKSFD
+713 
-727 DGTVVYLGQ
+727 
-736 VSRKKKD
+736 
-743 IKTVSMWKYPSAID
+743 
-757 EQRAIEIAVTSN
+757 
-769 QTFGTEAGI
+769 
-778 SHKETVPDNST
+778 
-789 PNADTNQDILFQSAT
+789 
-804 EEQRQFSET
+804 
-813 ATQYGGKAAYDQAK
+813 
-827 ADGKT
+827 
-832 ELTYRQWIQVRTPA
+832 
-846 FKAWFGDWENDPN
+846 
-859 NASKVVN
+859 
-866 PETGEPLVV
+866 
-875 YHGTDA
+875 
-881 EFNVFDRSK
+881 
-890 AGSNTDNGM
+890 
-899 RGKGFYMATD
+899 
-909 RRTAEGYGNRLIES
+909 
-923 FTDLKNPFYPSD
+923 
-935 FESAEA
+935 
-941 IAQYLTEKLEAK
+941 
-953 GFDEYTVDEAMFKI
+953 
-967 RDGRFTVGQSYSGTF
+967 
-982 AGILKDAG
+982 
-990 FDGVVYQKAEEV
+990 
-1002 IAFRPNQIKSATDN
+1002 
-1016 TGAFSPENDSILY
+1016 
-1029 QGGTDRGMFSREHNL
+1029 
-1044 IALLKNADAS
+1044 
-1054 TFVHE
+1054 
-1059 LGHFFLE
+1059 
-1066 TNTRIARDLTAKPA
+1066 
-1080 ENLTGQE
+1080 
-1087 RQFLSDVQTTLD
+1087 
-1099 WFGVKDLAAWDAM
+1099 
-1112 SLNEQRENHE
+1112 
-1122 KWARGFEAYLYEG
+1122 
-1135 KAPSE
+1135 
-1140 ELRGVFRRFCSWLK
+1140 K
-1154 QVYQSLKNLNVELTD
+1154 QVYQSLKSLNVELTD

-1179 ASDEQIQQTQYING
+1179 ASDDQIQQAQYING

-1214 RHNTE
+1214 RHNAE

-1270 MSQPVYRAWQLLTS
+1270 MSQPVYRAWQLLTA

-1295 KPKFD
+1295 KPKFS

-1355 DGMIEALT
+1355 DSMIEALT

-1390 GTKRYSSAYV
+1390 GTKRYSSAHV

-1427 AMGVGGQTLERL
+1427 AMGVDGQTLERL

-1495 NILAEKGEVP
+1495 NVLAEKGEVA

-1521 IRQRIIAAEFKA
+1521 IRQRVITAEFKA
-1533 LSKATGAASLIRKAA
+1533 LSKATGSASLIRKAA
-1548 SVYAKEK
+1548 SVYAQEK

-1675 GRTHNIDAEYI
+1675 GRAHNIDAEYI

-1768 SGFVWG
+1768 SGFMWG

-1825 PLNDNLTHREYWRNA
+1825 PLNDNLTHREYWRSA

-1880 WNMAEVMDAMQNL
+1880 WNMAEVMDAMQHL

-1968 ALSDIEDIKSAV
+1968 ALSDIEDIKNAV

-1991 KDRAAA
+1991 KDRAEA

-2048 AQAKQQL
+2048 AQAKRKL

-2065 NTAPVKG
+2065 NTAPVNG
-2072 FDKFSGL
+2072 LDKYSGL

-2092 VVSAAV
+2092 IVSSIL
-2098 QLTGFIPAVARL
+2098 QSTGFIPAVARL
-2110 GGKYAWAGL
+2110 GGKYAWVGL
-2119 SQYTTHP
+2119 SQFTIHP
-2126 IKATQ
+2126 IKATRT
-2131 SAMEQSEF
+2131 AMEQSEF

-2172 YWLMMKM
+2172 YWLMMKI
-2179 QQVVDTAIWHGALAK
+2179 QHIVDTSIWHGALAK
-2194 AMDSGKD
+2194 AMDGGKD

-2247 ALNQGFVEAKTQKSK
+2247 ALNQGFVEVKTQKSK
-2262 AKLTADLM
+2262 AKLAADLM
-2270 MIYVVPTALTALM
+2270 MIYVIPNALNAM
-2283 KSALI
+2283 IKSALI

-2293 DDLAKK
+2293 EDLAKK

-2308 LGLFVGGRELTQ
+2308 LGLFVGGRELAQ
-2320 LANIATGDRFYG
+2320 LANIVTGDRFYG
-2332 YTGPSGLRPID
+2332 YAGPSGLRPID
-2343 DTFKLAQQAVQG
+2343 DTYKFAQQAAQG
-2355 EFDSAFVRAS
+2355 EIDHAFVRAS
-2365 VNLLGD
+2365 INLLGD
-2371 AFGLPSAQINRTI
+2371 AFGIPSAQINRTI
-2384 KGAQALQ
+2384 KGAEALQ
-2391 DDETDNPAALLF
+2391 DDETDNPAALLM
-2403 GYQSN
+2403 GHQGN

>member
-1 MADTNDIQKR
+1 MADLNKLIQDTSAKAEELR
-11 RAALLTSFGVN
+11 QAKIRFDAAHGGN
-22 PDEVAEINRKAASL
+22 PDETAEQIRTARQFA
-36 KVPVGVVKEM
+36 VPVGVVQAMPEEM
-46 PQTANS
+46 KRRKRAAQLNSILGNNSALLKHMSSTPHFPLLSKDDLEKLNEIGTIAQDRKQGTEGYATQLDKDFVNWAQRNFGDAGGDVARVTVQAPATVMKGVAGGIVGMNAGFNQFLSDWTPLGAIPFVRDYLNNQARQGMIDSAVMQSGAQANYRTTLAKDFGSGLNSAGATLPGLAGTVATGNPVFMMGYGGIQTGLTEYNNARQAGLDRSSAFSYGLGQGGVEAATEILPSKAMSKMFSGGSMGKAALRYLGSDVLGEQIATHAQDYNQAATIDSLKNKNWQQDYENS
-52 RLKLDQIEAQIGG
+52 RWDAARGTFVSSLA
-65 LTILPKRLSD
+65 
-75 PEFSDIAHDDISQ
+75 IAGVNTGAGRITHQ
-88 LSEIERKR
+88 ASELAKAYIAERK
-96 GVMTAGKEDNFFVD
+96 A
-110 LYRSVARGWY
+110 
-120 TGKKN
+120 
-125 LNGLIV
+125 
-131 RSDLFGLEK
+131 
-140 QREAA
+140 REAA
-145 AKAAGTY
+145 AFKQ
-152 YNRNLDIAQQQ
+152 NLNIQS
-163 AQHQREIDKY
+163 
-173 APDATLQRQQREL
+173 DA
-186 GSQTTLSGSASYLVR
+186 V
-201 NPSLLFNTSAESLG
+201 
-215 QNALGLAAGAATG
+215 
-228 GLAAVGTVGFSSG
+228 SS
-241 AQEYAATMEEVLEKH
+241 
-256 AHELGGMTPTE
+256 
-267 RYAYALSREDWMA
+267 S
-280 EAKQKAWKR
+280 
-289 GISIGLFDAATAGL
+289 
-303 AGRLLGG
+303 
-310 ATGKLSAAARTA
+310 KLT
-322 GEAGIQA
+322 
-329 GGGAAG
+329 
-335 EATAQAL
+335 
-342 TGEYKPGDIIM
+342 
-353 EAFAEIPTGAF
+353 
-364 EARSNYKEARAQMES
+364 ARSPE
-379 RQAQAKAAEEA
+379 
-390 RAHLKEQAMAV
+390 L
-401 TSSRMTQRDPDK
+401 
-413 QAAFVND
+413 QAAYIND
-420 VYGEDQKIYF
+420 VYANNQKIYF

-485 EIAMETPDSI
+485 EIAMETPDSM

-543 EEAKAQLTATGI
+543 EEAKAQLAATGV
-555 MDGAQAEA
+555 MDANQAEA
-563 NATLYARAVETLAGR
+563 NATLYARAVEALAGR

-607 QALASNPPRGW
+607 QSASAMKSTEANLQRGR
-618 VHSENPQD
+618 D
-626 AADLWNGNNKAEAVF
+626 AMNKALIE
-641 WTNGNPRL
+641 
-649 AGEFPALEGY
+649 
-659 SHSVS
+659 
-664 KADINHIKKEH
+664 KADQKRAMYRSDTGWIDFVWGSEGVLKANGKTKGAMGLAHIIESRMRKDEMSYQ
-675 GDAQAEA
+675 DVAEMLTM
-682 ARGQIAITDKD
+682 QITDT
-693 IARIPDIVSD
+693 IAKGGSSRIYSNGKSESMFIEHNGYRATLVRNKGSNGWLMNAFELHQGGDTGKSNDSKVPTHDQTTRHRSEVGAPDV
-703 YGAIRDDLVS
+703 L
-713 EQGSKRIMFAKSFD
+713 
-727 DGTVVYLGQ
+727 
-736 VSRKKKD
+736 
-743 IKTVSMWKYPSAID
+743 
-757 EQRAIEIAVTSN
+757 N
-769 QTFGTEAGI
+769 
-778 SHKETVPDNST
+778 NST
-789 PNADTNQDILFQSAT
+789 PNADTNQDIL
-804 EEQRQFSET
+804 
-813 ATQYGGKAAYDQAK
+813 
-827 ADGKT
+827 
-832 ELTYRQWIQVRTPA
+832 
-846 FKAWFGDWENDPN
+846 
-859 NASKVVN
+859 
-866 PETGEPLVV
+866 
-875 YHGTDA
+875 
-881 EFNVFDRSK
+881 
-890 AGSNTDNGM
+890 
-899 RGKGFYMATD
+899 
-909 RRTAEGYGNRLIES
+909 
-923 FTDLKNPFYPSD
+923 
-935 FESAEA
+935 
-941 IAQYLTEKLEAK
+941 
-953 GFDEYTVDEAMFKI
+953 
-967 RDGRFTVGQSYSGTF
+967 
-982 AGILKDAG
+982 
-990 FDGVVYQKAEEV
+990 
-1002 IAFRPNQIKSATDN
+1002 
-1016 TGAFSPENDSILY
+1016 Y
-1029 QGGTDRGMFSREHNL
+1029 QGGADRGMFSREHNL

-1059 LGHFFLE
+1059 LGHFFFE

-1080 ENLTGQE
+1080 ENLTEQE

-1140 ELRGVFRRFCSWLK
+1140 ELRGVFRRFRSWLK

-1214 RHNTE
+1214 RHNAE

-1252 KQHKADFQR
+1252 KQYKADFQR

-1270 MSQPVYRAWQLLTS
+1270 MSQPVYRAWQLLTA

-1295 KPKFD
+1295 KPKFN
-1300 KQVDAAHDSLFEAI
+1300 KQVNAAHDSLFEAI

-1355 DGMIEALT
+1355 DSMIEALT

-1427 AMGVGGQTLERL
+1427 AMGVDGQTLERL

-1463 EGEPVFSGGEDL
+1463 DGEPVFSGGEDL

-1495 NILAEKGEVP
+1495 NVLAEKGEVP

-1521 IRQRIIAAEFKA
+1521 IRQRVIASEFKA

-1548 SVYAKEK
+1548 SVYAQEK

-1617 SARKYLG
+1617 SARKYLS

-1675 GRTHNIDAEYI
+1675 GRAHNIDAEYI

-1768 SGFVWG
+1768 SGFMWG

-1825 PLNDNLTHREYWRNA
+1825 PLNDNLTHREYWRSA

-1880 WNMAEVMDAMQNL
+1880 WNMPEVMDAMQNL

-1919 RKVVGIEPQWVEAK
+1919 RKVVGTEPQWVEAK

-1947 RGGYYPAKYDP
+1947 RGGYYPAKYDS

-1968 ALSDIEDIKSAV
+1968 ALTDIEDIKSAA

-2048 AQAKQQL
+2048 AQAKQKL

-2065 NTAPVKG
+2065 NTAPVEG
-2072 FDKFSGL
+2072 LDKYAGL

-2098 QLTGFIPAVARL
+2098 QITGFIPAVTRL
-2110 GGKYAWAGL
+2110 GGKYAWTGL

-2126 IKATQ
+2126 IKATKA
-2131 SAMEQSEF
+2131 AMEQSEF

-2172 YWLMMKM
+2172 YWLMLKV
-2179 QQVVDTAIWHGALAK
+2179 QQIVDTAIWHGALAK

-2201 LDTAIKLADQTVL
+2201 LDTAIKLADQAVL

-2262 AKLTADLM
+2262 AKLAANLM

-2293 DDLAKK
+2293 EDLAKK

-2308 LGLFVGGRELTQ
+2308 LGLFVGGREMAQ
-2320 LANIATGDRFYG
+2320 LANIMTGDRIYG
-2332 YTGPSGLRPID
+2332 YAGPSGLRPID
-2343 DTFKLAQQAVQG
+2343 DTYKFAQQAAQG
-2355 EFDSAFVRAS
+2355 EIDHAFVRAS
-2365 VNLLGD
+2365 INLLGD
-2371 AFGLPSAQINRTI
+2371 VFGIPSAQINRTI
-2384 KGAQALQ
+2384 KGAEALQ
-2391 DDETDNPAALLF
+2391 DDETDNPAALLM
-2403 GYQSN
+2403 GHQGN

>member
-1 MADTNDIQKR
+1 MADLNKLIQDTSAKAEELR
-11 RAALLTSFGVN
+11 QAKIRFDAAHGGN
-22 PDEVAEINRKAASL
+22 PDETAEQIRTARQFA
-36 KVPVGVVKEM
+36 VPVGVVQAMPEEM
-46 PQTANS
+46 KRRKRAAQLNGILGNNSALLKHMSSTPHFPLLSKDDLEKLNEIGTIAQDRKQGMEGYATQLDRDFVNWAQRNFGDAGGDVARVTVQAPATVMKGVTGGIVGMNAGFNQFLSDWTPLGAIPFVRDYLDNQARQGMIDSAVMQSGAQANYRTTLAKDFGSGLNSAGATLPGLVGTVATGNPVFMMGYGGIQTGLTEYNNARQAGLDRSSAFSYGLGQGGIEAATEILPSKAMSKMFSGGSMGKAALRYLGSDVLGEQIATHAQDYNQAATIDSRKNKNWQQDYENS
-52 RLKLDQIEAQIGG
+52 RWDA
-65 LTILPKRLSD
+65 
-75 PEFSDIAHDDISQ
+75 
-88 LSEIERKR
+88 
-96 GVMTAGKEDNFFVD
+96 
-110 LYRSVARGWY
+110 ARGTFVSSLAIAGVN
-120 TGKKN
+120 TGAGRITHQASELAKAYIAEQKA
-125 LNGLIV
+125 
-131 RSDLFGLEK
+131 
-140 QREAA
+140 REAA
-145 AKAAGTY
+145 AFKQ
-152 YNRNLDIAQQQ
+152 NLNIQS
-163 AQHQREIDKY
+163 
-173 APDATLQRQQREL
+173 DA
-186 GSQTTLSGSASYLVR
+186 V
-201 NPSLLFNTSAESLG
+201 
-215 QNALGLAAGAATG
+215 
-228 GLAAVGTVGFSSG
+228 SS
-241 AQEYAATMEEVLEKH
+241 
-256 AHELGGMTPTE
+256 
-267 RYAYALSREDWMA
+267 S
-280 EAKQKAWKR
+280 
-289 GISIGLFDAATAGL
+289 
-303 AGRLLGG
+303 
-310 ATGKLSAAARTA
+310 KLT
-322 GEAGIQA
+322 
-329 GGGAAG
+329 
-335 EATAQAL
+335 
-342 TGEYKPGDIIM
+342 
-353 EAFAEIPTGAF
+353 
-364 EARSNYKEARAQMES
+364 ARSPE
-379 RQAQAKAAEEA
+379 
-390 RAHLKEQAMAV
+390 L
-401 TSSRMTQRDPDK
+401 
-413 QAAFVND
+413 QAAYIND
-420 VYGEDQKIYF
+420 VYADNQKIYF
-430 DGGALMQSGRAAA
+430 DGSALMQSGRAAA
-443 VAQAMPDMAAKIQ
+443 VAHAMPDMAAKIQ
-456 EAAETGGMVEMTR
+456 EAAETGGMVEITR

-485 EIAMETPDSI
+485 EIAMETPDSM

-534 RVAEFEAFK
+534 RVAEFKAFK

-555 MDGAQAEA
+555 MDKAQAEA
-563 NATLYARAVETLAGR
+563 NATLYARAIEALAGR

-607 QALASNPPRGW
+607 QSASAMKSTEANLQRGR
-618 VHSENPQD
+618 D
-626 AADLWNGNNKAEAVF
+626 AMNKALIE
-641 WTNGNPRL
+641 
-649 AGEFPALEGY
+649 
-659 SHSVS
+659 
-664 KADINHIKKEH
+664 KADQKRAMYRSDTGWIDFVWGNEGVLKANGKTKGAMGLAHIIESRMRKD
-675 GDAQAEA
+675 GMSYQDVAEMLTM
-682 ARGQIAITDKD
+682 QITDT
-693 IARIPDIVSD
+693 IAKGGSSRIYSNGKSESMFIEHNGYRATLVRNKGSNGWLMNAFELHQGGDTGKSNDSKVSTHDQTTRHRSEVGAPDV
-703 YGAIRDDLVS
+703 L
-713 EQGSKRIMFAKSFD
+713 
-727 DGTVVYLGQ
+727 
-736 VSRKKKD
+736 
-743 IKTVSMWKYPSAID
+743 
-757 EQRAIEIAVTSN
+757 N
-769 QTFGTEAGI
+769 
-778 SHKETVPDNST
+778 NST
-789 PNADTNQDILFQSAT
+789 PNADTNQDIL
-804 EEQRQFSET
+804 
-813 ATQYGGKAAYDQAK
+813 
-827 ADGKT
+827 
-832 ELTYRQWIQVRTPA
+832 
-846 FKAWFGDWENDPN
+846 
-859 NASKVVN
+859 
-866 PETGEPLVV
+866 
-875 YHGTDA
+875 
-881 EFNVFDRSK
+881 
-890 AGSNTDNGM
+890 
-899 RGKGFYMATD
+899 
-909 RRTAEGYGNRLIES
+909 
-923 FTDLKNPFYPSD
+923 
-935 FESAEA
+935 
-941 IAQYLTEKLEAK
+941 
-953 GFDEYTVDEAMFKI
+953 
-967 RDGRFTVGQSYSGTF
+967 
-982 AGILKDAG
+982 
-990 FDGVVYQKAEEV
+990 
-1002 IAFRPNQIKSATDN
+1002 
-1016 TGAFSPENDSILY
+1016 Y
-1029 QGGTDRGMFSREHNL
+1029 QGGADRGMFSREHNL

-1080 ENLTGQE
+1080 ENLTEQE

-1140 ELRGVFRRFCSWLK
+1140 ELRGVFRRFRSWLK

-1179 ASDEQIQQTQYING
+1179 ASDEQIQQAQYING

-1202 QAGMDDTDYAQY
+1202 QAGMDDADYAQY
-1214 RHNTE
+1214 RHNAE

-1252 KQHKADFQR
+1252 KQYKADFQR

-1270 MSQPVYRAWQLLTS
+1270 MSQPVYRAWQLLTA

-1295 KPKFD
+1295 KPKFN

-1463 EGEPVFSGGEDL
+1463 DGEPVFSGGEDL

-1495 NILAEKGEVP
+1495 NVLAEKGEVP

-1584 RKGDIPTAATQKR
+1584 RKGDIPTASTQKR

-1638 EQIEALLESVE
+1638 EQIESLLESVE

-1675 GRTHNIDAEYI
+1675 GRAHNIDAEYI

-1768 SGFVWG
+1768 SGFMWG

-1825 PLNDNLTHREYWRNA
+1825 PLNDNLTHREYWRSA

-1880 WNMAEVMDAMQNL
+1880 WNMPEVMDAMQNL

-1947 RGGYYPAKYDP
+1947 RGGYYPAKYDS

-1968 ALSDIEDIKSAV
+1968 ALTDIEDIKSAA

-1991 KDRAAA
+1991 KDRAEA

-2048 AQAKQQL
+2048 AQAKRQL

-2065 NTAPVKG
+2065 NTAPVEG
-2072 FDKFSGL
+2072 LDKYSGL

-2098 QLTGFIPAVARL
+2098 QLTGFIPAVTRL

-2219 GQIKDLSE
+2219 GQIKDLSG

-2262 AKLTADLM
+2262 AKLAANLM

-2299 LAKEQISFL
+2299 LAKEQISFM
-2308 LGLFVGGRELTQ
+2308 LGLFVFGRELTQ

-2332 YTGPSGLRPID
+2332 YAGPSGLRPID
-2343 DTFKLAQQAVQG
+2343 DGFKFVQQAVQG

-2384 KGAQALQ
+2384 KGAEALQ
-2391 DDETDNPAALLF
+2391 DDETDNPAALLM
-2403 GYQSN
+2403 GHQGN

>member
-1 MADTNDIQKR
+1 MADLNKLIQDTSAKAEELR
-11 RAALLTSFGVN
+11 QAKIRFDAAHGGN
-22 PDEVAEINRKAASL
+22 PDETAEQIRTARQFA
-36 KVPVGVVKEM
+36 VPVGVVQAMPEEM
-46 PQTANS
+46 KRRKRAAQLNGILGNNSALLKHMSSTPHFPLLSKDDLEKLNEIGTIAQDRKQGTEGYATQLDRDFVNWAQRNFGDAGGDVARVTVQAPATVMKGVAGGIVGMNAGFNQFLSDWTPLGAIPFVRDYLNNQARQGMIDSAVMQSGAQANYRTTLAKDIGSGLNSAGATLPGLAGTVATGNPVFMMGYGGIQTGLTEYNNARQAGLNHSSAFVYGLGQGGIEAATEILPSKAMSKMFSGGSMGKAALRYLGSDVLGEQIATHAQDYNQAATIDSLTNKNWQQDYENS
-52 RLKLDQIEAQIGG
+52 RWDAARGTFVSSLA
-65 LTILPKRLSD
+65 
-75 PEFSDIAHDDISQ
+75 IAGVNTGAGRITHQ
-88 LSEIERKR
+88 ASELAKAYIAERK
-96 GVMTAGKEDNFFVD
+96 A
-110 LYRSVARGWY
+110 
-120 TGKKN
+120 
-125 LNGLIV
+125 
-131 RSDLFGLEK
+131 
-140 QREAA
+140 REAA
-145 AKAAGTY
+145 VFKQ
-152 YNRNLDIAQQQ
+152 NLNIQS
-163 AQHQREIDKY
+163 
-173 APDATLQRQQREL
+173 DA
-186 GSQTTLSGSASYLVR
+186 V
-201 NPSLLFNTSAESLG
+201 
-215 QNALGLAAGAATG
+215 
-228 GLAAVGTVGFSSG
+228 SS
-241 AQEYAATMEEVLEKH
+241 
-256 AHELGGMTPTE
+256 
-267 RYAYALSREDWMA
+267 S
-280 EAKQKAWKR
+280 
-289 GISIGLFDAATAGL
+289 
-303 AGRLLGG
+303 
-310 ATGKLSAAARTA
+310 KLT
-322 GEAGIQA
+322 
-329 GGGAAG
+329 
-335 EATAQAL
+335 
-342 TGEYKPGDIIM
+342 
-353 EAFAEIPTGAF
+353 
-364 EARSNYKEARAQMES
+364 ARSPE
-379 RQAQAKAAEEA
+379 
-390 RAHLKEQAMAV
+390 L
-401 TSSRMTQRDPDK
+401 
-413 QAAFVND
+413 QAAYIND
-420 VYGEDQKIYF
+420 VYAGNQKIYF

-456 EAAETGGMVEMTR
+456 EASETGGMVEMTR

-485 EIAMETPDSI
+485 EIAMETPDSM
-495 TAAEAEEIRKSGFDA
+495 TAAEAEEIRKAGFDA
-510 MMDEAYQADLTRHQ
+510 MMDEAYQADLARHQ
-524 EEQAQAEQDR
+524 EEQAQEEQAR

-543 EEAKAQLTATGI
+543 EEAKAQLAATGV
-555 MDGAQAEA
+555 MDSAQAEA
-563 NATLYARAVETLAGR
+563 NATLYARAVEALAGR

-607 QALASNPPRGW
+607 QSASAMKSTEANLQRGR
-618 VHSENPQD
+618 D
-626 AADLWNGNNKAEAVF
+626 AMNKALVE
-641 WTNGNPRL
+641 
-649 AGEFPALEGY
+649 
-659 SHSVS
+659 
-664 KADINHIKKEH
+664 KADQKRAMYRSDTGWIDFVWGSEGVLKANGKTKGAMGLAHIIESRMRKDEMSYQ
-675 GDAQAEA
+675 DVAEMLTM
-682 ARGQIAITDKD
+682 QITDT
-693 IARIPDIVSD
+693 IAKGGSSRIYSNGKSESMFIEHNGYRATLVRNKGSNGWLMNAFELHQGGDTGKSNDSKVPTHDQTTRHRSEVGAPDV
-703 YGAIRDDLVS
+703 LNNFT
-713 EQGSKRIMFAKSFD
+713 Q
-727 DGTVVYLGQ
+727 
-736 VSRKKKD
+736 
-743 IKTVSMWKYPSAID
+743 
-757 EQRAIEIAVTSN
+757 
-769 QTFGTEAGI
+769 
-778 SHKETVPDNST
+778 
-789 PNADTNQDILFQSAT
+789 DTDANQD
-804 EEQRQFSET
+804 
-813 ATQYGGKAAYDQAK
+813 
-827 ADGKT
+827 
-832 ELTYRQWIQVRTPA
+832 
-846 FKAWFGDWENDPN
+846 
-859 NASKVVN
+859 
-866 PETGEPLVV
+866 
-875 YHGTDA
+875 
-881 EFNVFDRSK
+881 
-890 AGSNTDNGM
+890 
-899 RGKGFYMATD
+899 
-909 RRTAEGYGNRLIES
+909 
-923 FTDLKNPFYPSD
+923 
-935 FESAEA
+935 
-941 IAQYLTEKLEAK
+941 
-953 GFDEYTVDEAMFKI
+953 
-967 RDGRFTVGQSYSGTF
+967 
-982 AGILKDAG
+982 
-990 FDGVVYQKAEEV
+990 
-1002 IAFRPNQIKSATDN
+1002 
-1016 TGAFSPENDSILY
+1016 ILY
-1029 QGGTDRGMFSREHNL
+1029 QGGADRGMFSREHNL

-1080 ENLTGQE
+1080 ENLTEQE

-1099 WFGVKDLAAWDAM
+1099 WFGVKDLAAWDTM

-1140 ELRGVFRRFCSWLK
+1140 ELRGVFRRFRSWLK
-1154 QVYQSLKNLNVELTD
+1154 QVYQSLKSLNVELTD

-1179 ASDEQIQQTQYING
+1179 SSDEQIQQTQYING

-1202 QAGMDDTDYAQY
+1202 QAGMDDADYAQY
-1214 RHNTE
+1214 RHNAE

-1252 KQHKADFQR
+1252 KQYKADFQR

-1270 MSQPVYRAWQLLTS
+1270 MSQPVYRAWQLLTA

-1355 DGMIEALT
+1355 DRMIEALT

-1390 GTKRYSSAYV
+1390 GTKRYSSAHV

-1427 AMGVGGQTLERL
+1427 AMGVDGQMLERL

-1495 NILAEKGEVP
+1495 NVLAEKGEVP

-1533 LSKATGAASLIRKAA
+1533 LSKATGAANLIRKAA
-1548 SVYAKEK
+1548 SVYAQEK
-1555 VEQIKVRDLRP
+1555 VEQIKIRDLRP

-1573 AKAAKASMEAF
+1573 AKAAKASQDAF

-1617 SARKYLG
+1617 TARKYLS

-1659 DKRTSLL
+1659 DRRTSLL
-1666 QFVKKMEEQ
+1666 EFVKKMEEQ
-1675 GRTHNIDAEYI
+1675 GRAHNIDAEYI

-1762 RVEDGF
+1762 RMEDGF
-1768 SGFVWG
+1768 SGFMWG

-1795 NYFIRPINEAADREA
+1795 SYFIRPINEAADREA

-1850 RRQLFAIALNLGN
+1850 RRQLFAIALNMGN

-1880 WNMAEVMDAMQNL
+1880 WKQDHVLGALQDLTKAEW
-1893 TSKEWQAVQ
+1893 EAVQ

-1997 VKNRPLLLDLSVTYN
+1997 VENRPLLLDLSVTYN

-2017 IHDLTHR
+2017 IHDITHR

-2065 NTAPVKG
+2065 NTAPVDG
-2072 FDKFSGL
+2072 LDKYSGL

-2110 GGKYAWAGL
+2110 GGKYAWVGL

-2131 SAMEQSEF
+2131 SAMEQSGF

-2262 AKLTADLM
+2262 AKLAADLM

-2308 LGLFVGGRELTQ
+2308 LGLFVGGREMAQ
-2320 LANIATGDRFYG
+2320 LANIITSDRFYG

-2343 DTFKLAQQAVQG
+2343 DTYKFAQQAEQG
-2355 EFDSAFVRAS
+2355 EIDHAFVRAS
-2365 VNLLGD
+2365 INLLGD
-2371 AFGLPSAQINRTI
+2371 VFGIPSAQINRTI
-2384 KGAQALQ
+2384 KGAEALQ

-2403 GYQSN
+2403 GYQGN

>member
-11 RAALLTSFGVN
+11 RATLLNSLGVN

-46 PQTANS
+46 PQTANT
-52 RLKLDQIEAQIGG
+52 RMKLNEIEAQIGG
-65 LTILPKRLSD
+65 LSILPQRLSD
-75 PEFSDIAHDDISQ
+75 QKFSDLSHDDIGE
-88 LSEIERKR
+88 LSEIERKA
-96 GVMTAGKEDNFFVD
+96 GVLRAAPEDGFFTDIGKS
-110 LYRSVARGWY
+110 LKRGWL
-120 TGKKN
+120 TAEKN
-125 LNGLIV
+125 FNGIFM
-131 RSDLFGLEK
+131 RSDAFGLNR
-140 QREAA
+140 QREAT
-145 AKAAGTY
+145 AKANGVY
-152 YNRNLDIAQQQ
+152 YNRELDIAHSQ
-163 AQHQREIDKY
+163 AKLQRDIDRY
-173 APDATLQRQQREL
+173 APDATLQKQQRGLAE
-186 GSQTTLSGSASYLVR
+186 QNTLAGAAGYLVK
-201 NPSLLFNTSAESLG
+201 NPTLLLNTSAESLG
-215 QNALGLAAGAATG
+215 QNALGLAAGVATG
-228 GLAAVGTVGFSSG
+228 GWAAVGTVGASSG
-241 AQEYAATMEEVLEKH
+241 AQEYAATMEEMLNEH

-353 EAFAEIPTGAF
+353 EAFAELPTGAF
-364 EARSNYKEARAQMES
+364 EARSNYKEARAKVEE
-379 RQAQAKAAEEA
+379 RAAQAQAAEQA
-390 RAHLKEQAMAV
+390 RARLKEQAQAV
-401 TSSRMTQRDPDK
+401 TNSRLTKRDPDK

-420 VYGEDQKIYF
+420 VYSEDQKIYF

-456 EAAETGGMVEMTR
+456 EAAETGGMVEITR

-485 EIAMETPDSI
+485 EIAMETPDSM

-543 EEAKAQLTATGI
+543 EEAKAQLAATGI

-563 NATLYARAVETLAGR
+563 NATLYARAIEALAGR

-607 QALASNPPRGW
+607 QSASAMKSTEANLQRGR
-618 VHSENPQD
+618 D
-626 AADLWNGNNKAEAVF
+626 AMNKALIE
-641 WTNGNPRL
+641 
-649 AGEFPALEGY
+649 
-659 SHSVS
+659 
-664 KADINHIKKEH
+664 KADQKRAMYRSDTGWIDFVWGSEGVLKANGKTKGAMGLAHIIESRMRKDEMSYQ
-675 GDAQAEA
+675 DVAEMLTM
-682 ARGQIAITDKD
+682 QITDT
-693 IARIPDIVSD
+693 IAKGGSSRIYSNGKSESMFIEHNGYRATLVRNKGSNGWLMNAFELHQGGDTGKSNDSKVPTHDQTTRHRSEVGAPDV
-703 YGAIRDDLVS
+703 L
-713 EQGSKRIMFAKSFD
+713 
-727 DGTVVYLGQ
+727 
-736 VSRKKKD
+736 
-743 IKTVSMWKYPSAID
+743 
-757 EQRAIEIAVTSN
+757 N
-769 QTFGTEAGI
+769 
-778 SHKETVPDNST
+778 NST
-789 PNADTNQDILFQSAT
+789 PNADTNQDIL
-804 EEQRQFSET
+804 
-813 ATQYGGKAAYDQAK
+813 
-827 ADGKT
+827 
-832 ELTYRQWIQVRTPA
+832 
-846 FKAWFGDWENDPN
+846 
-859 NASKVVN
+859 
-866 PETGEPLVV
+866 
-875 YHGTDA
+875 
-881 EFNVFDRSK
+881 
-890 AGSNTDNGM
+890 
-899 RGKGFYMATD
+899 
-909 RRTAEGYGNRLIES
+909 
-923 FTDLKNPFYPSD
+923 
-935 FESAEA
+935 
-941 IAQYLTEKLEAK
+941 
-953 GFDEYTVDEAMFKI
+953 
-967 RDGRFTVGQSYSGTF
+967 
-982 AGILKDAG
+982 
-990 FDGVVYQKAEEV
+990 
-1002 IAFRPNQIKSATDN
+1002 
-1016 TGAFSPENDSILY
+1016 Y
-1029 QGGTDRGMFSREHNL
+1029 QGGADRGMFSREHNL

-1080 ENLTGQE
+1080 ENLTEQE

-1140 ELRGVFRRFCSWLK
+1140 ELRGVFRRFRSWLK

-1252 KQHKADFQR
+1252 KQYKADFHR
-1261 AEMAARGSI
+1261 AEMAERGSI
-1270 MSQPVYRAWQLLTS
+1270 MSQPVYRAWQLLTA
-1284 RMTEENRIGDG
+1284 RMTEEKRIGDG

-1355 DGMIEALT
+1355 DSMIEALT

-1368 PVDDTGKADP
+1368 PVDDTTGKADP

-1427 AMGVGGQTLERL
+1427 AMGVDGHMLERL

-1463 EGEPVFSGGEDL
+1463 DGEPVFSGGEDL

-1495 NILAEKGEVP
+1495 NVLAEKGEVP

-1521 IRQRIIAAEFKA
+1521 IRQRVIASEFKA

-1617 SARKYLG
+1617 SARKYLS

-1675 GRTHNIDAEYI
+1675 GRAHNIDAEYI

-1701 EMRVLVDTVKGIEH
+1701 EMRVLVDTMKGIEH

-1768 SGFVWG
+1768 SGFMWG

-1825 PLNDNLTHREYWRNA
+1825 PLNDNLTHREYWRSA

-1919 RKVVGIEPQWVEAK
+1919 RKVVGIEPQWIEAK
-1933 PLTVRTADGEMLTL
+1933 PLTVRTADGELLTL
-1947 RGGYYPAKYDP
+1947 RGGYYPAKYDS

-1968 ALSDIEDIKSAV
+1968 ALTDIEDIKSAA

-2065 NTAPVKG
+2065 STAPVEG
-2072 FDKFSGL
+2072 IDKYAGL

-2098 QLTGFIPAVARL
+2098 QLTGFIPAVTRL

-2219 GQIKDLSE
+2219 GQIKDLSG

-2247 ALNQGFVEAKTQKSK
+2247 ALNQGFIEAKTQKSK
-2262 AKLTADLM
+2262 AKLAANLM

-2308 LGLFVGGRELTQ
+2308 LGLFVFGRELTQ

-2332 YTGPSGLRPID
+2332 YAGPSGLRPID
-2343 DTFKLAQQAVQG
+2343 DGFKFVQQAVQG

-2384 KGAQALQ
+2384 KGAEALQ
-2391 DDETDNPAALLF
+2391 DDETDNPAALLM
-2403 GYQSN
+2403 GHQGN

>member
-11 RAALLTSFGVN
+11 RAALLASFGVN

-52 RLKLDQIEAQIGG
+52 RLKLDQIEAQVGG
-65 LTILPKRLSD
+65 LSILPKRLSD
-75 PEFSDIAHDDISQ
+75 TEFSDIAHDDIGE
-88 LSEIERKR
+88 LSEIERKA
-96 GVMTAGKEDNFFVD
+96 GVLRAAPEDGFFTDIGKS
-110 LYRSVARGWY
+110 LKRGWL
-120 TGKKN
+120 TTEKN
-125 LNGLIV
+125 FNGMFM
-131 RSDLFGLEK
+131 RSDAFGLNR

-145 AKAAGTY
+145 AKANGVY
-152 YNRNLDIAQQQ
+152 YNRELDIAHSQ
-163 AQHQREIDKY
+163 AKLQRDIDRY
-173 APDATLQRQQREL
+173 APDATLQKQQRGLAE
-186 GSQTTLSGSASYLVR
+186 QKTLAGAAGYLVK
-201 NPSLLFNTSAESLG
+201 NPTLLLNTSAESLG

-228 GLAAVGTVGFSSG
+228 GWAAVGTVGLSSG
-241 AQEYAATMEEVLEKH
+241 AQEYAATMEEMLNEH

-267 RYAYALSREDWMA
+267 RYAYALSREDWMT
-280 EAKQKAWKR
+280 EAKKKAWKR

-353 EAFAEIPTGAF
+353 EAFAELPTGAF
-364 EARSNYKEARAQMES
+364 EARSNYKEARAKVEE
-379 RQAQAKAAEEA
+379 RAAQAQAAEQA
-390 RAHLKEQAMAV
+390 RARLKEQAQAV
-401 TSSRMTQRDPDK
+401 TNSRLTKRDPDK

-474 RLTQEDQNALA
+474 RLTQEDQNVLA
-485 EIAMETPDSI
+485 EIAMETPDSM

-510 MMDEAYQADLTRHQ
+510 MMDEAYQADLARHR

-534 RVAEFEAFK
+534 RVAEFKAFK
-543 EEAKAQLTATGI
+543 EETKAQLAATGI
-555 MDGAQAEA
+555 MDRAQAEA
-563 NATLYARAVETLAGR
+563 NATLYARAVEALAGR

-607 QALASNPPRGW
+607 QSASAMKSTEANLQRGR
-618 VHSENPQD
+618 D
-626 AADLWNGNNKAEAVF
+626 AMNKALIE
-641 WTNGNPRL
+641 
-649 AGEFPALEGY
+649 
-659 SHSVS
+659 
-664 KADINHIKKEH
+664 KADQKRAMYRSDTGWIDFVWGSEGVLKANGKTKGAMGLAHIIESRMRKDEMSYQ
-675 GDAQAEA
+675 DVAEMLTM
-682 ARGQIAITDKD
+682 QITDT
-693 IARIPDIVSD
+693 IAKGGSSRIYSNGKSESMFIEHNGYRATLVRNKGSNGWLMNAFELHQGGDTGKSNDSKVSTHDQTTRHRSEVGAPDV
-703 YGAIRDDLVS
+703 L
-713 EQGSKRIMFAKSFD
+713 
-727 DGTVVYLGQ
+727 
-736 VSRKKKD
+736 
-743 IKTVSMWKYPSAID
+743 
-757 EQRAIEIAVTSN
+757 N
-769 QTFGTEAGI
+769 
-778 SHKETVPDNST
+778 NST
-789 PNADTNQDILFQSAT
+789 PNADTNQDIL
-804 EEQRQFSET
+804 
-813 ATQYGGKAAYDQAK
+813 
-827 ADGKT
+827 
-832 ELTYRQWIQVRTPA
+832 
-846 FKAWFGDWENDPN
+846 
-859 NASKVVN
+859 
-866 PETGEPLVV
+866 
-875 YHGTDA
+875 
-881 EFNVFDRSK
+881 
-890 AGSNTDNGM
+890 
-899 RGKGFYMATD
+899 
-909 RRTAEGYGNRLIES
+909 
-923 FTDLKNPFYPSD
+923 
-935 FESAEA
+935 
-941 IAQYLTEKLEAK
+941 
-953 GFDEYTVDEAMFKI
+953 
-967 RDGRFTVGQSYSGTF
+967 
-982 AGILKDAG
+982 
-990 FDGVVYQKAEEV
+990 
-1002 IAFRPNQIKSATDN
+1002 
-1016 TGAFSPENDSILY
+1016 Y
-1029 QGGTDRGMFSREHNL
+1029 QGGADRGMFSREHNL

-1080 ENLTGQE
+1080 ENLTEQE

-1140 ELRGVFRRFCSWLK
+1140 ELRGVFRRFRSWLK

-1179 ASDEQIQQTQYING
+1179 ASDEQIQQAQYING

-1214 RHNTE
+1214 RHNAE

-1252 KQHKADFQR
+1252 KQYKADFHR
-1261 AEMAARGSI
+1261 AEMAARSSI
-1270 MSQPVYRAWQLLTS
+1270 MSQPVYRVWQLLTA
-1284 RMTEENRIGDG
+1284 MTEENRIGDG
-1295 KPKFD
+1295 KPKFN
-1300 KQVDAAHDSLFEAI
+1300 KQVDATHDSLFEAI

-1355 DGMIEALT
+1355 DSMIEALT

-1378 RDFEERFFDEMR
+1378 RDFKERFFYEMR

-1427 AMGVGGQTLERL
+1427 AMGVDGQTLERL

-1463 EGEPVFSGGEDL
+1463 DGEPVFSGGEDL
-1475 IRALTEAQPPQEA
+1475 IRALTEARPPQEA

-1495 NILAEKGEVP
+1495 NVLAEKGEVP

-1533 LSKATGAASLIRKAA
+1533 LSKATGAANLIRKAA
-1548 SVYAKEK
+1548 SVYAQEK

-1566 SVYTRAE
+1566 LVYTRAE

-1617 SARKYLG
+1617 SARKYLS

-1675 GRTHNIDAEYI
+1675 GRAHNIDAEYI

-1730 TYQEIRDKIVES
+1730 TYQEIRDNIVES

-1768 SGFVWG
+1768 SGFMWG

-1880 WNMAEVMDAMQNL
+1880 WNMTEVMDAMQNL

-1919 RKVVGIEPQWVEAK
+1919 RKVVGIEPQWVEPK
-1933 PLTVRTADGEMLTL
+1933 PLTVRTADGELLTL
-1947 RGGYYPAKYDP
+1947 RGGYYPAKYDS

-1968 ALSDIEDIKSAV
+1968 ALTDIEDIKSAA

-1991 KDRAAA
+1991 KDRAEA

-2017 IHDLTHR
+2017 IHDITHR

-2048 AQAKQQL
+2048 AQAKRQL

-2065 NTAPVKG
+2065 NTAPVEG
-2072 FDKFSGL
+2072 LDKYAGL

-2110 GGKYAWAGL
+2110 GGKYAWTGL

-2126 IKATQ
+2126 IKATKA
-2131 SAMEQSEF
+2131 AMEQSEF

-2172 YWLMMKM
+2172 YWLMLKV

-2219 GQIKDLSE
+2219 GQIKDLSA

-2262 AKLTADLM
+2262 AKLAANLM
-2270 MIYVVPTALTALM
+2270 MIYVVPTALTTLM

-2293 DDLAKK
+2293 EDLAKK

-2308 LGLFVGGRELTQ
+2308 LGLFVFGRELTQ

-2332 YTGPSGLRPID
+2332 YAGPSGLRPID
-2343 DTFKLAQQAVQG
+2343 DGFKFVQQAVQG

-2384 KGAQALQ
+2384 KGAEALQ
-2391 DDETDNPAALLF
+2391 DDETDNPAALLM
-2403 GYQSN
+2403 GHQGN

>member
-36 KVPVGVVKEM
+36 KVPVGVIKEM
-46 PQTANS
+46 PQTANT
-52 RLKLDQIEAQIGG
+52 RMKLNEIEAQVGG
-65 LTILPKRLSD
+65 LSILPNRLSD
-75 PEFSDIAHDDISQ
+75 PEFSDIAHDDIGE
-88 LSEIERKR
+88 LSEIERKA
-96 GVMTAGKEDNFFVD
+96 GVLRAAPEDGFFTDIGKS
-110 LYRSVARGWY
+110 LKRGWY

-125 LNGLIV
+125 LNGLIA
-131 RSDLFGLEK
+131 RSDFFGLEK

-145 AKAAGTY
+145 AKANGVY
-152 YNRNLDIAQQQ
+152 YNRELDIAHSQ
-163 AQHQREIDKY
+163 AKLQRDIDRY
-173 APDATLQRQQREL
+173 APDATLQNQQRGLAE
-186 GSQTTLSGSASYLVR
+186 QKTLAGAAGYLVK
-201 NPSLLFNTSAESLG
+201 NPTLLLNTSAESLG
-215 QNALGLAAGAATG
+215 QNALGLAAGLSTG
-228 GLAAVGTVGFSSG
+228 GIATIGTVGASSG
-241 AQEYAATMEEVLEKH
+241 AQEYAATMEEMLNEH
-256 AHELGGMTPTE
+256 ANELGGMTETQK
-267 RYAYALSREDWMA
+267 YAYALTRQDWME
-280 EAKQKAWKR
+280 EAKKKAWKR
-289 GISIGLFDAATAGL
+289 GIAIGLFDAATAGL

-353 EAFAEIPTGAF
+353 EAFAELPTGAF
-364 EARSNYKEARAQMES
+364 EARSNYKSARAKVEE
-379 RQAQAKAAEEA
+379 RAAQVQAAEQA
-390 RAHLKEQAMAV
+390 RARLKEQAQAV
-401 TSSRMTQRDPDK
+401 TNSRLTKRAPDV
-413 QAAFVND
+413 QASYVND
-420 VYGEDQKIYF
+420 VYADNQKIYF

-485 EIAMETPDSI
+485 EIAMETPDSM
-495 TAAEAEEIRKSGFDA
+495 TAAEAEEIRKLGFDA

-543 EEAKAQLTATGI
+543 EEAKAQLTATGMI
-555 MDGAQAEA
+555 DTAQAEA
-563 NATLYARAVETLAGR
+563 NATLYARAVEALAGR

-607 QALASNPPRGW
+607 QSALAMKSIEANLQRGR
-618 VHSENPQD
+618 D
-626 AADLWNGNNKAEAVF
+626 AMNKALIE
-641 WTNGNPRL
+641 
-649 AGEFPALEGY
+649 
-659 SHSVS
+659 
-664 KADINHIKKEH
+664 KADQKRAMYRSDTGWIDFVWGSEGVLKANGKTKGAMGLAHIIESRIRKD
-675 GDAQAEA
+675 GMSYQDVAEMLTM
-682 ARGQIAITDKD
+682 QITDT
-693 IARIPDIVSD
+693 IAKGGSSRIYSNGKSESMFIEHNGYRATLVRNKGSNGWLMNAFELHQGGDTGKSNDSKVPTHDQTTRHRSEVGAPDV
-703 YGAIRDDLVS
+703 LNN
-713 EQGSKRIMFAKSFD
+713 F
-727 DGTVVYLGQ
+727 
-736 VSRKKKD
+736 
-743 IKTVSMWKYPSAID
+743 
-757 EQRAIEIAVTSN
+757 
-769 QTFGTEAGI
+769 
-778 SHKETVPDNST
+778 T
-789 PNADTNQDILFQSAT
+789 PNTDANQD
-804 EEQRQFSET
+804 
-813 ATQYGGKAAYDQAK
+813 
-827 ADGKT
+827 
-832 ELTYRQWIQVRTPA
+832 V
-846 FKAWFGDWENDPN
+846 
-859 NASKVVN
+859 
-866 PETGEPLVV
+866 
-875 YHGTDA
+875 
-881 EFNVFDRSK
+881 
-890 AGSNTDNGM
+890 
-899 RGKGFYMATD
+899 
-909 RRTAEGYGNRLIES
+909 
-923 FTDLKNPFYPSD
+923 
-935 FESAEA
+935 
-941 IAQYLTEKLEAK
+941 
-953 GFDEYTVDEAMFKI
+953 
-967 RDGRFTVGQSYSGTF
+967 
-982 AGILKDAG
+982 
-990 FDGVVYQKAEEV
+990 
-1002 IAFRPNQIKSATDN
+1002 
-1016 TGAFSPENDSILY
+1016 LY
-1029 QGGTDRGMFSREHNL
+1029 QGGADRGMFSREHNL

-1080 ENLTGQE
+1080 ENLTEQE

-1140 ELRGVFRRFCSWLK
+1140 ELRGVFRRFRSWLK

-1202 QAGMDDTDYAQY
+1202 QAGMDDADYAQY
-1214 RHNTE
+1214 RHNAE

-1252 KQHKADFQR
+1252 KQYKADFQR
-1261 AEMAARGSI
+1261 AEMVARGSI
-1270 MSQPVYRAWQLLTS
+1270 MSQPVYRAWQLLTA

-1295 KPKFD
+1295 KPKFS

-1355 DGMIEALT
+1355 DRMIEALT
-1363 EEGYL
+1363 ENGYL

-1463 EGEPVFSGGEDL
+1463 DGEPVFTGGEDL

-1495 NILAEKGEVP
+1495 NVLAEKGEVP

-1533 LSKATGAASLIRKAA
+1533 LSKATGSANLIRKAA
-1548 SVYAKEK
+1548 SVYAQEK

-1573 AKAAKASMEAF
+1573 AKAAKASQDAF

-1617 SARKYLG
+1617 TARKYLS

-1659 DKRTSLL
+1659 DRRTSLL
-1666 QFVKKMEEQ
+1666 EFVKKMEEQ
-1675 GRTHNIDAEYI
+1675 GRAHNIDAEYI

-1701 EMRVLVDTVKGIEH
+1701 EMRALVDTVKGIEH

-1730 TYQEIRDKIVES
+1730 TYQEIRDNIVES
-1742 IRDNARDHDKRTST
+1742 IKENARTHDKRTST

-1762 RVEDGF
+1762 RLEDTG
-1768 SGFVWG
+1768 SGILWG

-1785 DGGKDAGAFW
+1785 DGGKDGGAFW

-1810 TMTAETAQKLEEILK
+1810 TMTAEAAEKLEEILK
-1825 PLNDNLTHREYWRNA
+1825 PLNDKLGVKEYWSKGK
-1840 EYQIGGQKFT
+1840 EYIGLGRLN
-1850 RRQLFAIALNLGN
+1850 RRQLFAIALNMGN
-1863 EGNIQRL
+1863 DGNIQRL
-1870 LSGGHGSVRN
+1870 LSGGHG
-1880 WNMAEVMDAMQNL
+1880 NMRDWKIDHVLGALQDL
-1893 TSKEWQAVQ
+1893 TKEEWEAVQ
-1902 KVWDL
+1902 KVWDM
-1907 FESFRPQIAELE
+1907 FESYRPQIAELE
-1919 RKVVGIEPQWVEAK
+1919 RKVVGTEPQWVEPK
-1933 PLTVRTADGEMLTL
+1933 PLTVRTSDGEMLTL
-1947 RGGYYPAKYDP
+1947 RGGYYPAKYDST
-1958 ASTQAAESGN
+1958 STQAAESGN
-1968 ALSDIEDIKSAV
+1968 ALSDIEDIKSAA
-1980 KMAANTRHSFT
+1980 KMAANTRHNFT
-1991 KDRAAA
+1991 KDRAEA

-2048 AQAKQQL
+2048 AQAKRQL
-2055 NKALEDIARG
+2055 TAALEDIARG
-2065 NTAPVKG
+2065 NSAPVKG
-2072 FDKFSGL
+2072 SDKWTGI

-2092 VVSAAV
+2092 IVSAAV
-2098 QLTGFIPAVARL
+2098 QVTGFIPAVARL

-2126 IKATQ
+2126 IKATK
-2131 SAMEQSEF
+2131 SAMEHSEF

-2172 YWLMMKM
+2172 YWLMLKV

-2247 ALNQGFVEAKTQKSK
+2247 ALNQGFVEVKTQKSK
-2262 AKLTADLM
+2262 AKLAADLM
-2270 MIYVVPTALTALM
+2270 MIYVLPTALTALM

-2293 DDLAKK
+2293 EDLAKK

-2320 LANIATGDRFYG
+2320 LANIVTGDRFYG
-2332 YTGPSGLRPID
+2332 YAGPSGLRPID
-2343 DTFKLAQQAVQG
+2343 DTYKFAQQAAQG
-2355 EFDSAFVRAS
+2355 EIDHAFVRAS
-2365 VNLLGD
+2365 INLLGD
-2371 AFGLPSAQINRTI
+2371 VFGIPSAQINRAI
-2384 KGAQALQ
+2384 KGAEALQ

-2403 GYQSN
+2403 GYQGN

>member
-65 LTILPKRLSD
+65 LSILPKRLSD
-75 PEFSDIAHDDISQ
+75 TEFSDIAHDDIGE
-88 LSEIERKR
+88 LSEIERKA
-96 GVMTAGKEDNFFVD
+96 GVLRAAPEDGFFTDIGKS
-110 LYRSVARGWY
+110 LKRGWL
-120 TGKKN
+120 TAEKN
-125 LNGLIV
+125 FNGMFM
-131 RSDLFGLEK
+131 RSDAFGLNR

-145 AKAAGTY
+145 AKANGVY
-152 YNRNLDIAQQQ
+152 YNRELDIAHSQ
-163 AQHQREIDKY
+163 AKLQRDIDRY
-173 APDATLQRQQREL
+173 APDATLQKQQRGLAE
-186 GSQTTLSGSASYLVR
+186 QKTLAGAAGYLVK
-201 NPSLLFNTSAESLG
+201 NPTLLLNTSAESLG

-228 GLAAVGTVGFSSG
+228 GWAAVGTVGLSSG
-241 AQEYAATMEEVLEKH
+241 AQEYAATMEEMLNEH

-280 EAKQKAWKR
+280 EAKKKAWKR

-353 EAFAEIPTGAF
+353 EAFAELPTGAF
-364 EARSNYKEARAQMES
+364 EARSNYKEARAKVEE
-379 RQAQAKAAEEA
+379 RAAQAQAAEQA
-390 RAHLKEQAMAV
+390 RARLKEQAQAV
-401 TSSRMTQRDPDK
+401 TNSRLTKRDPDK
-413 QAAFVND
+413 QAAFIND

-443 VAQAMPDMAAKIQ
+443 VVQAMPDMAAKIQ

-485 EIAMETPDSI
+485 EIAMETPDSM

-510 MMDEAYQADLTRHQ
+510 MMDEAYQADLARHQ
-524 EEQAQAEQDR
+524 EEQAQEEQAR
-534 RVAEFEAFK
+534 RVAEFKAFK
-543 EEAKAQLTATGI
+543 EETKAQLAATGI
-555 MDGAQAEA
+555 MDSAQAEA
-563 NATLYARAVETLAGR
+563 NATLYARAVEALAGR

-607 QALASNPPRGW
+607 QSASAMKSTEANLQRGR
-618 VHSENPQD
+618 D
-626 AADLWNGNNKAEAVF
+626 AMNKALIE
-641 WTNGNPRL
+641 
-649 AGEFPALEGY
+649 
-659 SHSVS
+659 
-664 KADINHIKKEH
+664 KADQKRAMYRSDTGWIDFVWGSEGVLKANGKTKGAMGLAHIIESRMRKDEMSYQ
-675 GDAQAEA
+675 DVAEMLTM
-682 ARGQIAITDKD
+682 QITDT
-693 IARIPDIVSD
+693 IAKGGSSRIYSNGKSESMFIEHNGYRATLVRNKGSNGWLMNAFELHQGGDTGKSNDSKVSTHDQTTRHRSEVGAPDV
-703 YGAIRDDLVS
+703 L
-713 EQGSKRIMFAKSFD
+713 
-727 DGTVVYLGQ
+727 
-736 VSRKKKD
+736 
-743 IKTVSMWKYPSAID
+743 
-757 EQRAIEIAVTSN
+757 N
-769 QTFGTEAGI
+769 
-778 SHKETVPDNST
+778 NST
-789 PNADTNQDILFQSAT
+789 PNADTNQDIL
-804 EEQRQFSET
+804 
-813 ATQYGGKAAYDQAK
+813 
-827 ADGKT
+827 
-832 ELTYRQWIQVRTPA
+832 
-846 FKAWFGDWENDPN
+846 
-859 NASKVVN
+859 
-866 PETGEPLVV
+866 
-875 YHGTDA
+875 
-881 EFNVFDRSK
+881 
-890 AGSNTDNGM
+890 
-899 RGKGFYMATD
+899 
-909 RRTAEGYGNRLIES
+909 
-923 FTDLKNPFYPSD
+923 
-935 FESAEA
+935 
-941 IAQYLTEKLEAK
+941 
-953 GFDEYTVDEAMFKI
+953 
-967 RDGRFTVGQSYSGTF
+967 
-982 AGILKDAG
+982 
-990 FDGVVYQKAEEV
+990 
-1002 IAFRPNQIKSATDN
+1002 
-1016 TGAFSPENDSILY
+1016 Y
-1029 QGGTDRGMFSREHNL
+1029 QGGADRGMFSREHNL

-1140 ELRGVFRRFCSWLK
+1140 ELRGVFRRFRSWLK
-1154 QVYQSLKNLNVELTD
+1154 QVYQSLKSLNVELTD

-1179 ASDEQIQQTQYING
+1179 ASDEQIQQAQYING
-1193 MTPMFEDAA
+1193 MTLMFEDAA

-1214 RHNTE
+1214 RHNAE

-1252 KQHKADFQR
+1252 KQYKADFQR
-1261 AEMAARGSI
+1261 AEMAVRGSI
-1270 MSQPVYRAWQLLTS
+1270 MSQPVYRAWQLLTA

-1295 KPKFD
+1295 KPKFN
-1300 KQVDAAHDSLFEAI
+1300 KQVNAAHDSLFEAI

-1355 DGMIEALT
+1355 DSMIEALT
-1363 EEGYL
+1363 KEGYL

-1427 AMGVGGQTLERL
+1427 AMGVDGQTLERL

-1463 EGEPVFSGGEDL
+1463 DGEPVFSGGEDL

-1495 NILAEKGEVP
+1495 NVLAEKGEVP

-1521 IRQRIIAAEFKA
+1521 IRQRVIASEFKA

-1548 SVYAKEK
+1548 SVYAQEK

-1617 SARKYLG
+1617 SARKYLS

-1630 KSIDIEYR
+1630 KSIDIEFR

-1649 LSNAPSLKDL
+1649 LNNAPSLKDL
-1659 DKRTSLL
+1659 DRRTSLL

-1675 GRTHNIDAEYI
+1675 GRAHNIDAEYI

-1715 LGRLKNKMLT
+1715 LGRLENKMLT

-1768 SGFVWG
+1768 SGFMWG

-1825 PLNDNLTHREYWRNA
+1825 PLNDNLTHREYWRSA

-1947 RGGYYPAKYDP
+1947 RGGYYPAKYDS

-1991 KDRAAA
+1991 KDRAEA

-2048 AQAKQQL
+2048 AQAKQKL

-2065 NTAPVKG
+2065 NTAPVNSL
-2072 FDKFSGL
+2072 DKYSGL

-2110 GGKYAWAGL
+2110 GGKYAWVGL

-2131 SAMEQSEF
+2131 TAMEQSEF

-2157 INGAGKIRKFLNKYS
+2157 INGAGNVRKFLNKYS
-2172 YWLMMKM
+2172 YWLMMKI

-2247 ALNQGFVEAKTQKSK
+2247 ALNQGFIEVKTQKSK
-2262 AKLTADLM
+2262 AKLAADLM
-2270 MIYVVPTALTALM
+2270 MIYVIPNALNAMLR
-2283 KSALI
+2283 SALI

-2308 LGLFVGGRELTQ
+2308 LGLFVGGRELAQ
-2320 LANIATGDRFYG
+2320 LANIITGDRFYG

-2343 DTFKLAQQAVQG
+2343 DTYKFAQQTAQG
-2355 EFDSAFVRAS
+2355 EIDHAFVRAS
-2365 VNLLGD
+2365 INLLGD
-2371 AFGLPSAQINRTI
+2371 VFGIPSAQINRTI
-2384 KGAQALQ
+2384 KGAEALQ
-2391 DDETDNPAALLF
+2391 DDETDNPAALLM
-2403 GYQSN
+2403 GHQGN

>member
-65 LTILPKRLSD
+65 LSILPKRLSD
-75 PEFSDIAHDDISQ
+75 TEFSDIAHDDIGE
-88 LSEIERKR
+88 LSEIERKA
-96 GVMTAGKEDNFFVD
+96 GVLRAAPEDGFFTDIGKS
-110 LYRSVARGWY
+110 LKRGWL
-120 TGKKN
+120 TAEKN
-125 LNGLIV
+125 FNGIFM
-131 RSDLFGLEK
+131 RSDAFGLNR

-145 AKAAGTY
+145 AKANGVY
-152 YNRNLDIAQQQ
+152 YNRELDIAHSQ
-163 AQHQREIDKY
+163 AKLQRDIDRY
-173 APDATLQRQQREL
+173 APDATLQKQQRGLAE
-186 GSQTTLSGSASYLVR
+186 QKTLAGAAGYLVK
-201 NPSLLFNTSAESLG
+201 NPTLLLNTSAESLG

-228 GLAAVGTVGFSSG
+228 GWAAVGTVGLSSG
-241 AQEYAATMEEVLEKH
+241 AQEYAATMEEMLNEH

-353 EAFAEIPTGAF
+353 EAFAELPTGAF
-364 EARSNYKEARAQMES
+364 EARSNYKEARAKVEE
-379 RQAQAKAAEEA
+379 RAAQVQAAEQA
-390 RAHLKEQAMAV
+390 RARLKEQAQAV
-401 TSSRMTQRDPDK
+401 TNSRLTKRAPDV
-413 QAAFVND
+413 QASYVND

-456 EAAETGGMVEMTR
+456 EAAETGGMVEITR

-485 EIAMETPDSI
+485 EIAMETPDSM
-495 TAAEAEEIRKSGFDA
+495 TAAEAEEIRKLGFDA

-543 EEAKAQLTATGI
+543 EEAKAQLAATGV
-555 MDGAQAEA
+555 MDANQAEA
-563 NATLYARAVETLAGR
+563 NATLYARAVEALAGR

-607 QALASNPPRGW
+607 QSASAMKSTEANLQRGR
-618 VHSENPQD
+618 D
-626 AADLWNGNNKAEAVF
+626 AMNKALIE
-641 WTNGNPRL
+641 
-649 AGEFPALEGY
+649 
-659 SHSVS
+659 
-664 KADINHIKKEH
+664 KADQKRAMYRSDTGWIDFVWGSEGVLKANGKTKGAMGLAHIIESRMRKDEMSYQ
-675 GDAQAEA
+675 DVAEMLTM
-682 ARGQIAITDKD
+682 QITDT
-693 IARIPDIVSD
+693 IAKGGSSRIYSNGKSESMFIEHNGYRATLVRNKGSNGWLMNAFELHQGGDTGKSNDSKVSTHDQTTRHRSEVGAPDV
-703 YGAIRDDLVS
+703 L
-713 EQGSKRIMFAKSFD
+713 
-727 DGTVVYLGQ
+727 
-736 VSRKKKD
+736 
-743 IKTVSMWKYPSAID
+743 
-757 EQRAIEIAVTSN
+757 N
-769 QTFGTEAGI
+769 
-778 SHKETVPDNST
+778 NST

-804 EEQRQFSET
+804 EEQRQFDET
-813 ATQYGGKAAYDQAK
+813 AAQYGGEEVYNKAK
-827 ADGKT
+827 ANGET
-832 ELTYRQWIQVRTPA
+832 ELTYRQWVQVRTPA
-846 FKAWFGDWENDPN
+846 FKAWFGDWENDPD

-866 PETGEPLVV
+866 PKTGEPLVV
-875 YHGTDA
+875 YHNT
-881 EFNVFDRSK
+881 EEQFHTFELSK
-890 AGSNTDNGM
+890 ARQNVDIPA
-899 RGKGFYMATD
+899 FFFATNPE
-909 RRTAEGYGNRLIES
+909 TAEGYGSRSMQVFLNIRHPTRKPVIQTGQLGYALRE
-923 FTDLKNPFYPSD
+923 
-935 FESAEA
+935 E
-941 IAQYLTEKLEAK
+941 LER
-953 GFDEYTVDEAMFKI
+953 E
-967 RDGRFTVGQSYSGTF
+967 
-982 AGILKDAG
+982 G
-990 FDGVVYQKAEEV
+990 FDGTIVDDSYEDYIDIEYA
-1002 IAFRPNQIKSATDN
+1002 AFRPNQIKSATDN

-1029 QGGTDRGMFSREHNL
+1029 QGGADRGMFSRDHNL

-1080 ENLTGQE
+1080 ENLTEQE

-1140 ELRGVFRRFCSWLK
+1140 ELRGVFRRFRSWLK
-1154 QVYQSLKNLNVELTD
+1154 QVYQSLKSLNVELTD

-1193 MTPMFEDAA
+1193 MAPLFEDAA
-1202 QAGMDDTDYAQY
+1202 QAGMDDADYAQY
-1214 RHNTE
+1214 RHNAE
-1219 RATAEAQDD
+1219 RATAEAQDN

-1252 KQHKADFQR
+1252 KQYKADFQR

-1270 MSQPVYRAWQLLTS
+1270 MSQPVYRAWQLLTA

-1295 KPKFD
+1295 KPKFN

-1355 DGMIEALT
+1355 DSMIEALT
-1363 EEGYL
+1363 KEGYL

-1427 AMGVGGQTLERL
+1427 AMGVDGQTLERL

-1521 IRQRIIAAEFKA
+1521 IRQRVIASEFKA

-1548 SVYAKEK
+1548 FVYAKEK

-1617 SARKYLG
+1617 SARKYLS

-1638 EQIEALLESVE
+1638 EQIEVLLESVE

-1675 GRTHNIDAEYI
+1675 GRAHNIDAEYI

-1768 SGFVWG
+1768 SGFMWG

-1785 DGGKDAGAFW
+1785 DGGENGGAFW

-1947 RGGYYPAKYDP
+1947 RGGYYPAKYDS

-1968 ALSDIEDIKSAV
+1968 ALTDIEDIKSAA

-2048 AQAKQQL
+2048 AQAKQKL

-2065 NTAPVKG
+2065 NTAPVEG
-2072 FDKFSGL
+2072 FDEYSGL
-2079 LRQNVSMTGLGFN
+2079 LRQNVSMAGLAFN
-2092 VVSAAV
+2092 IVSAIL
-2098 QLTGFIPAVARL
+2098 QSTGFIPAVARL
-2110 GGKYAWAGL
+2110 GGKYAWVGL
-2119 SQYTTHP
+2119 SQFTTHP
-2126 IKATQ
+2126 IKATRT
-2131 SAMEQSEF
+2131 AMEQSEF

-2157 INGAGKIRKFLNKYS
+2157 INGAGKIRKFLTKYS
-2172 YWLMMKM
+2172 YWLMLKI
-2179 QQVVDTAIWHGALAK
+2179 QQIVDTSIWHGALAK

-2247 ALNQGFVEAKTQKSK
+2247 ALNQGFVEVKTQKSK
-2262 AKLTADLM
+2262 AKLAANLI
-2270 MIYVVPTALTALM
+2270 MIYVIPNALNAM
-2283 KSALI
+2283 IRSALI

-2293 DDLAKK
+2293 EDLAKK

-2308 LGLFVGGRELTQ
+2308 LGLFVGGRELAQ
-2320 LANIATGDRFYG
+2320 LANIITGDRFYG

-2343 DTFKLAQQAVQG
+2343 DTYKFAQQAAQG

-2384 KGAQALQ
+2384 KGAEALQ
-2391 DDETDNPAALLF
+2391 DDETDNPAALLM
-2403 GYQSN
+2403 GHQGN

>member
-22 PDEVAEINRKAASL
+22 PDEVAEINRKAAGL

-65 LTILPKRLSD
+65 LSILPKRLSD

-125 LNGLIV
+125 LNGVIA

-145 AKAAGTY
+145 AKANGTY

-163 AQHQREIDKY
+163 AELQRDIDRY

-186 GSQTTLSGSASYLVR
+186 GSQKTLSGSASYLVR
-201 NPSLLFNTSAESLG
+201 NPSLLLNTTAESLG

-228 GLAAVGTVGFSSG
+228 GWAAVGTVGLSSG
-241 AQEYAATMEEVLEKH
+241 AQEYSATMEEVLEKH
-256 AHELGGMTPTE
+256 AGELGGMTPTE
-267 RYAYALSREDWMA
+267 RYAYALSREDWME
-280 EAKQKAWKR
+280 EARSKAWKR
-289 GISIGLFDAATAGL
+289 GISVGVFDAATAGV

-335 EATAQAL
+335 EAVAQAA
-342 TGEYKPGDIIM
+342 TGEYNPSAIVM

-364 EARSNYKEARAQMES
+364 EARSNYKEARAKMES
-379 RQAQAKAAEEA
+379 RQAQAKSAEEA
-390 RAHLKEQAMAV
+390 QAHLKEQAMAV
-401 TSSRMTQRDPDK
+401 TRSRMTQRDPDK

-443 VAQAMPDMAAKIQ
+443 IAQAMPDMAEKIQ
-456 EAAETGGMVEMTR
+456 EAEETGGMVEMTR

-485 EIAMETPDSI
+485 EIAMETPDSM

-510 MMDEAYQADLTRHQ
+510 MMDEAYQADLARHQ
-524 EEQAQAEQDR
+524 EEQAQVEQDR

-543 EEAKAQLTATGI
+543 EEAKAQLTAAGT
-555 MDGAQAEA
+555 MDAAQAEA

-693 IARIPDIVSD
+693 IARIPDIVSN

-778 SHKETVPDNST
+778 SHKETVSDNST
-789 PNADTNQDILFQSAT
+789 PNTDANQDILFQ
-804 EEQRQFSET
+804 
-813 ATQYGGKAAYDQAK
+813 GGA
-827 ADGKT
+827 
-832 ELTYRQWIQVRTPA
+832 
-846 FKAWFGDWENDPN
+846 
-859 NASKVVN
+859 
-866 PETGEPLVV
+866 
-875 YHGTDA
+875 
-881 EFNVFDRSK
+881 
-890 AGSNTDNGM
+890 
-899 RGKGFYMATD
+899 
-909 RRTAEGYGNRLIES
+909 
-923 FTDLKNPFYPSD
+923 
-935 FESAEA
+935 
-941 IAQYLTEKLEAK
+941 
-953 GFDEYTVDEAMFKI
+953 
-967 RDGRFTVGQSYSGTF
+967 
-982 AGILKDAG
+982 
-990 FDGVVYQKAEEV
+990 
-1002 IAFRPNQIKSATDN
+1002 
-1016 TGAFSPENDSILY
+1016 
-1029 QGGTDRGMFSREHNL
+1029 DRGMFSREHNL

-1080 ENLTGQE
+1080 ENLTEQE

-1140 ELRGVFRRFCSWLK
+1140 ELRGVFRRFRSWLK

-1193 MTPMFEDAA
+1193 MAPMFEDAA

-1214 RHNTE
+1214 RHNAE

-1247 IREMR
+1247 IRDMR
-1252 KQHKADFQR
+1252 KQYKADFQR

-1270 MSQPVYRAWQLLTS
+1270 MRQPVYRAWQLLTA

-1295 KPKFD
+1295 KPKFS

-1314 AKLGGVNKDEMIS
+1314 AKLGGVNKDEMVS

-1355 DGMIEALT
+1355 DRMIEALT

-1463 EGEPVFSGGEDL
+1463 DGEPVFSGGEDL

-1495 NILAEKGEVP
+1495 NVLAEKGEVP

-1533 LSKATGAASLIRKAA
+1533 LSKATGSANLIRKAA
-1548 SVYAKEK
+1548 SVYAQEK

-1617 SARKYLG
+1617 SARKYLS

-1659 DKRTSLL
+1659 DRRTSLL
-1666 QFVKKMEEQ
+1666 QFVRKMEEQ
-1675 GRTHNIDAEYI
+1675 GRAHNIDAEYI

-1762 RVEDGF
+1762 RMEDGF
-1768 SGFVWG
+1768 SGFMWG

-1880 WNMAEVMDAMQNL
+1880 WNMPEVMDAMQHL
-1893 TSKEWQAVQ
+1893 TSKEWEAVQ

-1997 VKNRPLLLDLSVTYN
+1997 VENRPLLLDLSVTYN

-2065 NTAPVKG
+2065 NTAPVNG
-2072 FDKFSGL
+2072 FDKYSGL
-2079 LRQNVSMTGLGFN
+2079 LRQNVSMTGLAFN
-2092 VVSAAV
+2092 IVSAIL
-2098 QLTGFIPAVARL
+2098 QSTGFVPAVARL
-2110 GGKYAWAGL
+2110 GGKYAWVGL

-2131 SAMEQSEF
+2131 TAMEQSEF

-2157 INGAGKIRKFLNKYS
+2157 INGAGKIRKFLTKFS
-2172 YWLMMKM
+2172 YWLMLKI

-2247 ALNQGFVEAKTQKSK
+2247 ALNQGFVEVKTQKSK
-2262 AKLTADLM
+2262 AKLAANLI
-2270 MIYVVPTALTALM
+2270 MIYVIPNALNAIL

-2293 DDLAKK
+2293 EDLAKK

-2308 LGLFVGGRELTQ
+2308 LGLFVFGREMTQ
-2320 LANIATGDRFYG
+2320 LANIATGDKFYG
-2332 YTGPSGLRPID
+2332 YAGPSGLRPID
-2343 DTFKLAQQAVQG
+2343 DAFKFVQQAIQG

-2384 KGAQALQ
+2384 KGAKALQ

-2403 GYQSN
+2403 GYQGN

>member
-1 MADTNDIQKR
+1 MADLNKLIQDTSAKAEELR
-11 RAALLTSFGVN
+11 QAKIRFDAAHGGN
-22 PDEVAEINRKAASL
+22 PDETAEQIRTARQFA
-36 KVPVGVVKEM
+36 VPVGVVQAMPEEM
-46 PQTANS
+46 KRRKRAAQLNGILGNNSALLKHMSSTPHFPLLSKDDLEKLNEIGTIAQDRKQGTEGYTTQLDRDFVNWAQRNFGDAGGDVARVSVQAPATVMKGVTGGIVGMNAGFNQFLSDWTPLGAIPFVRDYLNNQARQGMIDSAVMQSGGQANYRTTLAKDFGSGLNSAGATLPGLVGTVATGNPVFMTGYGGIQTGLTEYNNARQAGLDRSSAFSYGLGQGGIEAATEILPSKAMSKMFSGGSMGKAALRYLGSDVLGEQIATHAQDYNQAATIDSRKNKNWQQDYENS
-52 RLKLDQIEAQIGG
+52 RWDAARGTFVSSLA
-65 LTILPKRLSD
+65 
-75 PEFSDIAHDDISQ
+75 IAGVNTGAGRITHQ
-88 LSEIERKR
+88 ASELAKAYIAERK
-96 GVMTAGKEDNFFVD
+96 A
-110 LYRSVARGWY
+110 
-120 TGKKN
+120 
-125 LNGLIV
+125 
-131 RSDLFGLEK
+131 
-140 QREAA
+140 REAA
-145 AKAAGTY
+145 TFKQ
-152 YNRNLDIAQQQ
+152 NLNIQS
-163 AQHQREIDKY
+163 
-173 APDATLQRQQREL
+173 DA
-186 GSQTTLSGSASYLVR
+186 V
-201 NPSLLFNTSAESLG
+201 
-215 QNALGLAAGAATG
+215 
-228 GLAAVGTVGFSSG
+228 SS
-241 AQEYAATMEEVLEKH
+241 
-256 AHELGGMTPTE
+256 
-267 RYAYALSREDWMA
+267 S
-280 EAKQKAWKR
+280 
-289 GISIGLFDAATAGL
+289 
-303 AGRLLGG
+303 
-310 ATGKLSAAARTA
+310 KLT
-322 GEAGIQA
+322 
-329 GGGAAG
+329 
-335 EATAQAL
+335 
-342 TGEYKPGDIIM
+342 
-353 EAFAEIPTGAF
+353 
-364 EARSNYKEARAQMES
+364 ARSPE
-379 RQAQAKAAEEA
+379 
-390 RAHLKEQAMAV
+390 L
-401 TSSRMTQRDPDK
+401 
-413 QAAFVND
+413 QAAYIND
-420 VYGEDQKIYF
+420 VYGEGQKIYF

-485 EIAMETPDSI
+485 EIAMETPDSM

-510 MMDEAYQADLTRHQ
+510 MMDEAYQADLARHR

-534 RVAEFEAFK
+534 RVAEFKAFK
-543 EEAKAQLTATGI
+543 EEAKAQLTAAGT
-555 MDGAQAEA
+555 MDAAQAEA
-563 NATLYARAVETLAGR
+563 NATLYARAVEALAGR

-592 LNVVGESLI
+592 LNVIGESLI

-607 QALASNPPRGW
+607 QSASAMKSTEANLQRGR
-618 VHSENPQD
+618 D
-626 AADLWNGNNKAEAVF
+626 AMNKALIE
-641 WTNGNPRL
+641 
-649 AGEFPALEGY
+649 
-659 SHSVS
+659 
-664 KADINHIKKEH
+664 KADQKRAMYRSDTGWIDFVWGSEGVLKANGKTKGAMGLAHIIESRMRKDEMSYQ
-675 GDAQAEA
+675 DVAEMLTM
-682 ARGQIAITDKD
+682 QITDT
-693 IARIPDIVSD
+693 IAKGGSSRIYSNGKSESMFIEHNGYRATLVRNKGSNGWLMNAFELHQGGDTGKSNDSKVSTHDQTTRHRSEVGAPDV
-703 YGAIRDDLVS
+703 LNN
-713 EQGSKRIMFAKSFD
+713 F
-727 DGTVVYLGQ
+727 
-736 VSRKKKD
+736 
-743 IKTVSMWKYPSAID
+743 
-757 EQRAIEIAVTSN
+757 
-769 QTFGTEAGI
+769 
-778 SHKETVPDNST
+778 T
-789 PNADTNQDILFQSAT
+789 PNADTNQDIL
-804 EEQRQFSET
+804 
-813 ATQYGGKAAYDQAK
+813 
-827 ADGKT
+827 
-832 ELTYRQWIQVRTPA
+832 
-846 FKAWFGDWENDPN
+846 
-859 NASKVVN
+859 
-866 PETGEPLVV
+866 
-875 YHGTDA
+875 
-881 EFNVFDRSK
+881 
-890 AGSNTDNGM
+890 
-899 RGKGFYMATD
+899 
-909 RRTAEGYGNRLIES
+909 
-923 FTDLKNPFYPSD
+923 
-935 FESAEA
+935 
-941 IAQYLTEKLEAK
+941 
-953 GFDEYTVDEAMFKI
+953 
-967 RDGRFTVGQSYSGTF
+967 
-982 AGILKDAG
+982 
-990 FDGVVYQKAEEV
+990 
-1002 IAFRPNQIKSATDN
+1002 
-1016 TGAFSPENDSILY
+1016 Y
-1029 QGGTDRGMFSREHNL
+1029 QGGADRGMFSREHNL

-1080 ENLTGQE
+1080 ENLTEQE

-1140 ELRGVFRRFCSWLK
+1140 ELRGVFRRFRSWLK

-1179 ASDEQIQQTQYING
+1179 ASDDQIQQTQYING

-1214 RHNTE
+1214 RHNAE

-1252 KQHKADFQR
+1252 KQYRADFQR

-1270 MSQPVYRAWQLLTS
+1270 MSHPVYRAWQLLTA
-1284 RMTEENRIGDG
+1284 RMIEENRIGDG
-1295 KPKFD
+1295 KPKFN
-1300 KQVDAAHDSLFEAI
+1300 KQVNAAHDSLFEAI

-1390 GTKRYSSAYV
+1390 GTKRYSSAHV
-1400 PHEQKAGDHVANPY
+1400 PHEQKEGDHVANQY

-1427 AMGVGGQTLERL
+1427 EMGVDGQTLERL

-1475 IRALTEAQPPQEA
+1475 IRALTEAQPPQET

-1495 NILAEKGEVP
+1495 NVLAEKGEVP

-1533 LSKATGAASLIRKAA
+1533 LSKATGAANMIRKAA
-1548 SVYAKEK
+1548 SVYAQEK

-1675 GRTHNIDAEYI
+1675 GRAHNIDAEYI

-1715 LGRLKNKMLT
+1715 LGRLENKMLT

-1768 SGFVWG
+1768 SGFMWG

-1825 PLNDNLTHREYWRNA
+1825 PLNDNLTHREYWRSA

-1880 WNMAEVMDAMQNL
+1880 WNMTEVMDAMQNL

-1947 RGGYYPAKYDP
+1947 RGGYYPAKYDS

-1968 ALSDIEDIKSAV
+1968 ALTDIEDIKSAA

-1991 KDRAAA
+1991 KDRAEA

-2065 NTAPVKG
+2065 NTAPVEG
-2072 FDKFSGL
+2072 FDEYSGL

-2110 GGKYAWAGL
+2110 GGKYAWTGL

-2126 IKATQ
+2126 IKATKA
-2131 SAMEQSEF
+2131 AMEQSEF

-2172 YWLMMKM
+2172 YWLMLKV

-2219 GQIKDLSE
+2219 GQIKDLSA

-2262 AKLTADLM
+2262 AKLAANLM

-2293 DDLAKK
+2293 EDLAKK
-2299 LAKEQISFL
+2299 LAKEQISFV
-2308 LGLFVGGRELTQ
+2308 LGLFVFGRELTQ

-2332 YTGPSGLRPID
+2332 YAGPSGLRPID
-2343 DTFKLAQQAVQG
+2343 DGFKFVQQAVQG

-2384 KGAQALQ
+2384 KGAEALQ
-2391 DDETDNPAALLF
+2391 DDETDNPAALLM
-2403 GYQSN
+2403 GHQGN

>member
-11 RAALLTSFGVN
+11 RATLLNSLGVN
-22 PDEVAEINRKAASL
+22 PDEVAEINRKAAKL
-36 KVPVGVVKEM
+36 NVPVGVVKEM
-46 PQTANS
+46 PQTANT
-52 RLKLDQIEAQIGG
+52 RMKLNEIEAQVGG
-65 LTILPKRLSD
+65 LSILPQRLSD
-75 PEFSDIAHDDISQ
+75 QKFSDLSHDDIGE
-88 LSEIERKR
+88 LSEIERKA
-96 GVMTAGKEDNFFVD
+96 GVLRAAPEDGFFTDIGKS
-110 LYRSVARGWY
+110 LKRGWL
-120 TGKKN
+120 TAEKN
-125 LNGLIV
+125 FNGMFM
-131 RSDLFGLEK
+131 RSDVFGLNR

-145 AKAAGTY
+145 AKANGVY
-152 YNRNLDIAQQQ
+152 YNRELDIAHSQ
-163 AQHQREIDKY
+163 AKLQRDIDRY
-173 APDATLQRQQREL
+173 APDATLQKQQRGLAE
-186 GSQTTLSGSASYLVR
+186 QKTLAGAAGYLVK
-201 NPSLLFNTSAESLG
+201 NPTLLLNTSAESLG

-228 GLAAVGTVGFSSG
+228 GWTAVGTVGLSSG

-353 EAFAEIPTGAF
+353 EAFAELPTGAF
-364 EARSNYKEARAQMES
+364 EARSNYKSARAKVEE
-379 RQAQAKAAEEA
+379 RAAQVQAAEQA
-390 RAHLKEQAMAV
+390 RARLKEQAQAV
-401 TSSRMTQRDPDK
+401 TNSRLTKRAPDV
-413 QAAFVND
+413 QASYVND

-456 EAAETGGMVEMTR
+456 EAAETGGMVEITR

-485 EIAMETPDSI
+485 EIAMETPDSM

-543 EEAKAQLTATGI
+543 EEAKAQLAATGM
-555 MDGAQAEA
+555 MDTAQAEA
-563 NATLYARAVETLAGR
+563 NATLYARAVEALAGR

-607 QALASNPPRGW
+607 QSASAMKSTEANLQRGR
-618 VHSENPQD
+618 D
-626 AADLWNGNNKAEAVF
+626 AMNKALIE
-641 WTNGNPRL
+641 
-649 AGEFPALEGY
+649 
-659 SHSVS
+659 
-664 KADINHIKKEH
+664 KADQKRAMYRSDTGWIDFVWGSEGVLKANGKTKGAMGLAHIIESRMRKDEMSYQ
-675 GDAQAEA
+675 DVAEMLTM
-682 ARGQIAITDKD
+682 QITDT
-693 IARIPDIVSD
+693 IAKGGSSRIYSNGKSESMFIEHNGYRATLVRNKGSNGWLMNAFELHQGDDTGKSNDSKVPTHDQTTRHRSEVGAPDV
-703 YGAIRDDLVS
+703 L
-713 EQGSKRIMFAKSFD
+713 
-727 DGTVVYLGQ
+727 
-736 VSRKKKD
+736 
-743 IKTVSMWKYPSAID
+743 
-757 EQRAIEIAVTSN
+757 N
-769 QTFGTEAGI
+769 
-778 SHKETVPDNST
+778 NST
-789 PNADTNQDILFQSAT
+789 PNADTNQDIL
-804 EEQRQFSET
+804 
-813 ATQYGGKAAYDQAK
+813 
-827 ADGKT
+827 
-832 ELTYRQWIQVRTPA
+832 
-846 FKAWFGDWENDPN
+846 
-859 NASKVVN
+859 
-866 PETGEPLVV
+866 
-875 YHGTDA
+875 
-881 EFNVFDRSK
+881 
-890 AGSNTDNGM
+890 
-899 RGKGFYMATD
+899 
-909 RRTAEGYGNRLIES
+909 
-923 FTDLKNPFYPSD
+923 
-935 FESAEA
+935 
-941 IAQYLTEKLEAK
+941 
-953 GFDEYTVDEAMFKI
+953 
-967 RDGRFTVGQSYSGTF
+967 
-982 AGILKDAG
+982 
-990 FDGVVYQKAEEV
+990 
-1002 IAFRPNQIKSATDN
+1002 
-1016 TGAFSPENDSILY
+1016 Y
-1029 QGGTDRGMFSREHNL
+1029 QGGADRGMFSREHNL

-1080 ENLTGQE
+1080 ENLTEQE

-1140 ELRGVFRRFCSWLK
+1140 ELRGVFRRFRSWLK

-1179 ASDEQIQQTQYING
+1179 ASDEQIQQAQYING

-1202 QAGMDDTDYAQY
+1202 QAGMDDADYAQY

-1252 KQHKADFQR
+1252 KQYKADFQR

-1270 MSQPVYRAWQLLTS
+1270 MSQPVYRAWQLLTA

-1314 AKLGGVNKDEMIS
+1314 AKLGGVNKDEMIR

-1355 DGMIEALT
+1355 DRMIEALT

-1427 AMGVGGQTLERL
+1427 AMGVDGQTLERL

-1463 EGEPVFSGGEDL
+1463 DGEPVFSGGEDL

-1495 NILAEKGEVP
+1495 NVLAEKGEVP

-1521 IRQRIIAAEFKA
+1521 IRQRVIASEFKA

-1617 SARKYLG
+1617 TARKYLS

-1675 GRTHNIDAEYI
+1675 GRAHNIDAEYI

-1725 ARDKR
+1725 ARDKH
-1730 TYQEIRDKIVES
+1730 TYQEIRDNIVES
-1742 IRDNARDHDKRTST
+1742 IRDNARNHDKRTST

-1768 SGFVWG
+1768 SGFMWG

-1825 PLNDNLTHREYWRNA
+1825 PLNNNLTHREYWRNA

-1880 WNMAEVMDAMQNL
+1880 WNMPEVMDAMQHL

-1919 RKVVGIEPQWVEAK
+1919 RKVVGIEPQWIEAK
-1933 PLTVRTADGEMLTL
+1933 PLTVRTADGELLTL
-1947 RGGYYPAKYDP
+1947 RGGYYPAKYDS

-1968 ALSDIEDIKSAV
+1968 ALTDIEDIKSAA

-1991 KDRAAA
+1991 KDRAEA

-2017 IHDLTHR
+2017 IHDITHR

-2065 NTAPVKG
+2065 NTAPVEG
-2072 FDKFSGL
+2072 LDKYSGL

-2098 QLTGFIPAVARL
+2098 QLTGFIPAVTRL

-2126 IKATQ
+2126 IKATRT
-2131 SAMEQSEF
+2131 AMEQSEF

-2219 GQIKDLSE
+2219 GQIKDLSA

-2262 AKLTADLM
+2262 AKLAADLM

-2293 DDLAKK
+2293 EDLAKK

-2308 LGLFVGGRELTQ
+2308 LGLFVGGREMAQ
-2320 LANIATGDRFYG
+2320 LANIMTGDRFYG
-2332 YTGPSGLRPID
+2332 YAGPSGLRPID
-2343 DTFKLAQQAVQG
+2343 DTYKFSQQAAQG

-2384 KGAQALQ
+2384 KGAEALQ
-2391 DDETDNPAALLF
+2391 DDETDNPAALLM
-2403 GYQSN
+2403 GHQGN